1 MTDLTP
7 HYDNCDPIAVIGLA
21 CRFPQAPD
29 SDTFWHNLQ
38 HGVECTTTLS
48 RQTLLDAGIPP
59 EVIDSENFVNRAA
72 LLENAE
78 QFDATLFGYSRQEAE
93 MLDPQQRLFL
103 QTAWHAL
110 EHAGYSPRNVHLKT
124 GVFASSRVST
134 WPSWSQFTMT
144 DVGKVKGLQALMS
157 NDKDYLATRTAYKLN
172 LKGPALTVQTACSSS
187 LVAVHMA
194 CENLRSGECDMA
206 LAGGVAISF
215 PQESG
220 YSYQPGMI
228 FSPDGHCCPFD
239 SQANGTYGGNGVGVV
254 TLKRL
259 SDALRDGDPIMA
271 VLRGSA
277 INNDGNEKVGFTAP
291 SVNGQ
296 RNVITEAL
304 QLADVSI
311 DDVGMIEAHGTGT
324 PLGDPIEVD
333 ALRSIFSDRSSAIPP
348 CYLGSVKSNIGHLD
362 TAAGIASLIK
372 TVLSVWHGY
381 IPPTINVQQP
391 NPALRL
397 EESPFRLAIQGQHWT
412 QELRTAGVS
421 SFGIGGT
428 NCHIVVQSLPE
439 ELHHRRINHSQA
451 HAQVPSQTAPLLLS
465 AASESS
471 LRQLA
476 QRYAMALNSTPENHA
491 DLAWTALQGRDLSL
505 PWRLALTLTPLDVD
519 KNAEKSAAK
528 SAASLSAFANH
539 SPTPDIFSGQAKSE
553 SKQLW
558 QFSGQGCQW
567 SGMGKAMY
575 VNSPV
580 FSAMLDRC
588 CAACASELA
597 LPLKA
602 VMFGEHDDALAT
614 TEYAQPAIV
623 AHQIALAA
631 HWRALGLKPDYVL
644 GHSVGEFAAAVV
656 AGIFTP
662 EQVMPLVTVRGKL
675 MQKCAQGGAMLAVF
689 ANEEDILPFTR
700 SLALDQAVCNGPQHW
715 VWAGTETEIDT
726 LAQRLEQQQIRCQ
739 RLNVACAA
747 HSAMLDS
754 VLDAFSLHC
763 NGLRPASG
771 EIPLVSTLT
780 TNIATSEQL
789 GSPDYWRNHMRQ
801 TVRYYQSIEFVR
813 LQGVALFVEFGA
825 DAQLTGIGRRVGL
838 PQETWIACAQR
849 QSSPET
855 VQQTALMQLYCAGV
869 QLDWQRLFPLTGAKC
884 HAPLY
889 PFDKQHYSFAA
900 AKSVQLTANANT
912 GPDINSLIDPAIEQN
927 SDAAILR
934 ALYTDALIYQ
944 CHGREAEQGF
954 SAIDTIR
961 AGRLQP
967 CWCPLLEQLLTYCVQ
982 QGYYQ
987 EVSGPIVSGPTVS
1000 GPTASAQTISQMY
1013 RPHHALPYARRR
1025 LLEANL
1031 LTDFPALIYAGERL
1045 FALLSGRADLPRQ
1058 CLSIKKQV
1066 MTKSWLPAPQ
1076 PCPDTH
1082 YALHW
1087 RTINIVDNA
1096 DKQKSSATYTFCS
1109 STTLRSSTASD
1120 TIANHWRQ
1128 AGINLQPES
1137 GNTLL
1142 LLQGNDVAE
1151 LCDQVISELKRDETA
1166 PLTVITCCAQPET
1179 TLSKENINPAQYAVW
1194 ALLRVAVEEYPHR
1207 RIQAID
1213 MADIND
1219 ADALSL
1225 ALGYLNEHDH
1235 EYKHRHE
1242 NHRWLRVRGNQVS
1255 VPVLQCQPLALSQQP
1270 MSIPHQGWH
1279 IVTGGMG
1286 GIGQISIRWLLA
1298 HGARKIA
1305 VFARR
1310 QNADWDAFVQALSL
1324 NNECEIRWINVD
1336 VTDTPALLNAVQTL
1350 AQEDCIAGAIHAAGI
1365 ADHTRLAELEHPR
1378 LSQMLSVKAQSAS
1391 ALQAALQQHNAH
1403 YLLLH
1408 ASAASMLGAQGQ
1420 GAYAIANACLESLAL
1435 TAPESLTVKTLIV
1448 KTLVWGVWGGIG
1460 MASDRRLVEKLA
1472 QDGMLPFST
1481 NEGIWHLN
1489 QSLHTSSPCYL
1500 AMRLDERHPDIL
1512 RRLQADITH
1521 VAEKPASSPSAEVSV
1536 DNSLY
1541 QDSKQRII
1549 WLRQHIATLL
1559 RLEQPERL
1567 EPQQDLLQFGLDS
1580 LLFLELNTVIH
1591 QQFGFRLTAGL
1602 AYQNM
1607 TLEGLDALI
1616 GDALPEQPVAFSQS
1630 EIMID
1635 STRHHEP
1642 FPLTPIQH
1650 AYWIGRTQA
1659 IDFGGVACHVLF
1671 EWDLELDSFDIPRFE
1686 KAWNALIQRHGML
1699 RMIVDEDGQQR
1710 ILPETPWYSL
1720 SQDDLRTLDDT
1731 TGEQALAQRRHT
1743 LSYQVPSAEQWPL
1756 FEISVSLLPN
1766 ERCRLHMNLDLLQF
1780 DVQSFRIMMD
1790 DLQRAYHQQQPLA
1803 PQTFT
1808 FRDYVMAE
1816 QAQRESKE
1824 WRASWAYWQEQLLS
1838 LPPAPR
1844 LPLNPQLPERS
1855 QPQFTTYEGRL
1866 AQSDWQLLK
1875 QSWKKWG
1882 VTPSAG
1888 LLTLFAHT
1896 LEWYSRH
1903 PLFTLNLTFFNR
1915 QPFHPEVQELI
1926 GDFTS
1931 VMLMDFDLRKTT
1943 SLRASM
1949 EKTQSLLWQR
1959 LSHSHVNGVEVLRE
1973 LGRQQ
1978 SGEAQSR
1985 QPLTPV
1991 VFTSMLGMAQE
2002 GVAIKQS
2009 ITQLLG
2015 DPVFV
2020 LSQTP
2025 QVWLDH
2031 QVMEVDGD
2039 LLFNWYCMDDV
2050 LEPGVIET
2058 LFAAYNALLV
2068 QIAQAA
2074 QTAQIC
2080 HQPERIENYDLHTPP
2095 VGHTRYDFW
2104 PQHPELHQ
2112 AEQHLRSKP
2121 EIRLAEIQ
2129 PRQDDTQ
2136 SYNLW
2141 LVAEDNLS
2149 LSLPEPLA
2157 INTGVLPLPTLAEQ
2171 QAFEHS
2177 WQHIE
2182 QQAFLGLGQTLLR
2195 HNLFTSSKKCH
2206 SREEIEQRLQL
2217 APQYQRLL
2225 TQWLALLSK
2234 QGFIEKVGDG
2244 YCCLQPL
2251 SQIPAP
2257 TAKLDDAVWCQ
2268 TISRYVASCINQHDT
2283 LLAGRTNALELLFT
2297 DKQTTA
2303 SLYSENPALRCL
2315 NQTAAEIV
2323 RQLSQTSEHFTV
2335 LEVGAGTGATSEKVL
2350 KHNAQAI
2357 DSYHF
2362 TDVSPLFLDDA
2373 RQLLN
2378 HYGETVKF
2386 ALFDINQ
2393 HIDFAQHPESGYDLI
2408 MAVNVLHDAIHLKN
2422 TLKRL
2427 SRLLKPG
2434 GWLLIIES
2442 TKRESAMQLASVGFI
2457 EGINAWADDRGDDH
2471 GDGYGNSALLELAG
2485 WRKCLEKSGYRVSL
2499 EWPGQD
2505 GPELHQQLI
2514 LAQAE
2519 QQARLNVSEIATQ
2532 FSTLP
2537 YSLHIQQQE
2546 QLPLAALP
2554 PSFRLNIVTA
2564 KENMVQPLTTE
2575 TVPSETADDQLPD
2588 IEQQVMALWNSLLP
2602 QSIQRHS
2609 DFFQSGGDSLIAT
2622 RMVVQLRRQG
2632 YGQANLQ
2639 QLFEHPKLS
2648 EFCRTLRV
2656 VETNSVAL
2664 ATPHQTE
2671 PASEQMLPL
2680 TPLQYAYWLGESQL
2694 FQFGNGIAHFY
2705 AELAIDGLDLPR
2717 FTTAWNRVINH
2728 HAQLRGYVKDGQYHI
2743 LPEVPCY
2750 TPTVIDCRS
2759 MMPNERETQLNNARD
2774 ILRIQGVPS
2783 DNWPL
2788 FDLTLY
2794 HTDDRT
2800 HLLHLTID
2808 LLVADGKSLTL
2819 ILRDLHHCYQ
2829 QPDWQPEPPVAT
2841 IGDYIQALEN
2851 EKTEETWQQSR
2862 QYWLDRLPSLPDA
2875 PVLPLKDHQSQQLDQ
2890 QCLTGYISPQQWQR
2904 LQQRAAEHRVSPS
2917 QVMLTL
2923 FAHILSVWSNSEHF
2937 TINVLHGNR
2946 LLMPQHCDI
2955 LVGNLS
2961 TTSLLEVDLRNISG
2975 FSDAASRI
2983 QRQWFADLLH
2993 ALFDGQLVLREKN
3006 QHRHN
3011 LNAGMPIVFND
3022 TTGTAGKGPSGL
3034 GTLNLFGAQT
3044 PHVYLDCMLISG
3056 SDGGVTIQWAIL
3068 PQLFQPQVAENMFAH
3083 YQASIVALLEPN
3095 YQWSTPLPEW
3105 LPANDHAL
3113 CQNSNSTKSDFPSH
3127 TLCSLIAQAVN
3138 QYPQHIAVVD
3148 ASRQIDYRTLWS
3160 QSLSLAAHLQ
3170 AQENQTSSLIGIVME
3185 KGWEQVVAVIA
3196 ILLAGRAYLP
3206 IDASYP
3212 QQRIHQLLASGEV
3225 NTVLTQ
3231 PKFAQQ
3237 IGWPDNVQ
3245 VISLDETLLNNLPVT
3260 REPRLSVRPEDL
3272 AYVIFT
3278 SGSTGKPKGVMI
3290 DHQGAINTILDIN
3303 QRIALNE
3310 RDSVLAISEL
3320 TFDLSVYDLFGTL
3333 SRGAKLVMPSP
3344 GDSKQPDKL
3353 LAWLQQES
3361 VTVWNSV
3368 PAFVQLL
3375 EEYAHSYPHSLHPH
3389 PLNSLRWVLMSGDWI
3404 PINLPAKLYALHPA
3418 LNLLSLGGATEASI
3432 WSIAYPITHVDP
3444 NWRSIPYGK
3453 PLANQTFYVLNAVLS
3468 PCPVWVTGELYIGGQ
3483 GLALGYWADS
3493 EKTEQAFITHPQTGG
3508 RLYRTG
3514 DLGRWLPDGNIEFL
3528 GRNDHQIKIRGYRI
3542 ELGEIEHRLCEH
3554 PAIQQALV
3562 FAHTTS
3568 TGALQLVAGLR
3579 LTDNAPVS
3587 TELLPILPH
3596 WLQQTLPIWMCPQR
3610 FIILDTIPVSD
3621 NGKIDRRTLVTLVE
3635 EAQEVNS
3642 TPSATTLNVTGKT
3655 VLNLW
3660 ESVLEQQGI
3669 NIYESFFTLG
3679 GDSLAAVRLM
3689 VKINQTFN
3697 RQYPLSLL
3705 QTYDTVHSLAEFIE
3719 HQPENTC
3726 QGVILNEGNVEQPA
3740 LFIVHPIGGHLLG
3753 YRHLAADFGA
3763 QRLIGLAFTPAS
3775 LNTDEPSVAAL
3786 AADYINQIR
3795 TLQPKGPYAL
3805 AGWSFG
3811 GLVAYE
3817 MAHQLRVAGESV
3829 SHCIL
3834 IDSFA
3839 PNVRTDLIL
3848 DNTFCHRHFLR
3859 DLQGQFPDLTLDNS
3873 AITTNTETFLQSLH
3887 GALPQSAQIDSS
3899 LTALYAVWHHNLRA
3913 LLGYCPPR
3921 TAQPFCLIRAAQALP
3936 DFMDYLDPTTITS
3949 TDLGWQAFGPVNV
3962 TQLDGDH
3969 YSLFQPK
3976 HVSSLVTCLKNILRS
3991 APTIEPVKEN
4001 I

>member
-29 SDTFWHNLQ
+29 SDIFWHNLQ
-38 HGVECTTTLS
+38 QGIECTTTLS
-48 RQTLLDAGIPP
+48 RQTLLDAGIPA
-59 EVIDSENFVNRAA
+59 EVIESENFVNQAA
-72 LLENAE
+72 ILEDAE

-110 EHAGYSPRNVHLKT
+110 EHAGYSPRNVRLKT

-144 DVGKVKGLQALMS
+144 DIGKVKGLQALMS

-206 LAGGVAISF
+206 LAGGVAVSF

-220 YSYQPGMI
+220 YLYQPGMI
-228 FSPDGHCCPFD
+228 FSPDGHCRPFD

-259 SDALRDGDPIMA
+259 GDALRDGDLIMA

-296 RNVITEAL
+296 RSVITEAL

-324 PLGDPIEVD
+324 PLGDPIEID
-333 ALRSIFSDRSSAIPP
+333 ALRSIFSERSAAVPP
-348 CYLGSVKSNIGHLD
+348 CQLGSVKSNIGHLD

-381 IPPTINVQQP
+381 IPPTINVQHP

-397 EESPFRLAIQGQHWT
+397 EESPFRLAIQGQRWT

-439 ELHHRRINHSQA
+439 ELQRHRVNDSQA
-451 HAQVPSQTAPLLLS
+451 HARNIPLLLS

-471 LRQLA
+471 LCQLA
-476 QRYAMALNSTPENHA
+476 QRYATLLASENPA
-491 DLAWTALQGRDLSL
+491 DLAWTALQGRDLSF
-505 PWRLALTLTPLDVD
+505 PWRLALTLTPQNTA
-519 KNAEKSAAK
+519 KN
-528 SAASLSAFANH
+528 AASLSAFANH
-539 SPTPDIFSGQAKSE
+539 SPTPDIFSGQVKGE

-567 SGMGKAMY
+567 PGMAKAMY
-575 VNSPV
+575 ASSPV

-588 CAACASELA
+588 CAACTSELA

-602 VMFGEHDDALAT
+602 VMFGEHDAALAS

-631 HWRALGLKPDYVL
+631 HWQALGLKPDYVL
-644 GHSVGEFAAAVV
+644 GHSVGEFAAAAV

-662 EQVMPLVTVRGKL
+662 EQVMPMVAVRGKL

-689 ANEEDILPFTR
+689 ANEEDILPLTHP
-700 SLALDQAVCNGPQHW
+700 LALDLAVCNGPQHW

-726 LAQRLEQQQIRCQ
+726 LTQRLEQQQIRCQ
-739 RLNVACAA
+739 RLKVACAA
-747 HSAMLDS
+747 HSAMLEPILEEFS
-754 VLDAFSLHC
+754 QHFSLY
-763 NGLRPASG
+763 NNQLQPVSG
-771 EIPLVSTLT
+771 EIPLISTLT
-780 TNIATSEQL
+780 ADIATAGQL
-789 GSPDYWRNHMRQ
+789 GSPDYWRHHMRQ
-801 TVRYYQSIEFVR
+801 TVRYHQAIEFAR
-813 LQGVALFVEFGA
+813 QQGVALFVEFGA
-825 DAQLTGIGRRVGL
+825 DAQLTGIGRRVSL
-838 PQETWIACAQR
+838 PHETWVASTHR
-849 QSSPET
+849 QGTPET
-855 VQQTALMQLYCAGV
+855 AQQTALMQLYCAGAH
-869 QLDWQRLFPLTGAKC
+869 LDWPRLFPFTGKKC

-889 PFDKQHYSFAA
+889 PFDKQHYSFATTNT
-900 AKSVQLTANANT
+900 VQHNFVQHSSNTNT
-912 GPDINSLIDPAIEQN
+912 GLDINSLLNPAIEQN
-927 SDAAILR
+927 ANAAILR
-934 ALYTDALIYQ
+934 ALYTDALVYQ
-944 CHGREAEQGF
+944 CHGHKAEQGF

-967 CWCPLLEQLLTYCVQ
+967 CWRPLLEQLLDHCVQ

-987 EVSGPIVSGPTVS
+987 EVVGPTVS
-1000 GPTASAQTISQMY
+1000 KMY
-1013 RPHHALPYARRR
+1013 RPHRALPYAKRR

-1031 LTDFPALIYAGERL
+1031 LTDFPALIYVGERL
-1045 FALLSGRADLPRQ
+1045 FAFMSDRADLPRQ
-1058 CLSIKKQV
+1058 LATTP
-1066 MTKSWLPAPQ
+1066 MTTKSWLPVPQ

-1082 YALHW
+1082 YVLHW
-1087 RTINIVDNA
+1087 RTITTRTITTVD
-1096 DKQKSSATYTFCS
+1096 KPIS
-1109 STTLRSSTASD
+1109 STTYDLRSSTAND
-1120 TIANHWRQ
+1120 IITQYWRQ

-1142 LLQGNDVAE
+1142 LLQGDDVVE
-1151 LCDQVISELKRDETA
+1151 LCDQVISELQRDKTTS
-1166 PLTVITCCAQPET
+1166 LTVITCCAQPES
-1179 TLSKENINPAQYAVW
+1179 TLSKESINPAQYAVW

-1207 RIQAID
+1207 HIQAID
-1213 MADIND
+1213 IADVND
-1219 ADALSL
+1219 TDALLL
-1225 ALGYLNEHDH
+1225 ALGYLNEQ
-1235 EYKHRHE
+1235 
-1242 NHRWLRVRGNQVS
+1242 HRWLKVRGNQVT
-1255 VPVLQCQPLALSQQP
+1255 VPVLQRQPLVLSQQP

-1286 GIGQISIRWLLA
+1286 GIGQISIRWLLTQ
-1298 HGARKIA
+1298 GARKVA

-1310 QNADWDAFVQALSL
+1310 KHEDWDAFVHELSL
-1324 NNECEIRWINVD
+1324 SGECEIRWINVD
-1336 VTDTPALLNAVQTL
+1336 VTDKSTLLNAVQSL
-1350 AQEDCIAGAIHAAGI
+1350 AQEDGIAGAIHAAGI
-1365 ADHTRLAELEHPR
+1365 ADHTPLAKLERQH
-1378 LSQMLSVKAQSAS
+1378 LSQMLCVKAQSAS
-1391 ALQAALQQHNAH
+1391 TLQTVLQQHKAQ

-1420 GAYAIANACLESLAL
+1420 SAYAITNACLESLAL
-1435 TAPESLTVKTLIV
+1435 TATDTLTV
-1448 KTLVWGVWGGIG
+1448 KTLVWGVWGGTG

-1472 QDGMLPFST
+1472 QDGMLPFSV
-1481 NEGIWHLN
+1481 NEGIWHFN
-1489 QSLHTSSPCYL
+1489 QSLRTASPCYL

-1512 RRLQADITH
+1512 RRLQTDTAHT
-1521 VAEKPASSPSAEVSV
+1521 VTTPTSALST
-1536 DNSLY
+1536 DNALY
-1541 QDSKQRII
+1541 QDSKQRLH
-1549 WLRQHIATLL
+1549 WLHQHVATLL
-1559 RLEQPERL
+1559 RLEQPEHL
-1567 EPQQDLLQFGLDS
+1567 ETQQDLLQFGLDS

-1591 QQFGFRLTAGL
+1591 QQFGFRLTAEL

-1607 TLEGLDALI
+1607 TLEGLNTLI
-1616 GDALPEQPVAFSQS
+1616 GDALPEQAFVSAQP
-1630 EIMID
+1630 EIIID
-1635 STRHHEP
+1635 SAEHHEP

-1650 AYWIGRTQA
+1650 AYWVGRTQA

-1671 EWDLELDSFDIPRFE
+1671 EWDLVLNSFDILRFE

-1699 RMIVDEDGQQR
+1699 RMIVDEEGQQR
-1710 ILPETPWYSL
+1710 ILSETPWYVL
-1720 SQDDLRTLDDT
+1720 SQDDLRTLNDAAC
-1731 TGEQALAQRRHT
+1731 EQALAQRRHT
-1743 LSYQVPSAEQWPL
+1743 LSYQVPPAEQWPL
-1756 FEISVSLLPN
+1756 FEVSVSLLPN
-1766 ERCRLHMNLDLLQF
+1766 ARCRLHMNLDLLQF
-1780 DVQSFRIMMD
+1780 DVQSFRVMMD

-1803 PQTFT
+1803 PQAFT

-1844 LPLNPQLPERS
+1844 LPLNPQLPLRS

-1866 AQSDWQLLK
+1866 APSDWQTLK

-1949 EKTQSLLWQR
+1949 EKTQALLWQR

-1973 LGRQQ
+1973 LARQQ

-2039 LLFNWYCMDDV
+2039 LLFNWYCMDDI
-2050 LEPGVIET
+2050 LETGIIEA

-2068 QIAQAA
+2068 QVV
-2074 QTAQIC
+2074 QIC
-2080 HQPERIENYDLHTPP
+2080 RQPECLEHYDLHTPP

-2112 AEQHLRSKP
+2112 AEQYLRSQP

-2129 PRQDDTQ
+2129 PHQDDTQ
-2136 SYNLW
+2136 GYHLW

-2149 LSLPEPLA
+2149 LSFPEPSFPKPLV
-2157 INTGVLPLPTLAEQ
+2157 INTEVLPLPTLTEQ
-2171 QAFEHS
+2171 QVFELS

-2182 QQAFLGLGQTLLR
+2182 QQALLGMGQTLLR
-2195 HNLFTSSKKCH
+2195 HNLFTFSQQCH

-2217 APQYQRLL
+2217 APRYQRLL
-2225 TQWLALLSK
+2225 TQWLGLLSK
-2234 QGFIEKVGDG
+2234 QGFIETIAGG
-2244 YCCLQPL
+2244 YRCLQPL

-2268 TISRYVASCINQHDT
+2268 TISRYVATCIDQHNT
-2283 LLAGRTNALELLFT
+2283 LLAGYGNALELLFA

-2315 NQTAAEIV
+2315 NQAAAEIV

-2335 LEVGAGTGATSEKVL
+2335 LEVGAGTGATSKKVL
-2350 KHNAQAI
+2350 KQNSQSI
-2357 DSYHF
+2357 ESYHF

-2373 RQLLN
+2373 RQSLN

-2393 HIDFAQHPESGYDLI
+2393 RIDFSQHPESGYDLI
-2408 MAVNVLHDAIHLKN
+2408 IAVNVLHDAIHLKN

-2427 SRLLKPG
+2427 SRLLKAG

-2442 TKRESAMQLASVGFI
+2442 TKRESAMQLVSVGFI
-2457 EGINAWADDRGDDH
+2457 EGINAWADDRGDNQD
-2471 GDGYGNSALLELAG
+2471 NSALLELAD

-2505 GPELHQQLI
+2505 GPELYQQLI
-2514 LAQAE
+2514 LARSE
-2519 QQARLNVSEIATQ
+2519 QQARLNVGEIAVQ
-2532 FSTLP
+2532 FSALP
-2537 YSLHIQQQE
+2537 YPLHIQQQE

-2554 PSFRLNIVTA
+2554 TMTA
-2564 KENMVQPLTTE
+2564 KDNMTYSVTVEAGQP
-2575 TVPSETADDQLPD
+2575 ETADAQLYD
-2588 IEQQVMALWNSLLP
+2588 IEQQVIDLWNSLLP
-2602 QSIQRHS
+2602 QTIQRHS

-2632 YGQANLQ
+2632 YEQANLQ

-2656 VETNSVAL
+2656 IETNSTTLV
-2664 ATPHQTE
+2664 TPHQTE
-2671 PASEQMLPL
+2671 PASEQILPL
-2680 TPLQYAYWLGESQL
+2680 TALQYAYWLGESQL

-2705 AELAIDGLDLPR
+2705 AELTIDGLDLPR
-2717 FTTAWNRVINH
+2717 FTAAWNRVINH
-2728 HAQLRGYVKDGQYHI
+2728 HGQLRGYVKEGQYHI
-2743 LPEVPCY
+2743 LPAVPCY
-2750 TPTVIDCRS
+2750 TPTVIDCRD
-2759 MMPNERETQLNNARD
+2759 MPQEECETQLNNARNT
-2774 ILRIQGVPS
+2774 LRTQGVPS

-2819 ILRDLHHCYQ
+2819 ILRDLHHWYQ
-2829 QPDWQPEPPVAT
+2829 EPGWQPEPPAAT
-2841 IGDYIQALEN
+2841 IADYIQALEN
-2851 EKTEETWQQSR
+2851 EKAETTWQQSR

-2875 PVLPLKDHQSQQLDQ
+2875 PMLPLKDHQSQQLDQ
-2890 QCLTGYISPQQWQR
+2890 QCLTGYISPQQWQC
-2904 LQQRAAEHRVSPS
+2904 LQQRAAEHRISPS

-2923 FAHILSVWSNSEHF
+2923 FAHILSVWSNNEHF

-2946 LLMPQHCDI
+2946 LLMPQHCDM

-2975 FSDAASRI
+2975 FSNAANRI
-2983 QRQWFADLLH
+2983 QKQWIADLQH

-3056 SDGGVTIQWAIL
+3056 ADGGVTIQWAIL

-3083 YQASIVALLEPN
+3083 YQAGIATLLEPD
-3095 YQWSTPLPEW
+3095 YLWSTPLPDW
-3105 LPANDHAL
+3105 FPTYDRAL
-3113 CQNSNSTKSDFPSH
+3113 CQNSNATTSDFPPH
-3127 TLCSLIAQAVN
+3127 TLCSLIEQAVN
-3138 QYPQHIAVVD
+3138 RYPQHIAVVD
-3148 ASRQIDYRTLWS
+3148 ACCQLDYRTLWS
-3160 QSLSLAAHLQ
+3160 QSLTLAAHLQ
-3170 AQENQTSSLIGIVME
+3170 AQENQTSPLVGVVME
-3185 KGWEQVVAVIA
+3185 KGREQVIAVIA

-3225 NTVLTQ
+3225 DTVLTQ

-3237 IGWPDNVQ
+3237 LNWPDNVQ
-3245 VISLDETLLNNLPVT
+3245 IITLDKTLLNKLPAT
-3260 REPRLSVRPEDL
+3260 SKPSLSVHPEDL

-3278 SGSTGKPKGVMI
+3278 SGSTGTPKGVMI
-3290 DHQGAINTILDIN
+3290 DHQGAVNTILDIN

-3310 RDSVLAISEL
+3310 HDSVLAISEL

-3333 SRGAKLVMPSP
+3333 SCGAKLVMPAA
-3344 GDSKQPDKL
+3344 GDNRQPDKL

-3375 EEYAHSYPHSLHPH
+3375 EEYARSYPHSLH
-3389 PLNSLRWVLMSGDWI
+3389 NLRWVLMSGDWI
-3404 PINLPAKLYALHPA
+3404 PTNLPAKLHTLHPE

-3432 WSIAYPITHVDP
+3432 WSIAYPIGQVDTD
-3444 NWRSIPYGK
+3444 WHSIPYGK
-3453 PLANQTFYVLNAVLS
+3453 PLANQTFHVLNTVLS

-3483 GLALGYWADS
+3483 GLALGYWADA
-3493 EKTEQAFITHPQTGG
+3493 EKTKHAFITHPQTGE

-3579 LTDNAPVS
+3579 LTDNAPLS

-3610 FIILDTIPVSD
+3610 FIILNTIPVSD

-3642 TPSATTLNVTGKT
+3642 IPSAVTLNATEQA
-3655 VLNLW
+3655 VLSLW

-3669 NIYESFFTLG
+3669 SVHESFFTLG
-3679 GDSLAAVRLM
+3679 GDSLAAVQLM

-3719 HQPENTC
+3719 HQPEDTC
-3726 QGVILNEGNVEQPA
+3726 QGVILNEGSTEKSA

-3753 YRHLAADFGA
+3753 YRHLAANFGD
-3763 QRLIGLAFTPAS
+3763 QRLIGLAFSPDN
-3775 LNTDEPSVAAL
+3775 LNTDRPAVAAL

-3795 TLQPKGPYAL
+3795 IFQPKGPYAL

-3817 MAHQLRVAGESV
+3817 MAHQLRATGENV

-3839 PNVRTDLIL
+3839 PNVRPDLIL
-3848 DNTFCHRHFLR
+3848 DDAFCHRHFLL
-3859 DLQGQFPDLTLDNS
+3859 DLQGQFPDLTLDNRTI
-3873 AITTNTETFLQSLH
+3873 AANTETFLQTLH
-3887 GALPQSAQIDSS
+3887 VALPQSAQIDSS
-3899 LTALYAVWHHNLRA
+3899 LLTELYTVWRHNLRA
-3913 LLGYCPPR
+3913 LLDYCPPR
-3921 TAQPFCLIRAAQALP
+3921 TSQPFTLIRATQALP

-3949 TDLGWQAFGPVNV
+3949 MELGWQVFGPVNV
-3962 TQLDGDH
+3962 TQLDGNH
-3969 YSLFQPK
+3969 YSLFQHK
-3976 HVSSLVTCLKNILRS
+3976 HVSSLVICLKNILNS
-3991 APTIEPVKEN
+3991 ALTIEPVKEN

>member
-7 HYDNCDPIAVIGLA
+7 HYDNCDPVAVIGLA
-21 CRFPQAPD
+21 CRFPRAPD
-29 SDTFWHNLQ
+29 SHAFWHNLQ
-38 HGVECTTTLS
+38 HGVECTAALS

-59 EVIDSENFVNRAA
+59 EVIDSENFVNQAA
-72 LLENAE
+72 ILENAE

-110 EHAGYSPRNVHLKT
+110 EHAGYAPRNIHLKT
-124 GVFASSRVST
+124 GVFGSSRVST

-144 DVGKVKGLQALMS
+144 DVGKVKGLQALIS

-187 LVAVHMA
+187 LVAVHTA
-194 CENLRSGECDMA
+194 CENLRAGECDMA
-206 LAGGVAISF
+206 LAGGVAVSF

-220 YSYQPGMI
+220 YLYQPGMI
-228 FSPDGHCCPFD
+228 FSPDGHCRPFD

-296 RNVITEAL
+296 RSVITEAL
-304 QLADVSI
+304 QLADVNI

-333 ALRSIFSDRSSAIPP
+333 ALRSIFADRSVAVSP

-372 TVLSVWHGY
+372 AVLSVWHGY

-397 EESPFRLAIQGQHWT
+397 EQSPFRLATQGQRWT

-439 ELHHRRINHSQA
+439 ELQRRRA
-451 HAQVPSQTAPLLLS
+451 HNSQTSPLLLS

-476 QRYAMALNSTPENHA
+476 QRYATALNDAPEHHA

-505 PWRLALTLTPLDVD
+505 PWRLALTLTPQ
-519 KNAEKSAAK
+519 
-528 SAASLSAFANH
+528 SAASLSTFANNN
-539 SPTPDIFSGQAKSE
+539 PTPNIFSGQVNSE

-575 VNSPV
+575 ASSPV

-588 CAACASELA
+588 CAACTSELA

-602 VMFGEHDDALAT
+602 VMFGEHDAALAT

-623 AHQIALAA
+623 AHQIALAV
-631 HWRALGLKPDYVL
+631 HWQALGLKPDYVL
-644 GHSVGEFAAAVV
+644 GHSVGEFAAAAV

-662 EQVMPLVTVRGKL
+662 EQVMPLAAVRGKL
-675 MQKCAQGGAMLAVF
+675 MQKCSQGGAMLAVF
-689 ANEEDILPFTR
+689 ANEEDILPFTH
-700 SLALDQAVCNGPQHW
+700 SLALDLAVCNGPQHW
-715 VWAGTETEIDT
+715 VWAGTKAEIDI

-754 VLDAFSLHC
+754 VLDAFSQRC
-763 NGLRPASG
+763 NGLQPISG
-771 EIPLVSTLT
+771 EIPLISTLT
-780 TNIATSEQL
+780 ANIATSEQL

-801 TVRYYQSIEFVR
+801 TVRYYQAVEFAR
-813 LQGVALFVEFGA
+813 QQGVALFVEFGA
-825 DAQLTGIGRRVGL
+825 DAQLTGIGRRVSL
-838 PQETWIACAQR
+838 PRETWVAGTQR
-849 QSSPET
+849 QRSPET
-855 VQQTALMQLYCAGV
+855 AQQTALMQLYCAGAH
-869 QLDWQRLFPLTGAKC
+869 LDWQHLFPLTGEKC

-889 PFDKQHYSFAA
+889 PFDEQHYSFPVAESVPLAA
-900 AKSVQLTANANT
+900 NINT
-912 GPDINSLIDPAIEQN
+912 GLDANSLLDPAIEQN
-927 SDAAILR
+927 ADAATLQ
-934 ALYTDALIYQ
+934 ALYTDALVYQ
-944 CHGREAEQGF
+944 CIGRNAEQGF

-967 CWCPLLEQLLTYCVQ
+967 CWRPLLEQLLTYCVQ
-982 QGYYQ
+982 QDYYR
-987 EVSGPIVSGPTVS
+987 EVTGPTTS
-1000 GPTASAQTISQMY
+1000 KMY
-1013 RPHHALPYARRR
+1013 RPHNALPYAKRRS
-1025 LLEANL
+1025 LEASL
-1031 LTDFPALIYAGERL
+1031 LATFPALIYAGERL
-1045 FALLSGRADLPRQ
+1045 FALLSDRADLSCQFVATR
-1058 CLSIKKQV
+1058 S

-1076 PCPDTH
+1076 PCPETH

-1087 RTINIVDNA
+1087 RTINTA
-1096 DKQKSSATYTFCS
+1096 DKQQS
-1109 STTLRSSTASD
+1109 STAYTLRSS
-1120 TIANHWRQ
+1120 IANGEIINHWRQ

-1142 LLQGNDVAE
+1142 LLEGNDVIE
-1151 LCDQVISELKRDETA
+1151 LCDQVISALKDNETA
-1166 PLTVITCCAQPET
+1166 PLTVVTCRAQPET
-1179 TLSKENINPAQYAVW
+1179 TLSKEDINPAQYAVW

-1207 RIQAID
+1207 HIQAID
-1213 MADIND
+1213 IADINNVNS
-1219 ADALSL
+1219 LSL
-1225 ALGYLNEHDH
+1225 ALGYLN
-1235 EYKHRHE
+1235 KH
-1242 NHRWLRVRGNQVS
+1242 NRWLRVRGNQVS
-1255 VPVLQCQPLALSQQP
+1255 VPVLQRQPLPLSQQSPLSQKP

-1286 GIGQISIRWLLA
+1286 GIGQISIRWLLTQ
-1298 HGARKIA
+1298 GARKIA

-1310 QNADWDAFVQALSL
+1310 QNADWDAFVQELSL
-1324 NNECEIRWINVD
+1324 STECEIRWVHVD
-1336 VTDTPALLNAVQTL
+1336 VTDTPTLLNAIQTL
-1350 AQEDCIAGAIHAAGI
+1350 AQEDRIAGAIHAVGI
-1365 ADHTRLAELEHPR
+1365 ADHTRLAELERPR

-1391 ALQAALQQHNAH
+1391 TLQAALQQHHAQ

-1420 GAYAIANACLESLAL
+1420 GAYAITNACLESLAL
-1435 TAPESLTVKTLIV
+1435 TASNQLTVKA
-1448 KTLVWGVWGGIG
+1448 LVWGVWGGIG

-1472 QDGMLPFST
+1472 QDGMLPFSA
-1481 NEGIWHLN
+1481 NEGIWHFN
-1489 QSLHTSSPCYL
+1489 QSLRTAFPCYL
-1500 AMRLDERHPDIL
+1500 AMRLDEHHPDIL
-1512 RRLQADITH
+1512 RRLQADITQT
-1521 VAEKPASSPSAEVSV
+1521 ADKSPPARST
-1536 DNSLY
+1536 DNTLY
-1541 QDSKQRII
+1541 QDSEQRLN
-1549 WLRQHIATLL
+1549 WLRQRVATLL

-1580 LLFLELNTVIH
+1580 LLFLELNAVIH
-1591 QQFGFRLTAGL
+1591 QQFGFRLTAGV

-1607 TLEGLDALI
+1607 TLKGLNELI
-1616 GDALPEQPVAFSQS
+1616 GDALPEQPVGSSQPK
-1630 EIMID
+1630 IMID
-1635 STRHHEP
+1635 SSQRHAP

-1671 EWDLELDSFDIPRFE
+1671 EWDLALDSFDIPRFE

-1699 RMIVDEDGQQR
+1699 RMVVDEDGQQR
-1710 ILPETPWYSL
+1710 ILPETPWYAL
-1720 SQDDLRTLDDT
+1720 SQDDLRTLSNT
-1731 TGEQALAQRRHT
+1731 ACEQTLAQRRHT
-1743 LSYQVPSAEQWPL
+1743 LSYHVPPAEQWPL
-1756 FEISVSLLPN
+1756 FEVSVSLLPN
-1766 ERCRLHMNLDLLQF
+1766 EHCRLHMNLDLLQF

-1790 DLQRAYHQQQPLA
+1790 DLQLAYRQQPLA
-1803 PQTFT
+1803 PQAFT

-1816 QAQRESKE
+1816 QAQRASKE
-1824 WRASWAYWQEQLLS
+1824 WRASWAYWQEQLPS

-1844 LPLNPQLPERS
+1844 LPLNPQLHQRS

-1866 AQSDWQLLK
+1866 AQSDWQILK

-1915 QPFHPEVQELI
+1915 QPFHPEVQNLI

-1949 EKTQSLLWQR
+1949 EKTQALLWQR
-1959 LSHSHVNGVEVLRE
+1959 LSHHHVNGVEVLRE
-1973 LGRQQ
+1973 LGRRQSQQ
-1978 SGEAQSR
+1978 NNKAQSR
-1985 QPLTPV
+1985 QPLTPI
-1991 VFTSMLGMAQE
+1991 VFTSMLGMVQE

-2031 QVMEVDGD
+2031 QVMEVDGN
-2039 LLFNWYCMDDV
+2039 LLFNWYCMNDV
-2050 LEPGVIET
+2050 LEPGVIEA

-2068 QIAQAA
+2068 QI
-2074 QTAQIC
+2074 C
-2080 HQPERIENYDLHTPP
+2080 HPSEHIEHYDLHTPP
-2095 VGHTRYDFW
+2095 AGHTRYDFW
-2104 PQHPELHQ
+2104 
-2112 AEQHLRSKP
+2112 S
-2121 EIRLAEIQ
+2121 
-2129 PRQDDTQ
+2129 
-2136 SYNLW
+2136 
-2141 LVAEDNLS
+2141 
-2149 LSLPEPLA
+2149 
-2157 INTGVLPLPTLAEQ
+2157 
-2171 QAFEHS
+2171 
-2177 WQHIE
+2177 
-2182 QQAFLGLGQTLLR
+2182 
-2195 HNLFTSSKKCH
+2195 
-2206 SREEIEQRLQL
+2206 
-2217 APQYQRLL
+2217 
-2225 TQWLALLSK
+2225 
-2234 QGFIEKVGDG
+2234 
-2244 YCCLQPL
+2244 
-2251 SQIPAP
+2251 
-2257 TAKLDDAVWCQ
+2257 
-2268 TISRYVASCINQHDT
+2268 
-2283 LLAGRTNALELLFT
+2283 
-2297 DKQTTA
+2297 
-2303 SLYSENPALRCL
+2303 
-2315 NQTAAEIV
+2315 
-2323 RQLSQTSEHFTV
+2323 
-2335 LEVGAGTGATSEKVL
+2335 
-2350 KHNAQAI
+2350 
-2357 DSYHF
+2357 
-2362 TDVSPLFLDDA
+2362 
-2373 RQLLN
+2373 
-2378 HYGETVKF
+2378 
-2386 ALFDINQ
+2386 
-2393 HIDFAQHPESGYDLI
+2393 QHPESSYDLI
-2408 MAVNVLHDAIHLKN
+2408 MAGNVLHDGIHL
-2422 TLKRL
+2422 R
-2427 SRLLKPG
+2427 
-2434 GWLLIIES
+2434 
-2442 TKRESAMQLASVGFI
+2442 
-2457 EGINAWADDRGDDH
+2457 
-2471 GDGYGNSALLELAG
+2471 
-2485 WRKCLEKSGYRVSL
+2485 
-2499 EWPGQD
+2499 
-2505 GPELHQQLI
+2505 
-2514 LAQAE
+2514 
-2519 QQARLNVSEIATQ
+2519 
-2532 FSTLP
+2532 
-2537 YSLHIQQQE
+2537 IQQQQ
-2546 QLPLAALP
+2546 QLPL
-2554 PSFRLNIVTA
+2554 IVTT
-2564 KENMVQPLTTE
+2564 KESITTE
-2575 TVPSETADDQLPD
+2575 DDQLHD
-2588 IEQQVMALWNSLLP
+2588 IEQQVITLWCSLLSQP
-2602 QSIQRHS
+2602 IQRHS

-2632 YGQANLQ
+2632 YKQANLQ
-2639 QLFEHPKLS
+2639 QLFEHPKLR
-2648 EFCRTLRV
+2648 EFCRTLRI
-2656 VETNSVAL
+2656 VETNSAPP

-2671 PASEQMLPL
+2671 PAAEQTLPL
-2680 TPLQYAYWLGESQL
+2680 TALQYAYWLGESQL

-2705 AELAIDGLDLPR
+2705 AELAINGLDLPR
-2717 FTTAWNRVINH
+2717 FTTAWHRVISH
-2728 HAQLRGYVKDGQYHI
+2728 HGQLRGYVKDGQYHI

-2750 TPTVIDCRS
+2750 TPTVIDCRN
-2759 MMPNERETQLNNARD
+2759 MMPNEHETQLSNARD
-2774 ILRIQGVPS
+2774 TLRTQGVPS

-2788 FDLTLY
+2788 FNLTLY

-2808 LLVADGKSLTL
+2808 LLVVDGKSLTL
-2819 ILRDLHHCYQ
+2819 ILRDLHHWYQ
-2829 QPDWQPEPPVAT
+2829 EPHWQPEPPAAT
-2841 IGDYIQALEN
+2841 IADYIQALEN
-2851 EKTEETWQQSR
+2851 EKTGETWQQSR

-2890 QCLTGYISPQQWQR
+2890 QSLTGYISPQQWQR
-2904 LQQRAAEHRVSPS
+2904 LQQRAAKHRVSPS

-2923 FAHILSVWSNSEHF
+2923 FAHILSVWSNNAHF
-2937 TINVLHGNR
+2937 TINVLHSNR
-2946 LLMPQHCDI
+2946 LLMPQHCDM

-2961 TTSLLEVDLRNISG
+2961 TTSLLEVDLRNITG
-2975 FSDAASRI
+2975 FGDAVSRI
-2983 QRQWFADLLH
+2983 QRQWLSDLQH

-3006 QHRHN
+3006 QHHHN

-3022 TTGTAGKGPSGL
+3022 TTGIAVKGLSGL

-3044 PHVYLDCMLISG
+3044 PHVYLDCMLIPSTE
-3056 SDGGVTIQWAIL
+3056 GGVTLKWTIL

-3083 YQASIVALLEPN
+3083 YQASIVALLEPD
-3095 YQWSTPLPEW
+3095 YQWSAPLPDW
-3105 LPANDHAL
+3105 LPASDRTL
-3113 CQNSNSTKSDFPSH
+3113 CQNSNATKNIFPPH
-3127 TLCSLIAQAVN
+3127 TLCSLIEQAVN
-3138 QYPQHIAVVD
+3138 RYPQHTAVVD
-3148 ASRQIDYRTLWS
+3148 ASRQIDYHTLWS
-3160 QSLSLAAHLQ
+3160 QSLTLAAHLQ
-3170 AQENQTSSLIGIVME
+3170 AQENQTSSLIGVVME
-3185 KGWEQVVAVIA
+3185 KGWEQVVAVIG

-3225 NTVLTQ
+3225 DTVLTQ
-3231 PKFAQQ
+3231 PKFIQQ
-3237 IGWPDNVQ
+3237 ISWPDNVQ
-3245 VISLDETLLNNLPVT
+3245 VISLDETLLNRLPVNPG
-3260 REPRLSVRPEDL
+3260 EHNLSIHPEDL

-3290 DHQGAINTILDIN
+3290 DHQSAVNTILDIN

-3310 RDSVLAISEL
+3310 YDSVLAISEL
-3320 TFDLSVYDLFGTL
+3320 TFDLSVYDLFGPL
-3333 SRGAKLVMPSP
+3333 SCGAKLVMPAP

-3353 LAWLQQES
+3353 LTWLQQES

-3368 PAFVQLL
+3368 PAFMQLL
-3375 EEYAHSYPHSLHPH
+3375 EEYARSYPHSLD
-3389 PLNSLRWVLMSGDWI
+3389 SLRWILMSGDWI
-3404 PINLPAKLYALHPA
+3404 PTHLPAKLYALHPE

-3432 WSIAYPITHVDP
+3432 WSIAYPIAQVDP

-3453 PLANQTFYVLNAVLS
+3453 PLANQTFYVLNSALS

-3493 EKTEQAFITHPQTGG
+3493 EKTEQAFITHPQTGE

-3514 DLGRWLPDGNIEFL
+3514 DLGRWRPDGNIEFL

-3542 ELGEIEHRLCEH
+3542 ELGEIEHCLCEH
-3554 PAIQQALV
+3554 PEIQQALV

-3596 WLQQTLPIWMCPQR
+3596 WLQQTLPVWMCPQR

-3621 NGKIDRRTLVTLVE
+3621 NGKINRRTLVTLVE
-3635 EAQEVNS
+3635 AAQEVNS
-3642 TPSATTLNVTGKT
+3642 MPSATILNATGQA
-3655 VLNLW
+3655 VLSLW

-3669 NIYESFFTLG
+3669 NVHESFFTLG

-3719 HQPENTC
+3719 HQPEDSC
-3726 QGVILNEGNVEQPA
+3726 QGVILNKGNVEQPA

-3753 YRHLAADFGA
+3753 YRHLAANFNT
-3763 QRLIGLAFTPAS
+3763 QRMIGLAFAPDS
-3775 LNTDEPSVAAL
+3775 LNTDKPSVAAL
-3786 AADYINQIR
+3786 ATNYINQIR
-3795 TLQPKGPYAL
+3795 RFQPKGPYAL

-3817 MAHQLRVAGESV
+3817 MAHQLRAVGESV

-3839 PNVRTDLIL
+3839 PNIRTDLTL
-3848 DNTFCHRHFLR
+3848 NDAFCHRHFLL
-3859 DLQGQFPDLTLDNS
+3859 DLQGQFPDLELDNG
-3873 AITTNTETFLQSLH
+3873 AIAANTETFLQALH
-3887 GALPQSAQIDSS
+3887 AALPQSAQIDSS
-3899 LTALYAVWHHNLRA
+3899 LTALYSVWRHNLSA
-3913 LLGYCPPR
+3913 LLNYCPPQ
-3921 TAQPFCLIRAAQALP
+3921 TSQPFCLIRAVQALP

-3949 TDLGWQAFGPVNV
+3949 RDLGWQAFGPVNV

-3969 YSLFQPK
+3969 YSLFQHK
-3976 HVSSLVTCLKNILRS
+3976 HVGSLVTCLKDILNPVP
-3991 APTIEPVKEN
+3991 AIEPVKEEN

>member
-1 MTDLTP
+1 MTDLKP

-38 HGVECTTTLS
+38 QGIECTTTLS

-59 EVIDSENFVNRAA
+59 EVIDSENFVNQAA
-72 LLENAE
+72 ILEGAE

-110 EHAGYSPRNVHLKT
+110 EHAGYSPRNVRLKT

-144 DVGKVKGLQALMS
+144 DIGKVKGLQALMS

-206 LAGGVAISF
+206 LAGGVAVSF

-220 YSYQPGMI
+220 YLYQPGMI
-228 FSPDGHCCPFD
+228 FSPDGHCRPFD

-296 RNVITEAL
+296 RSVIAEAL

-311 DDVGMIEAHGTGT
+311 DDIGMIEAHGTGT

-333 ALRSIFSDRSSAIPP
+333 ALRSIFSERSAVVPS

-381 IPPTINVQQP
+381 IPPTINVQHP

-397 EESPFRLAIQGQHWT
+397 EESPFRLAIQGQRWT

-428 NCHIVVQSLPE
+428 NCHIVVQSLPK
-439 ELHHRRINHSQA
+439 ELQRHRVNDSQA
-451 HAQVPSQTAPLLLS
+451 HAQNTPLLLS

-476 QRYAMALNSTPENHA
+476 QRYATVLTSGNHA
-491 DLAWTALQGRDLSL
+491 DLAITALQGRDLSF
-505 PWRLALTLTPLDVD
+505 PWRLALALTPQNTA
-519 KNAEKSAAK
+519 KN
-528 SAASLSAFANH
+528 AASLSAFASH
-539 SPTPDIFSGQAKSE
+539 SPAPDIFSRQVKGE

-567 SGMGKAMY
+567 PGMGKAMY
-575 VNSPV
+575 DSSPV

-588 CAACASELA
+588 CAACISELT

-602 VMFGEHDDALAT
+602 VMFGEHEAALAT

-623 AHQIALAA
+623 AHQIALAT
-631 HWRALGLKPDYVL
+631 HWRALGLKPDYIL
-644 GHSVGEFAAAVV
+644 GHSVGEFAAVV
-656 AGIFTP
+656 IAGIFTP
-662 EQVMPLVTVRGKL
+662 EQVMPMVAVRGKL

-689 ANEEDILPFTR
+689 AKEEDILPLTH
-700 SLALDQAVCNGPQHW
+700 SLALDLAVCNGPQHW
-715 VWAGTETEIDT
+715 IWAGTKTEIDILT
-726 LAQRLEQQQIRCQ
+726 QRLEQQQIRFQ
-739 RLNVACAA
+739 HLNVACAA
-747 HSAMLDS
+747 HSAMLEPILEEFS
-754 VLDAFSLHC
+754 QRFSLY
-763 NGLRPASG
+763 GSQLQPVSG
-771 EIPLVSTLT
+771 EIPLISTLT
-780 TNIATSEQL
+780 ADIATTEQL
-789 GSPDYWRNHMRQ
+789 GSPDYWRHHIRQ
-801 TVRYYQSIEFVR
+801 TVRYHQAIEFAR
-813 LQGVALFVEFGA
+813 QQGVALFVEFGA
-825 DAQLTGIGRRVGL
+825 DAQLTGIGRRISL
-838 PQETWIACAQR
+838 PHETWVASTHR
-849 QSSPET
+849 QSTPEMA
-855 VQQTALMQLYCAGV
+855 QQTALMQLYCAGAH
-869 QLDWQRLFPLTGAKC
+869 LDWPRLFPVAGAKC

-889 PFDKQHYSFAA
+889 PFDKQHYSFSATNA
-900 AKSVQLTANANT
+900 RQQNLVQHSADTNT
-912 GPDINSLIDPAIEQN
+912 GIDINFLLDPAIEQN
-927 SDAAILR
+927 TNATILR

-944 CHGREAEQGF
+944 CHGPKTEQGF

-967 CWCPLLEQLLTYCVQ
+967 CWRPLLEQLLNHCVQ

-987 EVSGPIVSGPTVS
+987 QIVGPT
-1000 GPTASAQTISQMY
+1000 ISKMY
-1013 RPHHALPYARRR
+1013 RPHRALPYAKRR

-1045 FALLSGRADLPRQ
+1045 FALMSDRADLPRQ
-1058 CLSIKKQV
+1058 LA
-1066 MTKSWLPAPQ
+1066 TTPTTRKSWLLTPQ

-1082 YALHW
+1082 YVLHW
-1087 RTINIVDNA
+1087 RTITTVDKPNTA
-1096 DKQKSSATYTFCS
+1096 GKPRS
-1109 STTLRSSTASD
+1109 STTYTLRLSTAND
-1120 TIANHWRQ
+1120 TIAQHWRQ

-1142 LLQGNDVAE
+1142 LLQGDDVVE
-1151 LCDQVISELKRDETA
+1151 LCDQVTSELKRDETTS
-1166 PLTVITCCAQPET
+1166 LTVITCCAQPES
-1179 TLSKENINPAQYAVW
+1179 TLSKEDINPAQYAVW
-1194 ALLRVAVEEYPHR
+1194 ALLRVAVEEYPHCH
-1207 RIQAID
+1207 IQAID
-1213 MADIND
+1213 IADIND
-1219 ADALSL
+1219 TDALLL
-1225 ALGYLNEHDH
+1225 ALGYLNEQ
-1235 EYKHRHE
+1235 
-1242 NHRWLRVRGNQVS
+1242 HRWLKVRGNQVS
-1255 VPVLQCQPLALSQQP
+1255 VPILQRQPLMLSQQP

-1286 GIGQISIRWLLA
+1286 GIGQISIRWLLSQ
-1298 HGARKIA
+1298 GARKIA

-1310 QNADWDAFVQALSL
+1310 KHEDWDAFVQALSL
-1324 NNECEIRWINVD
+1324 SDECEIRWINVD
-1336 VTDTPALLNAVQTL
+1336 VTDTSTLLNAVQSL
-1350 AQEDCIAGAIHAAGI
+1350 AQEDGIAGAIHAAGI
-1365 ADHTRLAELEHPR
+1365 ADHTPLAKLDRQH
-1378 LSQMLSVKAQSAS
+1378 LSQMLCVKAQSAS
-1391 ALQAALQQHNAH
+1391 TLQTVLQQQKAQ

-1420 GAYAIANACLESLAL
+1420 SAYAIANAYLESLAL
-1435 TAPESLTVKTLIV
+1435 TATDPSMTNTLMV

-1472 QDGMLPFST
+1472 QDGMLPFSA

-1489 QSLHTSSPCYL
+1489 QSLRTASPCYL
-1500 AMRLDERHPDIL
+1500 AMRLDERHPGIL
-1512 RRLQADITH
+1512 RRLQADIPHTTTT
-1521 VAEKPASSPSAEVSV
+1521 PTSALST
-1536 DNSLY
+1536 DNALY
-1541 QDSKQRII
+1541 QDSKQRLH

-1591 QQFGFRLTAGL
+1591 QQFGFRLTAEL
-1602 AYQNM
+1602 SYQNM
-1607 TLEGLDALI
+1607 TLEGLNALI
-1616 GDALPEQPVAFSQS
+1616 GDALPEQASVPTQP
-1630 EIMID
+1630 EIIID
-1635 STRHHEP
+1635 RVQHHEP

-1650 AYWIGRTQA
+1650 AYWVGRTQA

-1671 EWDLELDSFDIPRFE
+1671 EWDLALSSFDIPRFE

-1710 ILPETPWYSL
+1710 ILSETPWYVL
-1720 SQDDLRTLDDT
+1720 SQDDLRKLNDT
-1731 TGEQALAQRRHT
+1731 TCEQALAQRRHT
-1743 LSYQVPSAEQWPL
+1743 LSYQVPPAEQWPL
-1756 FEISVSLLPN
+1756 FEVSVSLLPN

-1803 PQTFT
+1803 PQIFT

-1824 WRASWAYWQEQLLS
+1824 WRASWAYWQEQLFS

-1844 LPLNPQLPERS
+1844 LPLNPQLPQRS

-1866 AQSDWQLLK
+1866 AQSDWQVLK
-1875 QSWKKWG
+1875 QSWTKWG

-1949 EKTQSLLWQR
+1949 EKTQALLWQR

-1978 SGEAQSR
+1978 SDEAQNR
-1985 QPLTPV
+1985 QLLTPV
-1991 VFTSMLGMAQE
+1991 VFTSMLGMAQD
-2002 GVAIKQS
+2002 GIAIKQS

-2039 LLFNWYCMDDV
+2039 MLFNWYCMDDV
-2050 LEPGVIET
+2050 LEAGVIEA
-2058 LFAAYNALLV
+2058 LFTAYNALLV
-2068 QIAQAA
+2068 QVV
-2074 QTAQIC
+2074 QIFR
-2080 HQPERIENYDLHTPP
+2080 HPERLEHYDLHTPP
-2095 VGHTRYDFW
+2095 VGHTRYKFW
-2104 PQHPELHQ
+2104 SQHPALHQ
-2112 AEQHLRSKP
+2112 AEQYLRSQP

-2149 LSLPEPLA
+2149 LSLPKSSFSEPLV

-2171 QAFEHS
+2171 QEFECS
-2177 WQHIE
+2177 WQYIE
-2182 QQAFLGLGQTLLR
+2182 QQALLGLGQTLLR
-2195 HNLFTSSKKCH
+2195 HNLFTFSQQYH

-2217 APQYQRLL
+2217 APRYQRLL
-2225 TQWLALLSK
+2225 TQWLELLSK
-2234 QGFIEKVGDG
+2234 QGFIEKIAGG
-2244 YCCLQPL
+2244 YRCLQPL

-2257 TAKLDDAVWCQ
+2257 TTKLADAIWCQ
-2268 TISRYVASCINQHDT
+2268 TISRYVATCIDQHDT
-2283 LLAGRTNALELLFT
+2283 LLAGRGNALELLFA

-2323 RQLSQTSEHFTV
+2323 RQLSQTAEHFTV
-2335 LEVGAGTGATSEKVL
+2335 LEVGAGTGATSKTVL
-2350 KHNAQAI
+2350 KQNAQSI
-2357 DSYHF
+2357 ESYHF

-2373 RQLLN
+2373 RQSFN

-2386 ALFDINQ
+2386 ALFDINRR
-2393 HIDFAQHPESGYDLI
+2393 IDFSQHPESGYDLI
-2408 MAVNVLHDAIHLKN
+2408 MAVNVLHDAIHLRN

-2427 SRLLKPG
+2427 SRLLKAG

-2457 EGINAWADDRGDDH
+2457 EGINAWADDRGDDQ
-2471 GDGYGNSALLELAG
+2471 GNSALLELAD
-2485 WRKCLEKSGYRVSL
+2485 WRNCLEKSGYQVSL

-2514 LAQAE
+2514 LARSE
-2519 QQARLNVSEIATQ
+2519 QQARLNVGEITAQ

-2554 PSFRLNIVTA
+2554 TMTMKDSIAQSVTVEA
-2564 KENMVQPLTTE
+2564 RQP
-2575 TVPSETADDQLPD
+2575 ETADDQLRD
-2588 IEQQVMALWNSLLP
+2588 IEQQVIELWNSLLP
-2602 QSIQRHS
+2602 QTIQRYS

-2632 YGQANLQ
+2632 YEQANLQ
-2639 QLFEHPKLS
+2639 QLFEQPKLS

-2656 VETNSVAL
+2656 IGTNSTTLVK
-2664 ATPHQTE
+2664 PHQTE
-2671 PASEQMLPL
+2671 PASEQILPL
-2680 TPLQYAYWLGESQL
+2680 TALQYAYWLGESQL

-2717 FTTAWNRVINH
+2717 FTAAWNQVISH
-2728 HAQLRGYVKDGQYHI
+2728 HGQLRGYVKEGQYHI

-2750 TPTVIDCRS
+2750 TPTIIDCRD
-2759 MMPNERETQLNNARD
+2759 MTQEECETQLNNARNT
-2774 ILRIQGVPS
+2774 LRTQGVPS

-2819 ILRDLHHCYQ
+2819 ILRDLHHWYQ
-2829 QPDWQPEPPVAT
+2829 EPDWQPEPSAIT
-2841 IGDYIQALEN
+2841 ITDYIQTLEN
-2851 EKTEETWQQSR
+2851 EKTGEAWQQSR
-2862 QYWLDRLPSLPDA
+2862 QYWLDRLPSIPDA
-2875 PVLPLKDHQSQQLDQ
+2875 PVLPLKDHQSQLLDQ
-2890 QCLTGYISPQQWQR
+2890 QCLTGYISAQQWQR

-2946 LLMPQHCDI
+2946 LLMPQHCDM

-2961 TTSLLEVDLRNISG
+2961 TTSLLEVDLRNTTG
-2975 FSDAASRI
+2975 FSDAVSRI
-2983 QRQWFADLLH
+2983 QKQWLADLQH

-3056 SDGGVTIQWAIL
+3056 TEGGVTIQWAIL
-3068 PQLFQPQVAENMFAH
+3068 PQLFQPQVAENMFDH
-3083 YQASIVALLEPN
+3083 YQASIVALLEPD
-3095 YQWSTPLPEW
+3095 YQWSAPLPDW
-3105 LPANDHAL
+3105 LPASDRTL
-3113 CQNSNSTKSDFPSH
+3113 CQNSNATKNIFPPH
-3127 TLCSLIAQAVN
+3127 TLCSLIEQAVN
-3138 QYPQHIAVVD
+3138 CYPQHIAVVD
-3148 ASRQIDYRTLWS
+3148 ACCQLDYRTLWS
-3160 QSLSLAAHLQ
+3160 QSLTLAVHLQ
-3170 AQENQTSSLIGIVME
+3170 AQENQTSPLVSVVME
-3185 KGWEQVVAVIA
+3185 KGREQVIAVIA

-3212 QQRIHQLLASGEV
+3212 QQRIHQLLALGEV
-3225 NTVLTQ
+3225 DTVLTQ

-3237 IGWPDNVQ
+3237 LNWPDNIQ
-3245 VISLDETLLNNLPVT
+3245 IISLDETLLNNLPT
-3260 REPRLSVRPEDL
+3260 TNKPSLSVRPEDL

-3278 SGSTGKPKGVMI
+3278 SGSTGTPKGVMI
-3290 DHQGAINTILDIN
+3290 DHQSAVNTILDIN
-3303 QRIALNE
+3303 QRIALSE
-3310 RDSVLAISEL
+3310 HDSVLAISEL

-3333 SRGAKLVMPSP
+3333 SCGAKLVMPAA
-3344 GDSKQPDKL
+3344 GDNRQPDKL
-3353 LAWLQQES
+3353 LTWLQQES

-3375 EEYAHSYPHSLHPH
+3375 EEYARSYPHSLH
-3389 PLNSLRWVLMSGDWI
+3389 NLRWILMSGDWI
-3404 PINLPAKLYALHPA
+3404 PTNLPAKLHTLHPE

-3432 WSIAYPITHVDP
+3432 WSIAYPIVQVEP

-3453 PLANQTFYVLNAVLS
+3453 PLYNQTFYVLNTALS
-3468 PCPVWVTGELYIGGQ
+3468 SCPVWVIGELYIGGQ
-3483 GLALGYWADS
+3483 GLALGYWADA
-3493 EKTEQAFITHPQTGG
+3493 EKTKHAFITHPQTGE

-3542 ELGEIEHRLCEH
+3542 ELGEIEHLLCEH

-3579 LTDNAPVS
+3579 LTDNAPLS
-3587 TELLPILPH
+3587 SELLPMLPH

-3635 EAQEVNS
+3635 ETQEVNS
-3642 TPSATTLNVTGKT
+3642 IPSTVTLNTTGQA
-3655 VLNLW
+3655 VLSLW
-3660 ESVLEQQGI
+3660 ESVLEQQDI
-3669 NIYESFFTLG
+3669 NVHESFFTLG

-3719 HQPENTC
+3719 HQPEDTY
-3726 QGVILNEGNVEQPA
+3726 QGVILNEGGTEKPA

-3753 YRHLAADFGA
+3753 YRHLAANFGD
-3763 QRLIGLAFTPAS
+3763 QRLIGLAFAPDN
-3775 LNTDEPSVAAL
+3775 LNTDRPAVAAL

-3795 TLQPKGPYAL
+3795 SFQPKGPYTL

-3817 MAHQLRVAGESV
+3817 MAHQLRTAGENV

-3839 PNVRTDLIL
+3839 PNVRPDLIL
-3848 DNTFCHRHFLR
+3848 DNTFCHRHFLL
-3859 DLQGQFPDLTLDNS
+3859 DLQGQFPELALDNRTI
-3873 AITTNTETFLQSLH
+3873 AANTETFLQTLH
-3887 GALPQSAQIDSS
+3887 EALPQSANIDSS
-3899 LTALYAVWHHNLRA
+3899 LTELYTIWRHNLRA
-3913 LLGYCPPR
+3913 LLDYCPPR
-3921 TAQPFCLIRAAQALP
+3921 TSQPFVLIRAAQALP

-3949 TDLGWQAFGPVNV
+3949 MELGWQVFGPVNV
-3962 TQLDGDH
+3962 TQLDGNH
-3969 YSLFQPK
+3969 YSLFQHK
-3976 HVSSLVTCLKNILRS
+3976 HVSSLVICLKNILNS
-3991 APTIEPVKEN
+3991 TLTIEPVKEN

>member
-1 MTDLTP
+1 MTHLTP

-38 HGVECTTTLS
+38 HGVECTKTLS
-48 RQTLLDAGIPP
+48 RQTLLDAGISP
-59 EVIDSENFVNRAA
+59 ELIESENFVNQAA
-72 LLENAE
+72 ILENAE
-78 QFDATLFGYSRQEAE
+78 QFDASLFGYSRQEAE

-110 EHAGYSPRNVHLKT
+110 EHAGYAPRHVPLKT
-124 GVFASSRVST
+124 GVFGSSRIST
-134 WPSWSQFTMT
+134 WPSWSQFAMT
-144 DVGKVKGLQALMS
+144 DAGKVKGLQALMS

-206 LAGGVAISF
+206 LAGGVAVSF

-220 YSYQPGMI
+220 YLYQPGMI
-228 FSPDGHCCPFD
+228 FSPDGHCRPFD
-239 SQANGTYGGNGVGVV
+239 SQANGTYGGNGVGIVV
-254 TLKRL
+254 LKRL

-291 SVNGQ
+291 SVKGQ
-296 RNVITEAL
+296 HRVISEAL

-333 ALRSIFSDRSSAIPP
+333 ALRTVFSDRSGSVPP

-372 TVLSVWHGY
+372 AVLAVWQGY
-381 IPPTINVQQP
+381 IPPTLNVQQP

-397 EESPFRLAIQGQHWT
+397 QESPFRLATQGQRWT

-428 NCHIVVQSLPE
+428 NCHIVVQSLPT
-439 ELHHRRINHSQA
+439 ELHRRRINHS
-451 HAQVPSQTAPLLLS
+451 PTAPLLLS
-465 AASESS
+465 AASEAS

-476 QRYAMALNSTPENHA
+476 QRYATALNNTPEHDT

-505 PWRLALTLTPLDVD
+505 PWRLALTLSPQDSE
-519 KNAEKSAAK
+519 KNVE
-528 SAASLSAFANH
+528 SLSAFANNIA
-539 SPTPDIFSGQAKSE
+539 TPNIFSGQTKNE
-553 SKQLW
+553 NKQLW

-567 SGMGKAMY
+567 AGMGKAMY
-575 VNSPV
+575 ASSPV

-588 CAACASELA
+588 CAACATELA

-602 VMFGEHDDALAT
+602 VMFGEHDADLAT

-656 AGIFTP
+656 AGILTP
-662 EQVMPLVTVRGKL
+662 EQVMPLVAVRGKL
-675 MQKCAQGGAMLAVF
+675 MQSCSQGGAMLAIF
-689 ANEEDILPFTR
+689 ANEEDISPFTD
-700 SLALDQAVCNGPQHW
+700 SLSLDLAVCNGPQHW
-715 VWAGTETEIDT
+715 VWAGKETEIAILT
-726 LAQRLEQQQIRCQ
+726 QRLEQQQIRYQ
-739 RLNVACAA
+739 HLDVACAA
-747 HSAMLDS
+747 HSAMLEP
-754 VLDAFSLHC
+754 VLAEFSLYC
-763 NGLRPASG
+763 SRLQPASG
-771 EIPLVSTLT
+771 EIPLISTLT
-780 TNIATSEQL
+780 ANLAEDEQL
-789 GSPDYWRNHMRQ
+789 GAPDYWRNHMRH
-801 TVRYYQSIEFVR
+801 TVRYHQAIEFAR
-813 LQGVALFVEFGA
+813 QQGVALFMEFGA
-825 DAQLTGIGRRVGL
+825 DAPLTGIGRRASL
-838 PQETWIACAQR
+838 PQETWIASAYR
-849 QSSPET
+849 QSSPEAD
-855 VQQTALMQLYCAGV
+855 QQTALMQLYCAGA
-869 QLDWQRLFPLTGAKC
+869 QLDWPHLFPFTGVKC

-889 PFDKQHYSFAA
+889 PFDEQHYRFSATELPVS
-900 AKSVQLTANANT
+900 KTEPLLANT
-912 GPDINSLIDPAIEQN
+912 KLDVNSLLDPAIEQN
-927 SDAAILR
+927 ADAAILR

-967 CWCPLLEQLLTYCVQ
+967 CWRALLEQLLSHCVQ

-987 EVSGPIVSGPTVS
+987 EISAPTVS
-1000 GPTASAQTISQMY
+1000 KIY
-1013 RPHHALPYARRR
+1013 RPYRALPYARRR
-1025 LLEANL
+1025 LLEAGL
-1031 LTDFPALIYAGERL
+1031 FTAFPALIYAGERL
-1045 FALLSGRADLPRQ
+1045 FALLSDRADLPRQ
-1058 CLSIKKQV
+1058 SV
-1066 MTKSWLPAPQ
+1066 ASRSVTKTWLPAPQ

-1087 RTINIVDNA
+1087 RTINTANIPG
-1096 DKQKSSATYTFCS
+1096 S
-1109 STTLRSSTASD
+1109 STRYTLRSSTANGGV
-1120 TIANHWRQ
+1120 INHWRH
-1128 AGINLQPES
+1128 GIHLQPEN
-1137 GNTLL
+1137 GNRLL
-1142 LLQGNDVAE
+1142 LLEGNEVTE

-1166 PLTVITCCAQPET
+1166 PLTVVTCCAQPGS
-1179 TLSKENINPAQYAVW
+1179 TLLKEDINPAQYAIW

-1213 MADIND
+1213 IADIYD
-1219 ADALSL
+1219 TDALSL
-1225 ALGYLNEHDH
+1225 ALGYLDARNYGH
-1235 EYKHRHE
+1235 
-1242 NHRWLRVRGNQVS
+1242 HRWLRVRGNQIA
-1255 VPVLQCQPLALSQQP
+1255 VPVLQRQSLSQPLSQQP
-1270 MSIPHQGWH
+1270 ISIPHQGWH
-1279 IVTGGMG
+1279 IITGGMG
-1286 GIGQISIRWLLA
+1286 GIGRISIRWLLTQ
-1298 HGARKIA
+1298 GARKIA

-1310 QNADWDAFVQALSL
+1310 KHADWDDFVQELSL
-1324 NNECEIRWINVD
+1324 SSECEIRWINLD
-1336 VTDTPALLNAVQTL
+1336 VTDTPALLNAVQAL
-1350 AQEDCIAGAIHAAGI
+1350 AQEDRIAGAIHAAGI
-1365 ADHTRLAELEHPR
+1365 ADHTPLAELERQH
-1378 LSQMLSVKAQSAS
+1378 LSHVLSVKAHSAT
-1391 ALQAALQQHNAH
+1391 ALQTALQQHHAQ

-1435 TAPESLTVKTLIV
+1435 TAPNQLMV

-1481 NEGIWHLN
+1481 NEGIWHLH
-1489 QSLHTSSPCYL
+1489 QSLYTVSPCYL
-1500 AMRLDERHPDIL
+1500 AMRLDEHHPDIS
-1512 RRLQADITH
+1512 RRLQTDVPPIIA
-1521 VAEKPASSPSAEVSV
+1521 KSASSLPA
-1536 DNSLY
+1536 DNTRYL
-1541 QDSKQRII
+1541 DSEQRLN
-1549 WLRQHIATLL
+1549 WLRQRIATLL

-1567 EPQQDLLQFGLDS
+1567 DPRQDLLQFGLDS
-1580 LLFLELNTVIH
+1580 LLFLELNAAIH

-1607 TLEGLDALI
+1607 TPEGLNTLI
-1616 GDALPEQPVAFSQS
+1616 GEALPEQPVISSQP
-1630 EIMID
+1630 EIIVD
-1635 STRHHEP
+1635 SSQRHAP

-1671 EWDLELDSFDIPRFE
+1671 EWDLALDSFDIPRFE
-1686 KAWNALIQRHGML
+1686 QAWNALIQRHGML

-1710 ILPETPWYSL
+1710 ILPETPWYVL
-1720 SQDDLRTLDDT
+1720 SQADLRTRDDT
-1731 TGEQALAQRRHT
+1731 ACEQALAQRRHT
-1743 LSYQVPSAEQWPL
+1743 LSYQVPPAEQWPL
-1756 FEISVSLLPN
+1756 FDVSVSLLPN

-1790 DLQRAYHQQQPLA
+1790 DLQLAYHQQPLV
-1803 PQTFT
+1803 PQAFT

-1816 QAQRESKE
+1816 HAQRESKE

-1844 LPLNPQLPERS
+1844 LPLESRLSQPQLSQRN
-1855 QPQFTTYEGRL
+1855 QPQFTTYEGRV
-1866 AQSDWQLLK
+1866 AQSDWQHLK
-1875 QSWKKWG
+1875 QCWKKWG

-1949 EKTQSLLWQR
+1949 EKTQALLWQR

-1973 LGRQQ
+1973 LGRQKN
-1978 SGEAQSR
+1978 GETQSR

-1991 VFTSMLGMAQE
+1991 VFTSMLGMAQD

-2050 LEPGVIET
+2050 LEAGVIES
-2058 LFAAYNALLV
+2058 LFAAYDALLV
-2068 QIAQAA
+2068 
-2074 QTAQIC
+2074 QIC
-2080 HQPERIENYDLHTPP
+2080 HQPERMAYYDLHTPP
-2095 VGHTRYDFW
+2095 SGHTRYDFW
-2104 PQHPELHQ
+2104 PQHPELRQ
-2112 AEQHLRSKP
+2112 AEHYLRTKP

-2136 SYNLW
+2136 GYNLW
-2141 LVAEDNLS
+2141 LVAEDHLP
-2149 LSLPEPLA
+2149 LSLPEPRV
-2157 INTGVLPLPTLAEQ
+2157 INTDTLPLPTLAEQ
-2171 QAFEHS
+2171 QAFERS

-2182 QQAFLGLGQTLLR
+2182 QQALFGLSQTLLR
-2195 HNLFTSSKKCH
+2195 HNLFTAAQHYH

-2225 TQWLALLSK
+2225 TQWLTLFNN
-2234 QGFIEKVGDG
+2234 QGFIEKNADG
-2244 YCCLQPL
+2244 YRCLQPL
-2251 SQIPAP
+2251 SHVPVP

-2268 TISRYVASCINQHDT
+2268 TISRYVSTCIEQHDS
-2283 LLAGRTNALELLFT
+2283 LLAGRGNALELLFAE
-2297 DKQTTA
+2297 KQITT

-2315 NQTAAEIV
+2315 NQAAAEIV
-2323 RQLSQTSEHFTV
+2323 RQLSQTSEHFSV

-2350 KHNAQAI
+2350 AHNAHAI
-2357 DSYHF
+2357 QSYHF

-2393 HIDFAQHPESGYDLI
+2393 RIDFSQHPASGYDLI
-2408 MAVNVLHDAIHLKN
+2408 MAVNVLHDAIHLRN
-2422 TLKRL
+2422 TLRRL
-2427 SRLLKPG
+2427 SRLLKAG
-2434 GWLLIIES
+2434 GGLLIIES
-2442 TKRESAMQLASVGFI
+2442 TKRESAMQLTSVGFI
-2457 EGINAWADDRGDDH
+2457 EGINAWVDDRGGDH
-2471 GDGYGNSALLELAG
+2471 GNSALMELAG
-2485 WRKCLEKSGYRVSL
+2485 WRQCLTQSGYRVAL
-2499 EWPGQD
+2499 EWPGQN

-2514 LAQAE
+2514 LARAE
-2519 QQARLNVSEIATQ
+2519 QQARLNISEIAAR

-2546 QLPLAALP
+2546 QLPLM
-2554 PSFRLNIVTA
+2554 VTA
-2564 KENMVQPLTTE
+2564 KESMVQPLITKTGQPETE
-2575 TVPSETADDQLPD
+2575 DAPLHD
-2588 IEQQVMALWNSLLP
+2588 IEQQVIALWRSLLP

-2632 YGQANLQ
+2632 YEQASLQ
-2639 QLFEHPKLS
+2639 QLFEHPELS

-2656 VETNSVAL
+2656 AEPRSAPL
-2664 ATPHQTE
+2664 AIPPQTE
-2671 PASEQMLPL
+2671 PASEQILPL
-2680 TPLQYAYWLGESQL
+2680 TALQYAYWLGESQL

-2705 AELAIDGLDLPR
+2705 AELAINGLDLPR
-2717 FTTAWNRVINH
+2717 FTAAWNRVISH
-2728 HAQLRGYVKDGQYHI
+2728 HAQLRGYVKEGQYRI
-2743 LPEVPCY
+2743 LPEVPRY
-2750 TPTVIDCRS
+2750 TPTVIDCRDMLS
-2759 MMPNERETQLNNARD
+2759 DEREAQLDHARNT
-2774 ILRIQGVPS
+2774 LRTQGVPS

-2794 HTDDRT
+2794 HTDDQAY
-2800 HLLHLTID
+2800 LLHLTID

-2819 ILRDLHHCYQ
+2819 ILRDLHHGYQ
-2829 QPDWQPEPPVAT
+2829 EPDWQPEPPAAT

-2875 PVLPLKDHQSQQLDQ
+2875 PVLPLQDHPSQQLDQ
-2890 QCLTGYISPQQWQR
+2890 QCLTGHISPQQWQR
-2904 LQQRAAEHRVSPS
+2904 LQQRAAEYRVSPS

-2923 FAHILSVWSNSEHF
+2923 FAHVLSTWSNNEHF

-2946 LLMPQHCDI
+2946 LLMPQYCDT

-2961 TTSLLEVDLRNISG
+2961 TTSLLEVDLRNITG
-2975 FSDAASRI
+2975 FSDAVSRI
-2983 QRQWFADLLH
+2983 QRQWLADLQH
-2993 ALFDGQLVLREKN
+2993 ALFDGQRVLREKN

-3056 SDGGVTIQWAIL
+3056 AEGGVTLQWAIL

-3083 YQASIVALLEPN
+3083 YQACVVALLEPD
-3095 YQWSTPLPEW
+3095 YPWSTPLPDW
-3105 LPANDHAL
+3105 LPTNDRAL
-3113 CQNSNSTKSDFPSH
+3113 CQNSNATKTVFPSH
-3127 TLCSLIAQAVN
+3127 TLCSLIEQAVN
-3138 QYPQHIAVVD
+3138 RYPQRTAVVD
-3148 ASRQIDYRTLWS
+3148 TSRQIDYRTLWS
-3160 QSLSLAAHLQ
+3160 HSLTLAAHLQ
-3170 AQENQTSSLIGIVME
+3170 AQENQASSLIGVVME
-3185 KGWEQVVAVIA
+3185 KGWEQVVAVLA
-3196 ILLAGRAYLP
+3196 IVLAGRAYLP

-3212 QQRIHQLLASGEV
+3212 QQRSHQLLASGQV
-3225 NTVLTQ
+3225 DTVLTQ

-3237 IGWPDNVQ
+3237 MNWPEHVC
-3245 VISLDETLLNNLPVT
+3245 VISLDETWLNNLPVT
-3260 REPRLSVRPEDL
+3260 EEQRLSVQPEDL

-3290 DHQGAINTILDIN
+3290 DHRGAVNTILDIN

-3310 RDSVLAISEL
+3310 HDSVLAISEL

-3333 SRGAKLVMPSP
+3333 SCGAKLVIPAP
-3344 GDSKQPDKL
+3344 GDTKQPDKL

-3361 VTVWNSV
+3361 VNVWNSV

-3375 EEYAHSYPHSLHPH
+3375 EEYARSYSPSPY
-3389 PLNSLRWVLMSGDWI
+3389 PLNSLRWILMSGDWI
-3404 PINLPAKLYALHPA
+3404 PTPLPAKLSALHPA

-3432 WSIAYPITHVDP
+3432 WSIAYPIAQVDP
-3444 NWRSIPYGK
+3444 HWCSIPYGK
-3453 PLANQTFYVLNAVLS
+3453 PLANQTFYVLNSALS
-3468 PCPVWVTGELYIGGQ
+3468 PCPVWVTGELYIGGS
-3483 GLALGYWADS
+3483 GLALGYWNDT
-3493 EKTEQAFITHPQTGG
+3493 EKTQQAFIIHPQTGE

-3514 DLGRWLPDGNIEFL
+3514 DLGRWRPDGNIEFL

-3542 ELGEIEHRLCEH
+3542 EPGEIEHRLCEH
-3554 PAIQQALV
+3554 PAIQQAIV

-3568 TGALQLVAGLR
+3568 NGALQLVAGLR
-3579 LTDNAPVS
+3579 LTGTAPVS
-3587 TELLPILPH
+3587 AELLPILPH
-3596 WLQQTLPIWMCPQR
+3596 WLQQTLPVWMCPQR

-3621 NGKIDRRTLVTLVE
+3621 NGKIDRRTLMTLVE
-3635 EAQEVNS
+3635 KAQEGDSAPSV
-3642 TPSATTLNVTGKT
+3642 TLSATGQT

-3660 ESVLEQQGI
+3660 ESVLEQQNI
-3669 NIYESFFTLG
+3669 NIHESFFTLG

-3689 VKINQTFN
+3689 VQINQTVN

-3719 HQPENTC
+3719 HQPENIC
-3726 QGVILNEGNVEQPA
+3726 QGVVLNKGNIEQATVEESTIEQA
-3740 LFIVHPIGGHLLG
+3740 TLFIVHPIGGHLLG
-3753 YRHLAADFGA
+3753 YRHLAANFDA
-3763 QRLIGLAFTPAS
+3763 LRLIGLAFAPES
-3775 LNTDEPSVAAL
+3775 MNTDKPSVVAL
-3786 AADYINQIR
+3786 ATDYIRQIR
-3795 TLQPKGPYAL
+3795 KFQPTGPYAL

-3817 MAHQLRVAGESV
+3817 MAHQLRAAGESV
-3829 SHCIL
+3829 SDCIL

-3839 PNVRTDLIL
+3839 PNIRTGLTL
-3848 DNTFCHRHFLR
+3848 DDAFCHRHFLL
-3859 DLQGQFPDLTLDNS
+3859 DLQGQFPGLELNNS
-3873 AITTNTETFLQSLH
+3873 AIAANTDTFLQALLK
-3887 GALPQSAQIDSS
+3887 ALPQSAQIDES
-3899 LTALYAVWHHNLRA
+3899 LAELYAIWQHNLRA
-3913 LLGYCPPR
+3913 LLDYCPPR
-3921 TAQPFCLIRAAQALP
+3921 TSQPFCLIRAKQALP
-3936 DFMDYLDPTTITS
+3936 DFMDYLDPTTLTA
-3949 TDLGWQAFGPVNV
+3949 TDLGWRAFGPVNV

-3969 YSLFQPK
+3969 YSLFHK
-3976 HVSSLVTCLKNILRS
+3976 HVGSLVACLKNILS
-3991 APTIEPVKEN
+3991 SVPTVEPVKEN

>member
-29 SDTFWHNLQ
+29 SETFWYNLQ

-59 EVIDSENFVNRAA
+59 EVIDSEYFVNQAA
-72 LLENAE
+72 ILENAE

-110 EHAGYSPRNVHLKT
+110 EHAGYAPRNVRLKT
-124 GVFASSRVST
+124 GVFGSSRVST

-144 DVGKVKGLQALMS
+144 NVGQVKGLQALIS

-194 CENLRSGECDMA
+194 CENLRAGECDMA
-206 LAGGVAISF
+206 LAGGVAVSF

-220 YSYQPGMI
+220 YLYQPGMI
-228 FSPDGHCCPFD
+228 FSPDGHCRPFD

-296 RNVITEAL
+296 RRVITEAL

-333 ALRSIFSDRSSAIPP
+333 ALRSIFSDRNVTIPP

-372 TVLSVWHGY
+372 TVLSVWHSY

-397 EESPFRLAIQGQHWT
+397 EESPFRLATQGQRWT

-439 ELHHRRINHSQA
+439 ELHHRRVHNPQIS
-451 HAQVPSQTAPLLLS
+451 PLLLS
-465 AASESS
+465 AASEVS

-476 QRYAMALNSTPENHA
+476 QRYAAALHAKPEHYA

-505 PWRLALTLTPLDVD
+505 TWRLALTLTPQ
-519 KNAEKSAAK
+519 SAT
-528 SAASLSAFANH
+528 SLSAFASN
-539 SPTPDIFSGQAKSE
+539 SPTPNIFSGQVNSE
-553 SKQLW
+553 NKQLW

-567 SGMGKAMY
+567 AGMGKAMY
-575 VNSPV
+575 AGSPV
-580 FSAMLDRC
+580 FAAMLDRC
-588 CAACASELA
+588 CAACTSELA

-602 VMFGEHDDALAT
+602 VMFGEHDAALAT

-656 AGIFTP
+656 AGVFTP
-662 EQVMPLVTVRGKL
+662 EQMMPLVAIRGKL
-675 MQKCAQGGAMLAVF
+675 MQSCSQEGAMLAVF
-689 ANEEDILPFTR
+689 ANKEDILPFTR
-700 SLALDQAVCNGPQHW
+700 SLALDLAVCNGPQHW
-715 VWAGTETEIDT
+715 VWAGTKTEIDT

-739 RLNVACAA
+739 RINIACAA
-747 HSAMLDS
+747 HSAMLDPI
-754 VLDAFSLHC
+754 LETFSLRC
-763 NGLRPASG
+763 RQLQPTSG
-771 EIPLVSTLT
+771 EIPLISTLT
-780 TNIATSEQL
+780 ANIATYEQL

-801 TVRYYQSIEFVR
+801 TVRYYQAIEFAR
-813 LQGVALFVEFGA
+813 QQGVALFVEFGA
-825 DAQLTGIGRRVGL
+825 DAPLTGIGRRVSL
-838 PQETWIACAQR
+838 PQETWVASAHR
-849 QSSPET
+849 QGSPET
-855 VQQTALMQLYCAGV
+855 VQQTALMQLYCAGAH
-869 QLDWQRLFPLTGAKC
+869 LDWQHLFPFTGSKC

-889 PFDKQHYSFAA
+889 PFDKQHYSYPVD
-900 AKSVQLTANANT
+900 KSVQHSANINT
-912 GPDINSLIDPAIEQN
+912 GLDVNSLLDPAIEQHP
-927 SDAAILR
+927 DAAILR
-934 ALYTDALIYQ
+934 ALYTDTLVYQ
-944 CHGREAEQGF
+944 CHGRNAEQGF

-967 CWCPLLEQLLTYCVQ
+967 CWRFLLEQLLTYSVQ

-987 EVSGPIVSGPTVS
+987 EVFGPTVS
-1000 GPTASAQTISQMY
+1000 KMY
-1013 RPHHALPYARRR
+1013 RPLRALPYAKRRSLESH
-1025 LLEANL
+1025 LLAA
-1031 LTDFPALIYAGERL
+1031 FPALIYAGERL
-1045 FALLSGRADLPRQ
+1045 FALLSDRADLPRQ
-1058 CLSIKKQV
+1058 VVATQPI
-1066 MTKSWLPAPQ
+1066 TKSWLPAPQ

-1087 RTINIVDNA
+1087 RTINTAN
-1096 DKQKSSATYTFCS
+1096 KPGS
-1109 STTLRSSTASD
+1109 STAYTLRSSTAND
-1120 TIANHWRQ
+1120 EIIHHWRQ

-1137 GNTLL
+1137 GNTIL
-1142 LLQGNDVAE
+1142 LLQGNDVVE

-1166 PLTVITCCAQPET
+1166 TLTVITCCAQPES
-1179 TLSKENINPAQYAVW
+1179 TLSKADINPAQYAVW

-1207 RIQAID
+1207 HIQAID
-1213 MADIND
+1213 IADIND
-1219 ADALSL
+1219 AAALSL
-1225 ALGYLNEHDH
+1225 AFGYLDKRHHEH
-1235 EYKHRHE
+1235 
-1242 NHRWLRVRGNQVS
+1242 NCWLRVRGNQVS
-1255 VPVLQCQPLALSQQP
+1255 VPVLQRQPLALSQQP

-1286 GIGQISIRWLLA
+1286 GIGQISIRWLLTQ
-1298 HGARKIA
+1298 GVRKVA

-1310 QNADWDAFVQALSL
+1310 KNTDWDAFVQELSL
-1324 NNECEIRWINVD
+1324 SIECEIRWINVD
-1336 VTDTPALLNAVQTL
+1336 VTDTPALLDAVQTL
-1350 AQEDCIAGAIHAAGI
+1350 AQEDDIAGAIHAAGI
-1365 ADHTRLAELEHPR
+1365 ADHTRLTELGRPH
-1378 LSQMLSVKAQSAS
+1378 LSQMLSVKAHSAS
-1391 ALQAALQQHNAH
+1391 ALQAVLQQHNAR

-1435 TAPESLTVKTLIV
+1435 TAPNQLTVKA
-1448 KTLVWGVWGGIG
+1448 LVWGVWSGIG

-1472 QDGMLPFST
+1472 QDGMLPFSV
-1481 NEGIWHLN
+1481 NEGIWHFN
-1489 QSLHTSSPCYL
+1489 QSLRTTSPCYL
-1500 AMRLDERHPDIL
+1500 AMRLDEHHPDIL

-1521 VAEKPASSPSAEVSV
+1521 MAATSASSPSA
-1536 DNSLY
+1536 DNTLY
-1541 QDSKQRII
+1541 QDSEQRLN
-1549 WLRQHIATLL
+1549 WLRQRVATLL
-1559 RLEQPERL
+1559 RLEQPDHL
-1567 EPQQDLLQFGLDS
+1567 KLQQDLLQFGLDS
-1580 LLFLELNTVIH
+1580 LLFLDLNTVIH
-1591 QQFGFRLTAGL
+1591 QQFGIRLTAEQ
-1602 AYQNM
+1602 AYKNM
-1607 TLEGLDALI
+1607 TLEGLNALI
-1616 GDALPEQPVAFSQS
+1616 GDALPEQSAVSSQP
-1630 EIMID
+1630 EFIID
-1635 STRHHEP
+1635 SSQRHAP

-1671 EWDLELDSFDIPRFE
+1671 EWDLALNNFDIQRFE

-1699 RMIVDEDGQQR
+1699 RMVVDEEGQQR
-1710 ILPETPWYSL
+1710 ILPETPWYAL
-1720 SQDDLRTLDDT
+1720 SQDDLRVLDDT
-1731 TGEQALAQRRHT
+1731 ACEQALAQRRHT
-1743 LSYQVPSAEQWPL
+1743 LSYQVPPAEQWPL
-1756 FEISVSLLPN
+1756 FEVSISLLPN

-1790 DLQRAYHQQQPLA
+1790 DLQLAYRQQPLA
-1803 PQTFT
+1803 PQAFT

-1824 WRASWAYWQEQLLS
+1824 WRASWSYWQEQLPSLS
-1838 LPPAPR
+1838 PAPK
-1844 LPLNPQLPERS
+1844 LPLNPQLPQRS

-1866 AQSDWQLLK
+1866 AQSDWQILK

-1882 VTPSAG
+1882 VTSSAG

-1915 QPFHPEVQELI
+1915 QPFHPEVQNLI

-1949 EKTQSLLWQR
+1949 EKTQALLWQR
-1959 LSHSHVNGVEVLRE
+1959 LSHNHVNGVEVLRE

-1978 SGEAQSR
+1978 NGESQSR

-2050 LEPGVIET
+2050 LEPGVIEA

-2068 QIAQAA
+2068 QI
-2074 QTAQIC
+2074 C
-2080 HQPERIENYDLHTPP
+2080 RQPEHMECYDLHIPP
-2095 VGHTRYDFW
+2095 AGYTRYDFW
-2104 PQHPELHQ
+2104 PQHPELRQ
-2112 AEQHLRSKP
+2112 AEQNLRAKP
-2121 EIRLAEIQ
+2121 EIRLAEIR
-2129 PRQDDTQ
+2129 PHQDETQ
-2136 SYNLW
+2136 GYNLW

-2149 LSLPEPLA
+2149 LSLPEPLI
-2157 INTGVLPLPTLAEQ
+2157 INTDVLPLPTLTEQ
-2171 QAFEHS
+2171 QSFERS

-2182 QQAFLGLGQTLLR
+2182 QQALFGLSQTLLR
-2195 HNLFTSSKKCH
+2195 HSLFTYPQQCH
-2206 SREEIEQRLQL
+2206 AREEIEQRLQL
-2217 APQYQRLL
+2217 APQYRRLL
-2225 TQWLALLSK
+2225 TQWLTLLTHH
-2234 QGFIEKVGDG
+2234 GLIEKTADG
-2244 YCCLQPL
+2244 YRCLQPL
-2251 SQIPAP
+2251 SHMPAP

-2268 TISRYVASCINQHDT
+2268 TISRYVATCIEQHDT
-2283 LLAGRTNALELLFT
+2283 LLAGRSNALELLFA

-2315 NQTAAEIV
+2315 NQAAAEIIQ
-2323 RQLSQTSEHFTV
+2323 QLSQTSEHFTI

-2350 KHNAQAI
+2350 KHNAQSIA
-2357 DSYHF
+2357 SYHF

-2393 HIDFAQHPESGYDLI
+2393 RIDFSQHPESGYDLI

-2422 TLKRL
+2422 TLQRL

-2457 EGINAWADDRGDDH
+2457 EGINAWSDDRGD
-2471 GDGYGNSALLELAG
+2471 SALLELTD

-2514 LAQAE
+2514 LARAE
-2519 QQARLNVSEIATQ
+2519 QQARLNISEIAAQ

-2546 QLPLAALP
+2546 QLPLTALP
-2554 PSFRLNIVTA
+2554 LIVTA
-2564 KENMVQPLTTE
+2564 KESMVQPLTTE
-2575 TVPSETADDQLPD
+2575 TAQPETEDDQLHD
-2588 IEQQVMALWNSLLP
+2588 IEQQVIALWNSLLP
-2602 QSIQRHS
+2602 QPIQRYS

-2632 YGQANLQ
+2632 YEQANLQ

-2648 EFCRTLRV
+2648 EFCRTLKV
-2656 VETNSVAL
+2656 VETNS
-2664 ATPHQTE
+2664 ATLTTLHSTESHSTESHAAE
-2671 PASEQMLPL
+2671 PASEQILPL
-2680 TPLQYAYWLGESQL
+2680 TALQYAYWLGESEL

-2705 AELAIDGLDLPR
+2705 AELAINGLDLPR

-2743 LPEVPCY
+2743 LPEVSCY
-2750 TPTVIDCRS
+2750 TPTVIDCRD
-2759 MMPNERETQLNNARD
+2759 MMPNERETQLDNARD
-2774 ILRIQGVPS
+2774 ILRTQGVPS

-2819 ILRDLHHCYQ
+2819 ILRDLHHWYQ
-2829 QPDWQPEPPVAT
+2829 EPNWQPAPPAAT
-2841 IGDYIQALEN
+2841 IGDYIQALED
-2851 EKTEETWQQSR
+2851 EKVGETWQQSR
-2862 QYWLDRLPSLPDA
+2862 QYWLDRLPLLPDA

-2890 QCLTGYISPQQWQR
+2890 QCLTGYINPQQWQR

-2923 FAHILSVWSNSEHF
+2923 FAHILSVWSNNEHF

-2946 LLMPQHCDI
+2946 LLMPQHCDM

-2961 TTSLLEVDLRNISG
+2961 TTSLLEVDLRNIAG
-2975 FSDAASRI
+2975 FSDAVSRI
-2983 QRQWFADLLH
+2983 QKQWLADLQH

-3056 SDGGVTIQWAIL
+3056 SDGGVTLQWAIL

-3083 YQASIVALLEPN
+3083 YQASVIALLEPD
-3095 YQWSTPLPEW
+3095 YQWNAPLPDW
-3105 LPANDHAL
+3105 LPASDRTL
-3113 CQNSNSTKSDFPSH
+3113 CQNSNATKNSFPPH
-3127 TLCSLIAQAVN
+3127 TLCSLIEQAVN
-3138 QYPQHIAVVD
+3138 RYPQHIAVVD
-3148 ASRQIDYRTLWS
+3148 TARQIDYRTLWS
-3160 QSLSLAAHLQ
+3160 QSLALAAHLQ
-3170 AQENQTSSLIGIVME
+3170 AQENQTSSLVGVVME
-3185 KGWEQVVAVIA
+3185 KGWEQVVAVLA

-3212 QQRIHQLLASGEV
+3212 QQRIHQLLTSGEV
-3225 NTVLTQ
+3225 DTVLTQ

-3237 IGWPDNVQ
+3237 MSGSDAVQ
-3245 VISLDETLLNNLPVT
+3245 VISLDETLLNGLPVNT
-3260 REPRLSVRPEDL
+3260 GEQSLFAHPEDL

-3290 DHQGAINTILDIN
+3290 DHQGAVNTILDIN

-3310 RDSVLAISEL
+3310 HDSVLAISEL

-3333 SRGAKLVMPSP
+3333 SCGAKLVMPSP
-3344 GDSKQPDKL
+3344 GDSRQPDKL
-3353 LAWLQQES
+3353 LAWLQQEA

-3375 EEYAHSYPHSLHPH
+3375 EEYARSYPHSL
-3389 PLNSLRWVLMSGDWI
+3389 NSLRWILMSGDWV
-3404 PINLPAKLYALHPA
+3404 PTHLPARLYALHPE

-3432 WSIAYPITHVDP
+3432 WSIAYPIAQVDP

-3453 PLANQTFYVLNAVLS
+3453 PLANQTFYVLNPSLS

-3483 GLALGYWADS
+3483 GLAQGYWADS
-3493 EKTEQAFITHPQTGG
+3493 EKTEQAFITHPQTGE

-3514 DLGRWLPDGNIEFL
+3514 DLGRWRPDGNIEFL

-3554 PAIQQALV
+3554 PDIQQALV

-3579 LTDNAPVS
+3579 LTGDTPVS
-3587 TELLPILPH
+3587 TELLPVLPH
-3596 WLQQTLPIWMCPQR
+3596 WLQQTLPVWMCPQR
-3610 FIILDTIPVSD
+3610 FIILDAIPVSD

-3635 EAQEVNS
+3635 KAQEINS
-3642 TPSATTLNVTGKT
+3642 VPLTATLNATGQA
-3655 VLNLW
+3655 VLSLW
-3660 ESVLEQQGI
+3660 ESVLEQQAI
-3669 NIYESFFTLG
+3669 NVHESFFTLG

-3689 VKINQTFN
+3689 VKINQAFN

-3705 QTYDTVHSLAEFIE
+3705 QTYDTVQSLAEFIE

-3726 QGVILNEGNVEQPA
+3726 QSVILNKGNTEQPA

-3753 YRHLAADFGA
+3753 YRHLAANFNS
-3763 QRLIGLAFTPAS
+3763 QCIVGLAFAPDS
-3775 LNTDEPSVAAL
+3775 LNIGEPSVAAL
-3786 AADYINQIR
+3786 AANYINQIR
-3795 TLQPKGPYAL
+3795 TFQPKGPYAL

-3817 MAHQLRVAGESV
+3817 MAHQLRTAGESV

-3839 PNVRTDLIL
+3839 PNVRTDLTL
-3848 DNTFCHRHFLR
+3848 NDTFCHRHFLL
-3859 DLQGQFPDLTLDNS
+3859 DLQGQFPDLKLDNS
-3873 AITTNTETFLQSLH
+3873 AIAANTEAFLQALH
-3887 GALPQSAQIDSS
+3887 EALPQSAQIDGS
-3899 LTALYAVWHHNLRA
+3899 LTALYAVWRHNLSA
-3913 LLGYCPPR
+3913 LLGYCPPQ
-3921 TAQPFCLIRAAQALP
+3921 TSQPFCLIRAAQALP
-3936 DFMDYLDPTTITS
+3936 DFMDYLDPTTLTA

-3969 YSLFQPK
+3969 YSLFQHK
-3976 HVSSLVTCLKNILRS
+3976 HVGSLVACLKDILSS
-3991 APTIEPVKEN
+3991 APTIAPVKEN

>member
-21 CRFPQAPD
+21 CRFPQASD
-29 SDTFWHNLQ
+29 SNAFWHNLQ
-38 HGVECTTTLS
+38 HGVECTATLS

-59 EVIDSENFVNRAA
+59 EVIDSENFVNQAA
-72 LLENAE
+72 ILENAE

-110 EHAGYSPRNVHLKT
+110 EHAGYAPRNVRLKT
-124 GVFASSRVST
+124 GVFGSSRVST

-144 DVGKVKGLQALMS
+144 DVGKVKGLQALIS

-194 CENLRSGECDMA
+194 CENLRAGECDMA
-206 LAGGVAISF
+206 LAGGVAVSF

-220 YSYQPGMI
+220 YLYQPGMI
-228 FSPDGHCCPFD
+228 FSPDGHCRPFD

-259 SDALRDGDPIMA
+259 NDALRDGDPIMA

-296 RNVITEAL
+296 RSVITEAL

-333 ALRSIFSDRSSAIPP
+333 ALRNIFAERNVAVPP

-372 TVLSVWHGY
+372 AVLSVWHGY

-397 EESPFRLAIQGQHWT
+397 EQSPFRLATQGQRWT
-412 QELRTAGVS
+412 QELRTVGVS

-439 ELHHRRINHSQA
+439 ELHRRRTHNPQA
-451 HAQVPSQTAPLLLS
+451 SPLLLS

-476 QRYAMALNSTPENHA
+476 QRYATALNDAPEHHA

-505 PWRLALTLTPLDVD
+505 PWRLAITLTPQS
-519 KNAEKSAAK
+519 AE
-528 SAASLSAFANH
+528 SLSAFANTSFANN
-539 SPTPDIFSGQAKSE
+539 SPTPNIFSGQVNSA

-567 SGMGKAMY
+567 SGMGEAMY
-575 VNSPV
+575 ACSPV
-580 FSAMLDRC
+580 FAAMLDRC

-602 VMFGEHDDALAT
+602 VMFGEHDAALVT

-631 HWRALGLKPDYVL
+631 HWQALGLKPDYVL

-662 EQVMPLVTVRGKL
+662 EQVMPLVAVRGKL
-675 MQKCAQGGAMLAVF
+675 MQKCSQGGAMLAIF
-689 ANEEDILPFTR
+689 ANEEDILPFTH
-700 SLALDQAVCNGPQHW
+700 SLALDLAVCNGPQHW
-715 VWAGTETEIDT
+715 VWAGTEAEIDI
-726 LAQRLEQQQIRCQ
+726 LAQRLEQQQIHCQ

-754 VLDAFSLHC
+754 VLDTFSQRC
-763 NGLRPASG
+763 NGLQPTLG
-771 EIPLVSTLT
+771 EIPLISTLT
-780 TNIATSEQL
+780 ANIATSEQL

-801 TVRYYQSIEFVR
+801 TVRYYQAVEFAR
-813 LQGVALFVEFGA
+813 QQGVALFVEFGA
-825 DAQLTGIGRRVGL
+825 DAQLTGIGRRFRL
-838 PQETWIACAQR
+838 PQETWIAGAQR

-855 VQQTALMQLYCAGV
+855 AQQTALMQLYCAGV
-869 QLDWQRLFPLTGAKC
+869 HLDWQHLFPITGVKC

-889 PFDKQHYSFAA
+889 PFDEQHYSFPA
-900 AKSVQLTANANT
+900 AKSVPHSANVNT
-912 GPDINSLIDPAIEQN
+912 GLDVNFLLDPAIEQN
-927 SDAAILR
+927 ADAVILR
-934 ALYTDALIYQ
+934 ALYTDTLVYQ
-944 CHGREAEQGF
+944 CHGRDAEQGF

-967 CWCPLLEQLLTYCVQ
+967 CWRPLLEQLLTDCVQ
-982 QGYYQ
+982 QGYYR
-987 EVSGPIVSGPTVS
+987 EVS
-1000 GPTASAQTISQMY
+1000 GPTASKMY
-1013 RPHHALPYARRR
+1013 CPDSTLPYAKRRSLEAR
-1025 LLEANL
+1025 LLAA
-1031 LTDFPALIYAGERL
+1031 FPALIYAGERL
-1045 FALLSGRADLPRQ
+1045 FALLSDRADLPRQ
-1058 CLSIKKQV
+1058 IV
-1066 MTKSWLPAPQ
+1066 AARPMTKSWLPAPQ
-1076 PCPDTH
+1076 PCPETH

-1087 RTINIVDNA
+1087 RTINTVD
-1096 DKQKSSATYTFCS
+1096 KPRSSMAY
-1109 STTLRSSTASD
+1109 TLRSSTAND
-1120 TIANHWRQ
+1120 EMINRWRQ
-1128 AGINLQPES
+1128 TGINLQPES

-1142 LLQGNDVAE
+1142 LLEGNDVVK
-1151 LCDQVISELKRDETA
+1151 LCDQVISALKCDETA

-1179 TLSKENINPAQYAVW
+1179 TLSKEDINPAQYAVW

-1207 RIQAID
+1207 HIQAID
-1213 MADIND
+1213 LADIND
-1219 ADALSL
+1219 ADSLSL
-1225 ALGYLNEHDH
+1225 ALGYLNKHNHEHQ
-1235 EYKHRHE
+1235 
-1242 NHRWLRVRGNQVS
+1242 RWLRVRGNQVS
-1255 VPVLQCQPLALSQQP
+1255 VPVLQHQPLLLSQQP

-1286 GIGQISIRWLLA
+1286 GIGQISIRWLLTQ
-1298 HGARKIA
+1298 GARKIA

-1310 QNADWDAFVQALSL
+1310 QNADWAAFIQELSL
-1324 NNECEIRWINVD
+1324 STECEIRWINVD
-1336 VTDTPALLNAVQTL
+1336 VTDTPALLNAIQTL
-1350 AQEDCIAGAIHAAGI
+1350 AQEDRIAGAIHAAGV
-1365 ADHTRLAELEHPR
+1365 ADHTRLAELEYPR

-1391 ALQAALQQHNAH
+1391 TLQTALVQHNAQ

-1435 TAPESLTVKTLIV
+1435 TASNQLIV

-1460 MASDRRLVEKLA
+1460 MARDRRLVEKLA
-1472 QDGMLPFST
+1472 QDGMLPFSI
-1481 NEGIWHLN
+1481 NEGIWHFN
-1489 QSLHTSSPCYL
+1489 QSLRTASPCYL
-1500 AMRLDERHPDIL
+1500 AIRLDEHHPDIL
-1512 RRLQADITH
+1512 RRLQADITTTTH
-1521 VAEKPASSPSAEVSV
+1521 TLSHSA
-1536 DNSLY
+1536 DNTLY
-1541 QDSKQRII
+1541 QDKEERLN
-1549 WLRQHIATLL
+1549 WLRQRVASLL

-1567 EPQQDLLQFGLDS
+1567 APQQDLLQCGLDS
-1580 LLFLELNTVIH
+1580 LLFLELNAVIH

-1607 TLEGLDALI
+1607 TLAGLNALI
-1616 GDALPEQPVAFSQS
+1616 GDALPEQPIVSAQP

-1635 STRHHEP
+1635 SSQRHAP

-1671 EWDLELDSFDIPRFE
+1671 EWDLALDSFDIPRFE

-1699 RMIVDEDGQQR
+1699 RMVVDEDGQQR
-1710 ILPETPWYSL
+1710 ILPETPWYAL

-1731 TGEQALAQRRHT
+1731 ACEQALAQRRHT
-1743 LSYQVPSAEQWPL
+1743 LSYHVPPAEQWPL
-1756 FEISVSLLPN
+1756 FEVSISLLPN

-1790 DLQRAYHQQQPLA
+1790 DLQLAYRQQPLT
-1803 PQTFT
+1803 PQAFT

-1844 LPLNPQLPERS
+1844 LPLNPQLSQRG

-1866 AQSDWQLLK
+1866 AQSDWQILK

-1915 QPFHPEVQELI
+1915 QPFHPEVQDLI

-1949 EKTQSLLWQR
+1949 EKTQALLWQR
-1959 LSHSHVNGVEVLRE
+1959 LSHNHVNGVEVLRE

-1978 SGEAQSR
+1978 NGEAQSR

-2050 LEPGVIET
+2050 LEPGVIEA
-2058 LFAAYNALLV
+2058 LFAAYNALLM
-2068 QIAQAA
+2068 
-2074 QTAQIC
+2074 QIC
-2080 HQPERIENYDLHTPP
+2080 RQPERIEHYDLHTPP
-2095 VGHTRYDFW
+2095 FGHMRYDFW
-2104 PQHPELHQ
+2104 PQHPELRQ
-2112 AEQHLRSKP
+2112 AEQHLRAKP

-2129 PRQDDTQ
+2129 PHQDEAQ
-2136 SYNLW
+2136 GYHLW

-2149 LSLPEPLA
+2149 LSLPEPLV
-2157 INTGVLPLPTLAEQ
+2157 INTNVLPLPALTEQ
-2171 QAFEHS
+2171 QAFERS

-2182 QQAFLGLGQTLLR
+2182 QQALLGLGQTLLR
-2195 HNLFTSSKKCH
+2195 HNLFTSPQQSH

-2225 TQWLALLSK
+2225 TQWLTLLNK
-2234 QGFIEKVGDG
+2234 QGFIEKTADG
-2244 YCCLQPL
+2244 YRCLQPL
-2251 SQIPAP
+2251 SHIPAP

-2268 TISRYVASCINQHDT
+2268 TISRYVATCIRQHDT
-2283 LLAGRTNALELLFT
+2283 LLAGRGNALELLFA

-2335 LEVGAGTGATSEKVL
+2335 LEVGAGTGATSAKVL
-2350 KHNAQAI
+2350 AHNAQAI
-2357 DSYHF
+2357 ENYHF

-2393 HIDFAQHPESGYDLI
+2393 HIDFSQHPESGYDLI
-2408 MAVNVLHDAIHLKN
+2408 MAVNVLHDAIHLRN
-2422 TLKRL
+2422 TLQRL

-2457 EGINAWADDRGDDH
+2457 EGINAWTDDRGD
-2471 GDGYGNSALLELAG
+2471 SALLELAD
-2485 WRKCLEKSGYRVSL
+2485 WRQCLEKSGYRVSL

-2514 LAQAE
+2514 LARAE
-2519 QQARLNVSEIATQ
+2519 QQARLNVREIAAQ

-2546 QLPLAALP
+2546 QLPLP
-2554 PSFRLNIVTA
+2554 VTT
-2564 KENMVQPLTTE
+2564 KESIVQPLTTE
-2575 TVPSETADDQLPD
+2575 IGQPETEDDQLHD
-2588 IEQQVMALWNSLLP
+2588 IEQQVIALWSSLLP
-2602 QSIQRHS
+2602 QPIKRQS

-2632 YGQANLQ
+2632 YEQANLQ
-2639 QLFEHPKLS
+2639 QLFEHPKLN
-2648 EFCRTLRV
+2648 EFCRTLRI
-2656 VETNSVAL
+2656 VETNSATL
-2664 ATPHQTE
+2664 ATPHQAEE
-2671 PASEQMLPL
+2671 PASKQTLPL
-2680 TPLQYAYWLGESQL
+2680 TALQYAYWLGESQL

-2705 AELAIDGLDLPR
+2705 AELAINGLDLPR

-2750 TPTVIDCRS
+2750 TPTVIDYRN
-2759 MMPNERETQLNNARD
+2759 MMPNERETQLDNARNT
-2774 ILRIQGVPS
+2774 LRTQGVPS

-2788 FDLTLY
+2788 FDLTLH

-2800 HLLHLTID
+2800 YLLHLTID

-2819 ILRDLHHCYQ
+2819 ILRDLHHWYQ
-2829 QPDWQPEPPVAT
+2829 EPNWQPEPPAAT

-2851 EKTEETWQQSR
+2851 EKTGEAWQQSR
-2862 QYWLDRLPSLPDA
+2862 RYWLDRLPSLPDA

-2946 LLMPQHCDI
+2946 LLMPQHCDT

-2961 TTSLLEVDLRNISG
+2961 TTSLLEVDLRNITSFG
-2975 FSDAASRI
+2975 DAVSRI
-2983 QRQWFADLLH
+2983 QRQWLADLQH

-3056 SDGGVTIQWAIL
+3056 AEGGVTLQWAIL

-3083 YQASIVALLEPN
+3083 YQASVAALLEPD
-3095 YQWSTPLPEW
+3095 YQWSTPLPDW
-3105 LPANDHAL
+3105 LPASDRTL
-3113 CQNSNSTKSDFPSH
+3113 CQHSNATKEVFPPH
-3127 TLCSLIAQAVN
+3127 TLCSLLEQAVN
-3138 QYPQHIAVVD
+3138 RYPQHTAVVD
-3148 ASRQIDYRTLWS
+3148 ASRQLDYRTLWS
-3160 QSLSLAAHLQ
+3160 QSLTLAAHLQ
-3170 AQENQTSSLIGIVME
+3170 AQENQTSSLIGVVME

-3225 NTVLTQ
+3225 DTVLTQ

-3237 IGWPDNVQ
+3237 MSWPDNVQ
-3245 VISLDETLLNNLPVT
+3245 VISLDETLLNRVPVNPS
-3260 REPRLSVRPEDL
+3260 EQSLSARPEDL

-3278 SGSTGKPKGVMI
+3278 SGSTGKPKGVVI
-3290 DHQGAINTILDIN
+3290 DHQSAVNTILDIN

-3310 RDSVLAISEL
+3310 HDSVLAISEL

-3333 SRGAKLVMPSP
+3333 SCGAKLVMPSP
-3344 GDSKQPDKL
+3344 GDSRQPDKL
-3353 LAWLQQES
+3353 LTWLQQES
-3361 VTVWNSV
+3361 VTIWNSV

-3375 EEYAHSYPHSLHPH
+3375 EEYARSYPHSLD
-3389 PLNSLRWVLMSGDWI
+3389 SLRWILMSGDWI
-3404 PINLPAKLYALHPA
+3404 PTNLPTKLYALHPE

-3432 WSIAYPITHVDP
+3432 WSIAYPIAQVDP

-3453 PLANQTFYVLNAVLS
+3453 PLANQTFYVLNSALS

-3493 EKTEQAFITHPQTGG
+3493 EKTEHAFITHPQTGE

-3514 DLGRWLPDGNIEFL
+3514 DLGRWRPDGNIEFL

-3554 PAIQQALV
+3554 PEIQQALV

-3568 TGALQLVAGLR
+3568 NGALQLVAGLR
-3579 LTDNAPVS
+3579 LTDNALVS
-3587 TELLPILPH
+3587 TELFSVLPH
-3596 WLQQTLPIWMCPQR
+3596 WLQQTLPVWMCPQR
-3610 FIILDTIPVSD
+3610 FITLDTIPVSD
-3621 NGKIDRRTLVTLVE
+3621 NGKIDRRTLVTLIE
-3635 EAQEVNS
+3635 TAQEVNS
-3642 TPSATTLNVTGKT
+3642 TPSAVALNATGQA
-3655 VLNLW
+3655 VLSLW
-3660 ESVLEQQGI
+3660 ESVLEQSGI
-3669 NIYESFFTLG
+3669 NVHESFFTLG

-3719 HQPENTC
+3719 HQPENAC
-3726 QGVILNEGNVEQPA
+3726 PSVILNKGNVEQPA

-3753 YRHLAADFGA
+3753 YRHLAANFNA
-3763 QRLIGLAFTPAS
+3763 QRMIGLAFSPDS
-3775 LNTDEPSVAAL
+3775 LNTDKPSVAAL

-3795 TLQPKGPYAL
+3795 RFQPKGPYAL

-3817 MAHQLRVAGESV
+3817 MAHQLRAAGESI

-3839 PNVRTDLIL
+3839 PNVRTDLTL
-3848 DNTFCHRHFLR
+3848 DDAFCHRHFLL
-3859 DLQGQFPDLTLDNS
+3859 DLQGQFPGLELDNS
-3873 AITTNTETFLQSLH
+3873 AIAASTETFLQALH
-3887 GALPQSAQIDSS
+3887 EALPQSAQIDSS
-3899 LTALYAVWHHNLRA
+3899 LTALYSVWHHNLSA
-3913 LLGYCPPR
+3913 LLNYCPPQ
-3921 TAQPFCLIRAAQALP
+3921 TSQPFCLIRAVQALP

-3949 TDLGWQAFGPVNV
+3949 RDLGWQSFGPVNV

-3969 YSLFQPK
+3969 YSLFQHK
-3976 HVSSLVTCLKNILRS
+3976 HVGSLVTCLKDILNS
-3991 APTIEPVKEN
+3991 VPTTEPVKEN

>member
-7 HYDNCDPIAVIGLA
+7 HYDNCDPIAVIGIA

-29 SDTFWHNLQ
+29 SDIFWHNLQ

-59 EVIDSENFVNRAA
+59 EIIDSDNFVNQAA
-72 LLENAE
+72 ILEDAE

-110 EHAGYSPRNVHLKT
+110 EHAGYSPRHVRLKT

-206 LAGGVAISF
+206 LAGGVAVSF

-220 YSYQPGMI
+220 YLYQPGMI
-228 FSPDGHCCPFD
+228 FSPDGHCRPFD

-296 RNVITEAL
+296 RSVITEAL

-311 DDVGMIEAHGTGT
+311 DDIGMIEAHGTGT

-333 ALRSIFSDRSSAIPP
+333 ALRNIFSDRRVAVPP

-397 EESPFRLAIQGQHWT
+397 EESPFRLATQGQHWT
-412 QELRTAGVS
+412 QALRTAGVS

-439 ELHHRRINHSQA
+439 ELRHHPVNDTQA
-451 HAQVPSQTAPLLLS
+451 QAQTVPLLLS

-471 LRQLA
+471 LHQLA
-476 QRYAMALNSTPENHA
+476 QRYATALANTPENYA
-491 DLAWTALQGRDLSL
+491 DLARTALQGRDLTL
-505 PWRLALTLTPLDVD
+505 PWRLALTLTPQNTA
-519 KNAEKSAAK
+519 KN
-528 SAASLSAFANH
+528 AASLAAFADNG
-539 SPTPDIFSGQAKSE
+539 PTADIFSGQARNE
-553 SKQLW
+553 NKQLW

-575 VNSPV
+575 ASSSV

-588 CAACASELA
+588 CAACASELV

-602 VMFGEHDDALAT
+602 VMFGEHDEALAT

-631 HWRALGLKPDYVL
+631 HWRSLGLKSDYVL

-662 EQVMPLVTVRGKL
+662 EQVMPLVAVRGKL
-675 MQKCAQGGAMLAVF
+675 MQKCARGGAMLAVF
-689 ANEEDILPFTR
+689 ANDEDILPFTR
-700 SLALDQAVCNGPQHW
+700 SLALDLAVCNGPQHW
-715 VWAGTETEIDT
+715 VWAGTETEIII

-739 RLNVACAA
+739 HLNIACAA
-747 HSAMLDS
+747 HSAMLEPI
-754 VLDAFSLHC
+754 LGEFSQRFSQYSSQLQ
-763 NGLRPASG
+763 PVSG
-771 EIPLVSTLT
+771 EIPLISTLT
-780 TNIATSEQL
+780 ADIATTEQL

-801 TVRYYQSIEFVR
+801 TVRYYQAIEFAR
-813 LQGVALFVEFGA
+813 QQGVALFVEFGA
-825 DAQLTGIGRRVGL
+825 DAQLTGIGRRVSL
-838 PQETWIACAQR
+838 PQETWIAGAHR
-849 QSSPET
+849 QSTPET
-855 VQQTALMQLYCAGV
+855 AQQTALMQLYCAGAH
-869 QLDWQRLFPLTGAKC
+869 LDWQRLFPLAGIKC

-900 AKSVQLTANANT
+900 AKSAQHSVNTNT
-912 GPDINSLIDPAIEQN
+912 GLDVNSLLDPAIEHN
-927 SDAAILR
+927 SDAVILR
-934 ALYTDALIYQ
+934 ALYTDALVYQ
-944 CHGREAEQGF
+944 CHGHEAEQGF
-954 SAIDTIR
+954 SVTDTIR

-967 CWCPLLEQLLTYCVQ
+967 CWHLLLEQLLNHCVQ

-987 EVSGPIVSGPTVS
+987 EVSGPTVNK
-1000 GPTASAQTISQMY
+1000 MY
-1013 RPHHALPYARRR
+1013 RPHRVLPYTKRRS
-1025 LLEANL
+1025 LEANL
-1031 LTDFPALIYAGERL
+1031 LTAFPALIYAGERL
-1045 FALLSGRADLPRQ
+1045 FALMSDRVDLPRQ
-1058 CLSIKKQV
+1058 LVASPATNSIA
-1066 MTKSWLPAPQ
+1066 TKAWFPAPQ

-1082 YALHW
+1082 YVLHW
-1087 RTINIVDNA
+1087 RTISIA
-1096 DKQKSSATYTFCS
+1096 DKQRSSSAY
-1109 STTLRSSTASD
+1109 TLRLSTASEA
-1120 TIANHWRQ
+1120 IAQHWCQ

-1137 GNTLL
+1137 ENTLL
-1142 LLQGNDVAE
+1142 LLQGHDVVE
-1151 LCDQVISELKRDETA
+1151 LCDQVIGELKRNTA
-1166 PLTVITCCAQPET
+1166 TSLTVITCSAQPES
-1179 TLSKENINPAQYAVW
+1179 TLSKEQINPAQYAVW
-1194 ALLRVAVEEYPHR
+1194 ALLRVAVEEYPHC

-1213 MADIND
+1213 IAGIKDTG
-1219 ADALSL
+1219 ALSL
-1225 ALGYLNEHDH
+1225 ALDYLDEQ
-1235 EYKHRHE
+1235 
-1242 NHRWLRVRGNQVS
+1242 HRWLKVRGNQLS
-1255 VPVLQCQPLALSQQP
+1255 VPVLQRQPLPLSQQP
-1270 MSIPHQGWH
+1270 ILIPHQGWH

-1298 HGARKIA
+1298 QGARKIA

-1310 QNADWDAFVQALSL
+1310 KYADWDTFVQKLSL
-1324 NNECEIRWINVD
+1324 SSECEIRWVHVD
-1336 VTDTPALLNAVQTL
+1336 VTDTSALLSAVQTL
-1350 AQEDCIAGAIHAAGI
+1350 AQEEGIAGAIHATGI
-1365 ADHTRLAELEHPR
+1365 ADHTPLAKLERQH
-1378 LSQMLSVKAQSAS
+1378 LGQMLSVKAFSAATLQT
-1391 ALQAALQQHNAH
+1391 ALEQHNAQ

-1420 GAYAIANACLESLAL
+1420 GAYAIANACLEALAL
-1435 TAPESLTVKTLIV
+1435 TASSPLVVKTW
-1448 KTLVWGVWGGIG
+1448 VWGVWGGIG

-1472 QDGMLPFST
+1472 QDGMLPFSA

-1489 QSLHTSSPCYL
+1489 QSLSTTSPCYL
-1500 AMRLDERHPDIL
+1500 AMRLNERHPDIL
-1512 RRLQADITH
+1512 RRLQSGIAAHTTTHTITTASASLLPAD
-1521 VAEKPASSPSAEVSV
+1521 
-1536 DNSLY
+1536 NLLY
-1541 QDSKQRII
+1541 QDSQPRLK
-1549 WLRQHIATLL
+1549 WLRQRVATLL

-1567 EPQQDLLQFGLDS
+1567 EPQQDLLQCGLDS
-1580 LLFLELNTVIH
+1580 LLFLELNTVLH
-1591 QQFGFRLTAGL
+1591 QQFGFRLTAEL

-1607 TLEGLDALI
+1607 TLEGLNALI
-1616 GDALPEQPVAFSQS
+1616 GDALPEQAPASPQP
-1630 EIMID
+1630 EIVIN
-1635 STRHHEP
+1635 STQHHEP

-1650 AYWIGRTQA
+1650 AYWVGRTQA

-1671 EWDLELDSFDIPRFE
+1671 EWDLALNSFDIPRFE

-1710 ILPETPWYSL
+1710 ILPETPWYVL
-1720 SQDDLRTLDDT
+1720 SQDDLRTLHDAAR
-1731 TGEQALAQRRHT
+1731 EQALAQRRHT
-1743 LSYQVPSAEQWPL
+1743 LSYQVPPAEQWPL
-1756 FEISVSLLPN
+1756 FEVSVSLLPDA
-1766 ERCRLHMNLDLLQF
+1766 RCRLHMNLDLLQF
-1780 DVQSFRIMMD
+1780 DVQSFRIMMN

-1803 PQTFT
+1803 PQAFT

-1838 LPPAPR
+1838 LPPASR
-1844 LPLNPQLPERS
+1844 LPLNPQLPQRS

-1866 AQSDWQLLK
+1866 AQSDWRILK

-1949 EKTQSLLWQR
+1949 EKTQALLWQR

-1973 LGRQQ
+1973 LGRQH
-1978 SGEAQSR
+1978 SGETQNR

-2050 LEPGVIET
+2050 LEPGVIEA
-2058 LFAAYNALLV
+2058 LFAAYNALLMQVV
-2068 QIAQAA
+2068 QI
-2074 QTAQIC
+2074 C
-2080 HQPERIENYDLHTPP
+2080 RPPERIEHYDLHTPP

-2104 PQHPELHQ
+2104 QQHCELHQ
-2112 AEQHLRSKP
+2112 AEQYLRSQP

-2129 PRQDDTQ
+2129 PRQENTQ
-2136 SYNLW
+2136 HYNVW
-2141 LVAEDNLS
+2141 LVAEDNPS
-2149 LSLPEPLA
+2149 LSLPEPQV
-2157 INTGVLPLPTLAEQ
+2157 INTKILPLPTSAEQ
-2171 QAFEHS
+2171 QAFERS
-2177 WQHIE
+2177 WQYIE
-2182 QQAFLGLGQTLLR
+2182 QQALWGLGQTLLR
-2195 HNLFTSSKKCH
+2195 HHLFTSAQECH

-2217 APQYQRLL
+2217 APRYQRLL
-2225 TQWLALLSK
+2225 TQWLTLLNN
-2234 QGFIEKVGDG
+2234 QGFIEKTADG
-2244 YCCLQPL
+2244 YRCLQPL

-2257 TAKLDDAVWCQ
+2257 AAKLDDAVWCQ
-2268 TISRYVASCINQHDT
+2268 AISRYVATCIDQHDP
-2283 LLAGRTNALELLFT
+2283 LLAGRGNALELLFA

-2315 NQTAAEIV
+2315 NQTAAEII
-2323 RQLSQTSEHFTV
+2323 RQLSQTSEHFTM

-2350 KHNAQAI
+2350 KHNAPFI
-2357 DSYHF
+2357 ESYNF

-2373 RQLLN
+2373 RQLLG

-2393 HIDFAQHPESGYDLI
+2393 RIDFSQHPESGYDLI
-2408 MAVNVLHDAIHLKN
+2408 MAVNVLHDAIHLRN

-2427 SRLLKPG
+2427 SRLLKSG

-2457 EGINAWADDRGDDH
+2457 EGINAWADDRGDDQ
-2471 GDGYGNSALLELAG
+2471 GNSALLELAD
-2485 WRKCLEKSGYRVSL
+2485 WRRCLEKSGYRVSL

-2514 LAQAE
+2514 LARSE
-2519 QQARLNVSEIATQ
+2519 QQARLNISEIAVQ
-2532 FSTLP
+2532 LSALP
-2537 YSLHIQQQE
+2537 YSLHILQQE

-2554 PSFRLNIVTA
+2554 IMTA
-2564 KENMVQPLTTE
+2564 KEDMLQPLAMTTGQPE
-2575 TVPSETADDQLPD
+2575 ITDDQFYD
-2588 IEQQVMALWNSLLP
+2588 IEQQVIALWNSLLP

-2632 YGQANLQ
+2632 YEQANLQ

-2656 VETNSVAL
+2656 VETHSATPI
-2664 ATPHQTE
+2664 TPHQAE
-2671 PASEQMLPL
+2671 PASEQILPL
-2680 TPLQYAYWLGESQL
+2680 TALQYAYWLGESQL

-2705 AELAIDGLDLPR
+2705 AELSIDGLDLTR

-2728 HAQLRGYVKDGQYHI
+2728 HGQLRGYVKEGQYHI

-2750 TPTVIDCRS
+2750 TPTIIDCRD
-2759 MMPNERETQLNNARD
+2759 MTQDERETQLNNARD
-2774 ILRIQGVPS
+2774 TLRTQGVPS
-2783 DNWPL
+2783 DSWPL

-2819 ILRDLHHCYQ
+2819 ILRDLHHWYQ
-2829 QPDWQPEPPVAT
+2829 KSDWQPEPQTAT
-2841 IGDYIQALEN
+2841 IADYIQALED
-2851 EKTEETWQQSR
+2851 EKTGEIWQQSR
-2862 QYWLDRLPSLPDA
+2862 QYWLDRLSSLPDA
-2875 PVLPLKDHQSQQLDQ
+2875 PVLPLKDHQSQQLNQ
-2890 QCLTGYISPQQWQR
+2890 QCLTGYISQQQWQR

-2923 FAHILSVWSNSEHF
+2923 FAHILSVWSNNAHF

-2946 LLMPQHCDI
+2946 LLMSQHCDM

-2961 TTSLLEVDLRNISG
+2961 TTSLLEVDLRNTLG
-2975 FSDAASRI
+2975 FSDAVNRI
-2983 QRQWFADLLH
+2983 QKQWLADLQH

-3034 GTLNLFGAQT
+3034 GSLNLFGAQT

-3056 SDGGVTIQWAIL
+3056 AEGGVTLQWAIL

-3083 YQASIVALLEPN
+3083 YQSCITALLEPDYVWN
-3095 YQWSTPLPEW
+3095 TPLPDW
-3105 LPANDHAL
+3105 LPTDDRAL
-3113 CQNSNSTKSDFPSH
+3113 CLSSNTTKSDFPSH
-3127 TLCSLIAQAVN
+3127 TLCSLIEQAVN
-3138 QYPQHIAVVD
+3138 RYPQHIAIVD
-3148 ASRQIDYRTLWS
+3148 ACRQIDYRTLWS
-3160 QSLSLAAHLQ
+3160 QSLTLAAHLQ
-3170 AQENQTSSLIGIVME
+3170 AQENHSSSLIGVVME
-3185 KGWEQVVAVIA
+3185 KGWEQVIAVLA

-3225 NTVLTQ
+3225 DIVLTQ
-3231 PKFAQQ
+3231 PEFARQ
-3237 IGWPDNVQ
+3237 INWPDHVQ
-3245 VISLDETLLNNLPVT
+3245 IIPLDETLLNNLPVT
-3260 REPRLSVRPEDL
+3260 NEPGLSVRPEDL

-3290 DHQGAINTILDIN
+3290 NHQGAVNTILDIN
-3303 QRIALNE
+3303 QRITLNE
-3310 RDSVLAISEL
+3310 YDSVLAISEL

-3333 SRGAKLVMPSP
+3333 SRGAKLVIPAP
-3344 GDSKQPDKL
+3344 GDTRQPDKL
-3353 LAWLQQES
+3353 LTWLQQES

-3375 EEYAHSYPHSLHPH
+3375 EEYARSYPHSLH
-3389 PLNSLRWVLMSGDWI
+3389 SLRWVLMSGDWI
-3404 PINLPAKLYALHPA
+3404 PTNLPAKLYALHPE

-3432 WSIAYPITHVDP
+3432 WSIAYPIAQVDP

-3453 PLANQTFYVLNAVLS
+3453 PLANQTFYVLNATLS

-3483 GLALGYWADS
+3483 GLALGYWADT
-3493 EKTEQAFITHPQTGG
+3493 EKTEQAFITHPETGE

-3514 DLGRWLPDGNIEFL
+3514 DLGRWLPNGNIEFL

-3568 TGALQLVAGLR
+3568 AGALQLVAGLR
-3579 LTDNAPVS
+3579 VTDNAPMPA
-3587 TELLPILPH
+3587 ELLPILPH

-3621 NGKIDRRTLVTLVE
+3621 NGKIDRRTLITLVE
-3635 EAQEVNS
+3635 KAQEVNS
-3642 TPSATTLNVTGKT
+3642 APSAILSPTGHS
-3655 VLNLW
+3655 VLSLW

-3669 NIYESFFTLG
+3669 NVHESFFTLG

-3719 HQPENTC
+3719 YQPENTC
-3726 QGVILNEGNVEQPA
+3726 QGVILNEGNPEKPA

-3753 YRHLAADFGA
+3753 YRHLAANFGN
-3763 QRLIGLAFTPAS
+3763 QRLIGLAFTPDS
-3775 LNTDEPSVAAL
+3775 LNTDKPSVATL

-3795 TLQPKGPYAL
+3795 TFQPEGPYAL

-3817 MAHQLRVAGESV
+3817 MAHQLRAGGESV

-3839 PNVRTDLIL
+3839 PNVRTDLTL
-3848 DNTFCHRHFLR
+3848 DDTFCHRHFLL
-3859 DLQGQFPDLTLDNS
+3859 DLQGQFPDLEIDNN
-3873 AITTNTETFLQSLH
+3873 AIAANTEVFLQALH
-3887 GALPQSAQIDSS
+3887 EALPKSAQIDSS
-3899 LTALYAVWHHNLRA
+3899 LTELYNVWHHNLRA
-3913 LLGYCPPR
+3913 LLDYCPPR
-3921 TAQPFCLIRAAQALP
+3921 IPQPFSLIRATQALP

-3949 TDLGWQAFGPVNV
+3949 VDLGWQAFGPVTM
-3962 TQLDGDH
+3962 TQLEGDH
-3969 YSLFQPK
+3969 YSLFQHK
-3976 HVSSLVTCLKNILRS
+3976 HVSSLVTCLKNILGS
-3991 APTIEPVKEN
+3991 VPTIEPVKEN

>member
-38 HGVECTTTLS
+38 HGVECTVPLA

-59 EVIDSENFVNRAA
+59 EVIESENFVNRAA
-72 LLENAE
+72 ILEKAE
-78 QFDATLFGYSRQEAE
+78 QFDASLFGYSRQEAE

-110 EHAGYSPRNVHLKT
+110 EHAGYAPRHVPLKT
-124 GVFASSRVST
+124 GVFGSSRVST
-134 WPSWSQFTMT
+134 WPSWSQFSMT
-144 DVGKVKGLQALMS
+144 DVGKVKGLQALIS

-194 CENLRSGECDMA
+194 CENLRAGECDMA
-206 LAGGVAISF
+206 LAGGVAVSF

-220 YSYQPGMI
+220 YLYQPGMI
-228 FSPDGHCCPFD
+228 FSPDGHCRPFD

-259 SDALRDGDPIMA
+259 NDALRDSDPIMA

-296 RNVITEAL
+296 RNVIIEAL

-333 ALRSIFSDRSSAIPP
+333 ALRSIFSDRSVAVPP
-348 CYLGSVKSNIGHLD
+348 CYLGSVKSNMGHLD

-372 TVLSVWHGY
+372 AVLSVWHGY

-397 EESPFRLAIQGQHWT
+397 EQSPFRLATQGQRWT
-412 QELRTAGVS
+412 QALRTAGVS

-428 NCHIVVQSLPE
+428 NCHVVVQSLPE
-439 ELHHRRINHSQA
+439 ELRRHRVH
-451 HAQVPSQTAPLLLS
+451 HAQTSPLLLS
-465 AASESS
+465 ANSEFS

-476 QRYAMALNSTPENHA
+476 QRYAAALNGAPEHHA
-491 DLAWTALQGRDLSL
+491 DLAWTALQGRDFSL
-505 PWRLALTLTPLDVD
+505 PWRLALALTPQ
-519 KNAEKSAAK
+519 SAAN
-528 SAASLSAFANH
+528 LSAFANKK
-539 SPTPDIFSGQAKSE
+539 PTQNVFSGQINSE

-575 VNSPV
+575 ASSSV

-602 VMFGEHDDALAT
+602 VMFGEHDAALAT

-631 HWRALGLKPDYVL
+631 HWQALGLTPDYVL

-656 AGIFTP
+656 AGILTP
-662 EQVMPLVTVRGKL
+662 EQVMPLVAVRGKL
-675 MQKCAQGGAMLAVF
+675 MQSCSQGGAMLAVF
-689 ANEEDILPFTR
+689 ANEEEVLPFVH
-700 SLALDQAVCNGPQHW
+700 SLALDLAVCNGPQHW
-715 VWAGTETEIDT
+715 VWAGTETEIAT
-726 LAQRLEQQQIRCQ
+726 LAQHLEQQQIRCQ

-747 HSAMLDS
+747 HSAMLDG
-754 VLDAFSLHC
+754 VLEAFSLHC
-763 NGLRPASG
+763 SQLQPALG
-771 EIPLVSTLT
+771 EIPLISTLT
-780 TNIATSEQL
+780 ANIATAEQL
-789 GSPDYWRNHMRQ
+789 ASPDYWRNHMRQ
-801 TVRYYQSIEFVR
+801 TVRYYPAVEFAR
-813 LQGVALFVEFGA
+813 QQGVALFMEMGA
-825 DAQLTGIGRRVGL
+825 DAQLTGIGRRVSL
-838 PQETWIACAQR
+838 PQETWIAGVQR

-855 VQQTALMQLYCAGV
+855 AQQTALMQLYCAGV
-869 QLDWQRLFPLTGAKC
+869 HLDWPHLFSLTGEKC

-889 PFDKQHYSFAA
+889 PFDEQHYRFPAT
-900 AKSVQLTANANT
+900 KSVQSTTNINAGLDVNA
-912 GPDINSLIDPAIEQN
+912 LLDPAIEQN
-927 SDAAILR
+927 PDAATLR
-934 ALYTDALIYQ
+934 ELYTDALIYQ
-944 CHGREAEQGF
+944 CHGRDTEQGF

-967 CWCPLLEQLLTYCVQ
+967 CWRPLLEQLLIYCVQ
-982 QGYYQ
+982 QGYYR
-987 EVSGPIVSGPTVS
+987 EVS
-1000 GPTASAQTISQMY
+1000 GPTASKMY
-1013 RPHHALPYARRR
+1013 RPDRPLPYAKRR
-1025 LLEANL
+1025 LLEARL
-1031 LTDFPALIYAGERL
+1031 LTVFPALIYAGERL
-1045 FALLSGRADLPRQ
+1045 FALLSDRCDLPRQ
-1058 CLSIKKQV
+1058 FVSTQAA
-1066 MTKSWLPAPQ
+1066 TNSWLPAPQ

-1087 RTINIVDNA
+1087 RTINIADNPR
-1096 DKQKSSATYTFCS
+1096 S
-1109 STTLRSSTASD
+1109 STVYTLRSSTAND
-1120 TIANHWRQ
+1120 EIVNHWRQ
-1128 AGINLQPES
+1128 AGIHLQPES
-1137 GNTLL
+1137 ENILL
-1142 LLQGNDVAE
+1142 LLTGSDVLE
-1151 LCDQVISELKRDETA
+1151 LCDQVITELKRDEATS
-1166 PLTVITCCAQPET
+1166 LTVVTCGAQPET
-1179 TLSKENINPAQYAVW
+1179 TLSPENINPAQYAVW

-1213 MADIND
+1213 IADIND
-1219 ADALSL
+1219 ADTLSL
-1225 ALGYLNEHDH
+1225 ALGYLSEHS
-1235 EYKHRHE
+1235 
-1242 NHRWLRVRGNQVS
+1242 RWLRIRGNQVS
-1255 VPVLQCQPLALSQQP
+1255 VPVLQRQSLLLSQQS

-1298 HGARKIA
+1298 QGARRIA

-1310 QNADWDAFVQALSL
+1310 QHADWDTFVQALSL
-1324 NNECEIRWINVD
+1324 NTECEIRWIKVD

-1350 AQEDCIAGAIHAAGI
+1350 AQADGIAGAIHAAGI
-1365 ADHTRLAELEHPR
+1365 ADHTRLAELEPQR
-1378 LSQMLSVKAQSAS
+1378 LSQMLSVKALSAS
-1391 ALQAALQQHNAH
+1391 ALQIALKQHNAH

-1408 ASAASMLGAQGQ
+1408 SSAASMLGAQGQ
-1420 GAYAIANACLESLAL
+1420 GAYAVANAYLESLAL
-1435 TAPESLTVKTLIV
+1435 TAPSPLMV
-1448 KTLVWGVWGGIG
+1448 KTLVWGVWGGVG
-1460 MASDRRLVEKLA
+1460 MARDRRLVEKLA
-1472 QDGMLPFST
+1472 QDGMLPFSV
-1481 NEGIWHLN
+1481 NEGIWHFN
-1489 QSLHTSSPCYL
+1489 QSLRSASPCYL
-1500 AMRLDERHPDIL
+1500 AIRLDEHHPDIS
-1512 RRLQADITH
+1512 RRLQADTDH
-1521 VAEKPASSPSAEVSV
+1521 RHPVATLSPSHSV
-1536 DNSLY
+1536 DNTLY
-1541 QDSKQRII
+1541 QDSEERLN
-1549 WLRQHIATLL
+1549 WLRQRIATLL

-1567 EPQQDLLQFGLDS
+1567 ESQQDLLQFGLDS
-1580 LLFLELNTVIH
+1580 LLFLELNAVIH
-1591 QQFGFRLTAGL
+1591 QQFGFRLTAEL

-1607 TLEGLDALI
+1607 TLEGLNRLI
-1616 GDALPEQPVAFSQS
+1616 ADALPEQPVACSQP
-1630 EIMID
+1630 EIIID
-1635 STRHHEP
+1635 NAQRHAP

-1671 EWDLELDSFDIPRFE
+1671 EWDLNLGSFDIPRFE

-1699 RMIVDEDGQQR
+1699 RMVVDEDGQQR
-1710 ILPETPWYSL
+1710 ILPETPWYVL
-1720 SQDDLRTLDDT
+1720 SQDDLRMLDET
-1731 TGEQALAQRRHT
+1731 ACQQALVQRRHT
-1743 LSYQVPSAEQWPL
+1743 LSYQVPPAEQWPL
-1756 FEISVSLLPN
+1756 FEVSVSLLPN
-1766 ERCRLHMNLDLLQF
+1766 ARCRLHMNLDLLQF

-1790 DLQRAYHQQQPLA
+1790 DLQRTYHQQPLI
-1803 PQTFT
+1803 PQVFT

-1816 QAQRESKE
+1816 QAQRASKE
-1824 WRASWAYWQEQLLS
+1824 WQASWAYWQEQLPS

-1844 LPLNPQLPERS
+1844 LPLNLQLPQRS

-1866 AQSDWQLLK
+1866 AQSDWQMLK
-1875 QSWKKWG
+1875 QRWQQWG

-1915 QPFHPEVQELI
+1915 QPFHPEVQDLI

-1931 VMLMDFDLRKTT
+1931 VMLMDFDLRKAT

-1949 EKTQSLLWQR
+1949 EKTQALLWQR
-1959 LSHSHVNGVEVLRE
+1959 LSHNYVNGVEVLRE

-1978 SGEAQSR
+1978 NGESQSR

-2050 LEPGVIET
+2050 LAPGVIEA

-2068 QIAQAA
+2068 QI
-2074 QTAQIC
+2074 C
-2080 HQPERIENYDLHTPP
+2080 RRPDHIEHYDLHIPP
-2095 VGHTRYDFW
+2095 SGHARYDFW
-2104 PQHPELHQ
+2104 PQQPELRQ
-2112 AEQHLRSKP
+2112 AEQYLRAKP

-2136 SYNLW
+2136 GYNLW
-2141 LVAEDNLS
+2141 LVAENNLP
-2149 LSLPEPLA
+2149 LQLPELQA
-2157 INTGVLPLPTLAEQ
+2157 INTDVLPLPELTEQ
-2171 QAFEHS
+2171 QAFERS

-2182 QQAFLGLGQTLLR
+2182 QQALFGLSQTLLR
-2195 HNLFTSSKKCH
+2195 HNLFTYPQQCH
-2206 SREEIEQRLQL
+2206 SRTEIEQRLQL

-2225 TQWLALLSK
+2225 TQWLTLLSN
-2234 QGFIEKVGDG
+2234 QGLIEKTADG
-2244 YCCLQPL
+2244 YRCLQPL
-2251 SQIPAP
+2251 NRVPAP

-2268 TISRYVASCINQHDT
+2268 TISRYIATCIEQHDA
-2283 LLAGRTNALELLFT
+2283 LLAGRGNALELLFA
-2297 DKQTTA
+2297 DKQITA

-2323 RQLSQTSEHFTV
+2323 RQLSQVSEHFTV
-2335 LEVGAGTGATSEKVL
+2335 LEVGAGTGATSAKVL
-2350 KHNAQAI
+2350 EHNAQ
-2357 DSYHF
+2357 SLERYHF
-2362 TDVSPLFLDDA
+2362 TDISPLFLDDA

-2393 HIDFAQHPESGYDLI
+2393 RIDFSQHPESGYDLI
-2408 MAVNVLHDAIHLKN
+2408 LAVNVLHDATHLRN
-2422 TLKRL
+2422 TLQRL
-2427 SRLLKPG
+2427 SRLLKTG

-2457 EGINAWADDRGDDH
+2457 EGINAWSDDRGD
-2471 GDGYGNSALLELAG
+2471 SALMALAD
-2485 WRKCLEKSGYRVSL
+2485 WRKCLEKSGYRISL

-2514 LAQAE
+2514 LARAE
-2519 QQARLNVSEIATQ
+2519 RQARLNVSEIAAQ

-2537 YSLHIQQQE
+2537 YSLHVQQQE
-2546 QLPLAALP
+2546 QLPLL
-2554 PSFRLNIVTA
+2554 VTA
-2564 KENMVQPLTTE
+2564 EERVAQSSITE
-2575 TVPSETADDQLPD
+2575 TVQPETADNQFHD
-2588 IEQQVMALWNSLLP
+2588 IEQQVIALWCSLLP
-2602 QSIQRHS
+2602 QPIQRHS

-2632 YGQANLQ
+2632 YEQANLQ

-2648 EFCRTLRV
+2648 EFCRTLRTIET
-2656 VETNSVAL
+2656 VETTP
-2664 ATPHQTE
+2664 ATQAIPLE
-2671 PASEQMLPL
+2671 AKPASEQTLPL
-2680 TPLQYAYWLGESQL
+2680 TALQYAYWLGESQL

-2705 AELAIDGLDLPR
+2705 AELAINDLDLPR
-2717 FTTAWNRVINH
+2717 FTAAWNLVVNH

-2743 LPEVPCY
+2743 LSEVPCY
-2750 TPTVIDCRS
+2750 TPTVIDCRN
-2759 MMPNERETQLNNARD
+2759 MMPAQRETKLADARD
-2774 ILRIQGVPS
+2774 ILRTKGVPS

-2794 HTDDRT
+2794 RTDDRT

-2819 ILRDLHHCYQ
+2819 ILRDLQRGYQ
-2829 QPDWQPEPPVAT
+2829 EPNWQPEPLAAT
-2841 IGDYIQALEN
+2841 ISDYIQALED
-2851 EKTEETWQQSR
+2851 EKTGDAWQQSR
-2862 QYWLDRLPSLPDA
+2862 QYWLNRLPYLPDA
-2875 PVLPLKDHQSQQLDQ
+2875 PVLPLKDHQSQELNQ

-2904 LQQRAAEHRVSPS
+2904 LQQRAAEYRASPS

-2923 FAHILSVWSNSEHF
+2923 FTHILAVWSNSEHF

-2946 LLMPQHCDI
+2946 LLMSQHCDT

-2961 TTSLLEVDLRNISG
+2961 TTSLLEVDLRNSTG
-2975 FSDAASRI
+2975 FSDAVSRI
-2983 QRQWFADLLH
+2983 QKQWLADLQQ

-3006 QHRHN
+3006 QHRYN

-3022 TTGTAGKGPSGL
+3022 TTGTAGQGPSGL

-3056 SDGGVTIQWAIL
+3056 SEGGVIIQWAIL

-3083 YQASIVALLEPN
+3083 YQASVAALLEPD
-3095 YQWSTPLPEW
+3095 YQWNAPLPEW
-3105 LPANDHAL
+3105 LPANDRIL
-3113 CQNSNSTKSDFPSH
+3113 CQNSNATKNVFPPH
-3127 TLCSLIAQAVN
+3127 TLCSLIEQAVN
-3138 QYPQHIAVVD
+3138 RYPQRTAVVD
-3148 ASRQIDYRTLWS
+3148 AYRQIDYRTLWS
-3160 QSLSLAAHLQ
+3160 QSLALAAHLQ
-3170 AQENQTSSLIGIVME
+3170 AQENQHSSLIGVVME
-3185 KGWEQVVAVIA
+3185 KGWEQIVAVIA

-3212 QQRIHQLLASGEV
+3212 QQRIDQLLVSGEV
-3225 NTVLTQ
+3225 DTVLTQ

-3237 IGWPDNVQ
+3237 MSWPDGLQ
-3245 VISLDETLLNNLPVT
+3245 IISLDELLLNRLPKNT
-3260 REPRLSVRPEDL
+3260 GEQRLSAHIEDL

-3290 DHQGAINTILDIN
+3290 DHQGAVNTILDIN

-3310 RDSVLAISEL
+3310 HDSVLAISEL

-3333 SRGAKLVMPSP
+3333 SCGAKLVIPAL
-3344 GDSKQPDKL
+3344 GDSRQPDKL
-3353 LAWLQQES
+3353 LTWLQQES

-3375 EEYAHSYPHSLHPH
+3375 EEYARDYPHS
-3389 PLNSLRWVLMSGDWI
+3389 LNSLRWVLMSGDWI
-3404 PINLPAKLYALHPA
+3404 PTSLPERLSALHPA

-3432 WSIAYPITHVDP
+3432 WSIAYPIAQVDP
-3444 NWRSIPYGK
+3444 NWCSIPYGK
-3453 PLANQTFYVLNAVLS
+3453 PLANQTFYVLNATLS

-3483 GLALGYWADS
+3483 GLALGYWDGL
-3493 EKTEQAFITHPQTGG
+3493 EKTAQAFITHPQTGE

-3514 DLGRWLPDGNIEFL
+3514 DLGRWRPDGNIEFL

-3542 ELGEIEHRLCEH
+3542 ELGEIEYRLCEH
-3554 PAIQQALV
+3554 PDIQQALA

-3579 LTDNAPVS
+3579 LSDEAPLS
-3587 TELLPILPH
+3587 TELLPVLPH
-3596 WLQQTLPIWMCPQR
+3596 WLQQTLPVWMCPQR
-3610 FIILDTIPVSD
+3610 FIILDAIPVSD
-3621 NGKIDRRTLVTLVE
+3621 NGKIDRRALATLVE
-3635 EAQEVNS
+3635 EAAQEVNLAS
-3642 TPSATTLNVTGKT
+3642 SVALSVTAQA

-3660 ESVLEQQGI
+3660 QSVLEQQAI
-3669 NIYESFFTLG
+3669 SAHESFFTLG

-3719 HQPENTC
+3719 HQPENPY
-3726 QGVILNEGNVEQPA
+3726 QGVILNQGNVEQPA

-3753 YRHLAADFGA
+3753 YRHLAANFGD
-3763 QRLIGLAFTPAS
+3763 QRMIGLAFSPDNLTT
-3775 LNTDEPSVAAL
+3775 NTPSVAAL
-3786 AADYINQIR
+3786 AADYISQIR
-3795 TLQPKGPYAL
+3795 AFQPQGPYAL

-3817 MAHQLRVAGESV
+3817 MAHQLRAMGERV
-3829 SHCIL
+3829 SQCIL

-3839 PNVRTDLIL
+3839 PNVRSDLTL
-3848 DNTFCHRHFLR
+3848 NETFCHRHFLL
-3859 DLQGQFPDLTLDNS
+3859 DLQGQFPGLTLDDHVI
-3873 AITTNTETFLQSLH
+3873 AADTETFLNTLH
-3887 GALPQSAQIDSS
+3887 AALPQSAQIDSS
-3899 LTALYAVWHHNLRA
+3899 LTALYDVWRHNLNA
-3913 LLGYCPPR
+3913 LLDYCPPQ
-3921 TAQPFCLIRAAQALP
+3921 TSQPFWLIRAAQALP
-3936 DFMDYLDPTTITS
+3936 DFMDYLDPTTIAS
-3949 TDLGWQAFGPVNV
+3949 IDLGWQAFGPVHV
-3962 TQLDGDH
+3962 TQLAGDH
-3969 YSLFQPK
+3969 YTLFQHQ
-3976 HVSSLVTCLKNILRS
+3976 HVGSLVTCMKDILNS
-3991 APTIEPVKEN
+3991 VSTTNLVKEN

>member
-38 HGVECTTTLS
+38 QGIECTTILS
-48 RQTLLDAGIPP
+48 RQILLDAGISP
-59 EVIDSENFVNRAA
+59 EIIDSENFVNQAA
-72 LLENAE
+72 ILEDAE

-110 EHAGYSPRNVHLKT
+110 EHAGYSPRNVRLKT

-144 DVGKVKGLQALMS
+144 DIGKVKGLQALMS

-206 LAGGVAISF
+206 LAGGVAVSF

-220 YSYQPGMI
+220 YLYQPGMI
-228 FSPDGHCCPFD
+228 FSPDGHCRPFD

-259 SDALRDGDPIMA
+259 SDALRDSDPIMA

-296 RNVITEAL
+296 RNVIAEAL

-333 ALRSIFSDRSSAIPP
+333 ALRSIFSERSTAVPP

-439 ELHHRRINHSQA
+439 ELQRHRVNDSQV
-451 HAQVPSQTAPLLLS
+451 HAQNTPLLLS

-476 QRYAMALNSTPENHA
+476 QRYATVLTSENHA
-491 DLAWTALQGRDLSL
+491 DLARTALQGRDLSF
-505 PWRLALTLTPLDVD
+505 PWRLALTLTPQNTA
-519 KNAEKSAAK
+519 KNAV
-528 SAASLSAFANH
+528 SLSTFANH
-539 SPTPDIFSGQAKSE
+539 SPTPDILSGHARSE
-553 SKQLW
+553 NKQLW

-567 SGMGKAMY
+567 PGMGKTMY
-575 VNSPV
+575 ASSPV

-588 CAACASELA
+588 CAACISELA

-602 VMFGEHDDALAT
+602 VMFGEHEAALAT

-631 HWRALGLKPDYVL
+631 HWRALGLKPDYIL
-644 GHSVGEFAAAVV
+644 GHSVGEFAAVV
-656 AGIFTP
+656 IAGILTP
-662 EQVMPLVTVRGKL
+662 EQVMPMVTVRGKL

-689 ANEEDILPFTR
+689 ANEEDILPLTH
-700 SLALDQAVCNGPQHW
+700 SLALDLAVCNGPQHW
-715 VWAGTETEIDT
+715 IWAGTETEIDILT
-726 LAQRLEQQQIRCQ
+726 QRLEQQQIRYQ

-747 HSAMLDS
+747 HSAMLEPILEEFS
-754 VLDAFSLHC
+754 QRFSLYDSQ
-763 NGLRPASG
+763 LQPVSG
-771 EIPLVSTLT
+771 EIPLISTLT
-780 TNIATSEQL
+780 ADIVTTEQL
-789 GSPDYWRNHMRQ
+789 GSPDYWCHHMRQ
-801 TVRYYQSIEFVR
+801 TVRYHQAIEFAR
-813 LQGVALFVEFGA
+813 QQGVALFVEFGA
-825 DAQLTGIGRRVGL
+825 DAQLTGIGRRISL
-838 PQETWIACAQR
+838 PHETWVASTHR
-849 QSSPET
+849 QSTPEMA
-855 VQQTALMQLYCAGV
+855 QQAALMQLYCAGAH
-869 QLDWQRLFPLTGAKC
+869 LDWPRLFPVTGAKC

-889 PFDKQHYSFAA
+889 PFDKQHYSFSA
-900 AKSVQLTANANT
+900 ANAGQYHLVQHSANTNT
-912 GPDINSLIDPAIEQN
+912 GLDINFLLDPAIEQN
-927 SDAAILR
+927 TDAAILR

-944 CHGREAEQGF
+944 CHGPKTEQGF

-967 CWCPLLEQLLTYCVQ
+967 CWRPLLEQLLNHCVQ

-987 EVSGPIVSGPTVS
+987 KIVGPT
-1000 GPTASAQTISQMY
+1000 ISKMY
-1013 RPHHALPYARRR
+1013 RPHRALPYAKRR

-1031 LTDFPALIYAGERL
+1031 LTDFPALIYVGERL
-1045 FALLSGRADLPRQ
+1045 FALMSDRADLPRQ
-1058 CLSIKKQV
+1058 LSTTPTT
-1066 MTKSWLPAPQ
+1066 TKSWLLTPQ

-1082 YALHW
+1082 YVLHW
-1087 RTINIVDNA
+1087 RTITTVDKPNTA
-1096 DKQKSSATYTFCS
+1096 GKPRFSTTY
-1109 STTLRSSTASD
+1109 TLRSSTASD
-1120 TIANHWRQ
+1120 TIAQHWRQ
-1128 AGINLQPES
+1128 AGINLQPKS

-1142 LLQGNDVAE
+1142 LLQGDDVVE
-1151 LCDQVISELKRDETA
+1151 LCDQVINELRRDETTS
-1166 PLTVITCCAQPET
+1166 LIVVTCCAQPES
-1179 TLSKENINPAQYAVW
+1179 TLSKEDINPAQYAVW
-1194 ALLRVAVEEYPHR
+1194 ALLRVAVEEYPHCH
-1207 RIQAID
+1207 IQAID
-1213 MADIND
+1213 IADIND
-1219 ADALSL
+1219 TDALLL
-1225 ALGYLNEHDH
+1225 ALGYLNEQ
-1235 EYKHRHE
+1235 
-1242 NHRWLRVRGNQVS
+1242 HRWLKVRGNQIS
-1255 VPVLQCQPLALSQQP
+1255 VPVLQRQPLVLSQQP

-1298 HGARKIA
+1298 QGARKVA

-1310 QNADWDAFVQALSL
+1310 KHEDWDDFIQELSL
-1324 NNECEIRWINVD
+1324 SGECEIRWINVD
-1336 VTDTPALLNAVQTL
+1336 VTDTSTLLNTVQSL
-1350 AQEDCIAGAIHAAGI
+1350 AQEDGIAGAIHAAGI
-1365 ADHTRLAELEHPR
+1365 ADQTPLAKLDRQH
-1378 LSQMLSVKAQSAS
+1378 LSQMLCVKAQSAS
-1391 ALQAALQQHNAH
+1391 TLQTVLQQQKAQ

-1408 ASAASMLGAQGQ
+1408 SSAASMLGAQGQ
-1420 GAYAIANACLESLAL
+1420 SAYAITNAYLESLAL
-1435 TAPESLTVKTLIV
+1435 TANDPLMTNTLMV

-1472 QDGMLPFST
+1472 QDGMLPFNA

-1489 QSLHTSSPCYL
+1489 QSLRTASPCYL
-1500 AMRLDERHPDIL
+1500 AMRLDERHPGIL

-1521 VAEKPASSPSAEVSV
+1521 TTTTPISALST
-1536 DNSLY
+1536 DNALY
-1541 QDSKQRII
+1541 QDSKQRLH
-1549 WLRQHIATLL
+1549 WLRQHVATLL

-1580 LLFLELNTVIH
+1580 LLFLELNTMIH
-1591 QQFGFRLTAGL
+1591 QQFGFRLTAEL

-1607 TLEGLDALI
+1607 TLKGLNALI
-1616 GDALPEQPVAFSQS
+1616 GDALPEQASVPAQP
-1630 EIMID
+1630 EIVID
-1635 STRHHEP
+1635 SAQHHEP

-1650 AYWIGRTQA
+1650 AYWVGRTQA

-1671 EWDLELDSFDIPRFE
+1671 EWDLTLNSFDIPRFE
-1686 KAWNALIQRHGML
+1686 KAWNALIERHGML

-1710 ILPETPWYSL
+1710 ILSETPWYVL
-1720 SQDDLRTLDDT
+1720 SQDDLRTLNDT
-1731 TGEQALAQRRHT
+1731 TCEQALAQRRHT
-1743 LSYQVPSAEQWPL
+1743 LSYQVPPAEQWPL
-1756 FEISVSLLPN
+1756 FEVSVSLLPN
-1766 ERCRLHMNLDLLQF
+1766 GRCRLHMNLDLLQF

-1824 WRASWAYWQEQLLS
+1824 WRASWAYWQEQLFS

-1844 LPLNPQLPERS
+1844 LPLNPQLPQRS
-1855 QPQFTTYEGRL
+1855 QPQFTTYEGWL
-1866 AQSDWQLLK
+1866 AQSDWQVLK

-1931 VMLMDFDLRKTT
+1931 VILMDFDLRKTA

-1949 EKTQSLLWQR
+1949 EKTQALLWQR
-1959 LSHSHVNGVEVLRE
+1959 LSHSHINGVEVLRE

-1978 SGEAQSR
+1978 SGEAQNR
-1985 QPLTPV
+1985 QPLSPV

-2039 LLFNWYCMDDV
+2039 MLFNWYCMDDV
-2050 LEPGVIET
+2050 LEAGVIEA
-2058 LFAAYNALLV
+2058 LFAAYNALLIQIV
-2068 QIAQAA
+2068 QL
-2074 QTAQIC
+2074 C
-2080 HQPERIENYDLHTPP
+2080 RHPERLEHYDLHTPP
-2095 VGHTRYDFW
+2095 AGHTRYDFW
-2104 PQHPELHQ
+2104 SQHPALHQ
-2112 AEQHLRSKP
+2112 AEQYLRAQP

-2136 SYNLW
+2136 GYNLW

-2149 LSLPEPLA
+2149 LSLPEPLFSEPLV
-2157 INTGVLPLPTLAEQ
+2157 INTEVLPLPTLVEQ
-2171 QAFEHS
+2171 QGFERS

-2182 QQAFLGLGQTLLR
+2182 QQALLGLGQTLLR
-2195 HNLFTSSKKCH
+2195 HNLFTSSQQYH

-2217 APQYQRLL
+2217 APRYQRLL
-2225 TQWLALLSK
+2225 TQWLGLLSK
-2234 QGFIEKVGDG
+2234 QGFIEKIAGG
-2244 YCCLQPL
+2244 YRCLQPL

-2268 TISRYVASCINQHDT
+2268 TISRYVATCIDQHDT
-2283 LLAGRTNALELLFT
+2283 LLAGRGNALELLFA

-2303 SLYSENPALRCL
+2303 SLYSENPALCCL

-2335 LEVGAGTGATSEKVL
+2335 LEVGAGTGATSKTVL
-2350 KHNAQAI
+2350 KQNAQSI
-2357 DSYHF
+2357 ESYHF

-2373 RQLLN
+2373 RQSLN

-2393 HIDFAQHPESGYDLI
+2393 RIDFSQHPESGYDLI

-2427 SRLLKPG
+2427 SRLLKAG

-2457 EGINAWADDRGDDH
+2457 EGINAWADDRSDDQ
-2471 GDGYGNSALLELAG
+2471 GNSALLELAD

-2514 LAQAE
+2514 LAQSE
-2519 QQARLNVSEIATQ
+2519 QQARLNVGEITVQ
-2532 FSTLP
+2532 FSALP

-2554 PSFRLNIVTA
+2554 TMTA
-2564 KENMVQPLTTE
+2564 KDNMVQPV
-2575 TVPSETADDQLPD
+2575 TVEAGQPETADDQLHD
-2588 IEQQVMALWNSLLP
+2588 IEQHVIELWNSLLP
-2602 QSIQRHS
+2602 QTIQRYS

-2632 YGQANLQ
+2632 YEQANLQ
-2639 QLFEHPKLS
+2639 QLFEHPKLN

-2656 VETNSVAL
+2656 IETNSTTLVK
-2664 ATPHQTE
+2664 PHQTE
-2671 PASEQMLPL
+2671 PASEQILPL
-2680 TPLQYAYWLGESQL
+2680 TALQYAYWLGESQL

-2705 AELAIDGLDLPR
+2705 AELTIDGLDLPR
-2717 FTTAWNRVINH
+2717 FTAAWNRVINH
-2728 HAQLRGYVKDGQYHI
+2728 HGQLRGYVKEGQYHI

-2750 TPTVIDCRS
+2750 NPTVINYRD
-2759 MMPNERETQLNNARD
+2759 MTQEERETQLNNARNT
-2774 ILRIQGVPS
+2774 LRTQGVPS

-2819 ILRDLHHCYQ
+2819 ILRDLHHWYQ
-2829 QPDWQPEPPVAT
+2829 EPDWQPEPSAT
-2841 IGDYIQALEN
+2841 TITDYIQALEN
-2851 EKTEETWQQSR
+2851 EKIGEAWQQSR
-2862 QYWLDRLPSLPDA
+2862 QYWLDRLPSIPDA

-2890 QCLTGYISPQQWQR
+2890 QCLTGYISAQQWQC

-2946 LLMPQHCDI
+2946 LLMPQHCDM

-2961 TTSLLEVDLRNISG
+2961 TTSLLEVDLRNITG
-2975 FSDAASRI
+2975 FGDAVSRI
-2983 QRQWFADLLH
+2983 QRQWLADLQH

-3022 TTGTAGKGPSGL
+3022 TTSTAGKGPSGL

-3056 SDGGVTIQWAIL
+3056 AEGGVTIQWAIL
-3068 PQLFQPQVAENMFAH
+3068 PQLFQPQVAENMFDH
-3083 YQASIVALLEPN
+3083 YQASIVALLEPD
-3095 YQWSTPLPEW
+3095 YQWSAPLPDW
-3105 LPANDHAL
+3105 LPASDRTL
-3113 CQNSNSTKSDFPSH
+3113 CQNSNATKNVFPPH
-3127 TLCSLIAQAVN
+3127 TLCSLIEQAVN
-3138 QYPQHIAVVD
+3138 CYPQHIAVVD
-3148 ASRQIDYRTLWS
+3148 ACCQLDYRTLWS
-3160 QSLSLAAHLQ
+3160 QSLTLAAHLQ
-3170 AQENQTSSLIGIVME
+3170 AQENQTSPLVSVVME
-3185 KGWEQVVAVIA
+3185 KGREQVIAVIA

-3212 QQRIHQLLASGEV
+3212 QQRIHQLLELGEV
-3225 NTVLTQ
+3225 DTVLTQ
-3231 PKFAQQ
+3231 PKLAQQ
-3237 IGWPDNVQ
+3237 LDWPDNVQ
-3245 VISLDETLLNNLPVT
+3245 IISLDETLLNNLPT
-3260 REPRLSVRPEDL
+3260 TNKPSLSVRPEDL

-3278 SGSTGKPKGVMI
+3278 SGSTGTPKGVMI
-3290 DHQGAINTILDIN
+3290 DHQSVVNTILDIN

-3310 RDSVLAISEL
+3310 HDSVLAISEL

-3333 SRGAKLVMPSP
+3333 SCGAKLVMPAA
-3344 GDSKQPDKL
+3344 GDNRQPDKL
-3353 LAWLQQES
+3353 LTWLQQES

-3375 EEYAHSYPHSLHPH
+3375 EEYARSYPHSLH
-3389 PLNSLRWVLMSGDWI
+3389 NLRWILMSGDWI
-3404 PINLPAKLYALHPA
+3404 PTNLPAKLHTLHPE

-3432 WSIAYPITHVDP
+3432 WSIAYPIVQVEP

-3453 PLANQTFYVLNAVLS
+3453 PLANQTFYVLNTALS

-3483 GLALGYWADS
+3483 GLALGYWADT
-3493 EKTEQAFITHPQTGG
+3493 EKTKHAFITHPQTGEQ
-3508 RLYRTG
+3508 LYRTG

-3542 ELGEIEHRLCEH
+3542 ELGEIEHLLCEH
-3554 PAIQQALV
+3554 PAIQQAIV

-3568 TGALQLVAGLR
+3568 TGTLQLVAGLR
-3579 LTDNAPVS
+3579 LTDNAPLS
-3587 TELLPILPH
+3587 SELLPILPH

-3621 NGKIDRRTLVTLVE
+3621 NGKIDRRTLVTLIE
-3635 EAQEVNS
+3635 ETQEVNS
-3642 TPSATTLNVTGKT
+3642 IPSAVTLNTTGQA
-3655 VLNLW
+3655 VLSLW
-3660 ESVLEQQGI
+3660 ESVLEQQNI
-3669 NIYESFFTLG
+3669 NVHESFFTLG

-3726 QGVILNEGNVEQPA
+3726 QGVILNEGSTEKPA

-3753 YRHLAADFGA
+3753 YRHLAANFGD
-3763 QRLIGLAFTPAS
+3763 QRLIGLAFAPDN
-3775 LNTDEPSVAAL
+3775 LNTDRPAVAAL

-3795 TLQPKGPYAL
+3795 TFQPQGPYAL

-3817 MAHQLRVAGESV
+3817 MAHQLRAAGENV

-3839 PNVRTDLIL
+3839 PNVRPDLIL
-3848 DNTFCHRHFLR
+3848 DDTFCHRHFLL
-3859 DLQGQFPDLTLDNS
+3859 DLQGQFPDLALDNRTI
-3873 AITTNTETFLQSLH
+3873 AANTETFLQTLYE
-3887 GALPQSAQIDSS
+3887 ALPQYAQIDSS
-3899 LTALYAVWHHNLRA
+3899 LTELYTVWRHNLRA
-3913 LLGYCPPR
+3913 LLDYCPPR
-3921 TAQPFCLIRAAQALP
+3921 TSQPFVLVRAAQALP

-3949 TDLGWQAFGPVNV
+3949 MELGWQVFGPVNV
-3962 TQLDGDH
+3962 TQLDGNH
-3969 YSLFQPK
+3969 YSLFQHK
-3976 HVSSLVTCLKNILRS
+3976 NVNSLVICLKNILNS
-3991 APTIEPVKEN
+3991 ALTIEPVKEN

>member
-38 HGVECTTTLS
+38 HGIECTTALS
-48 RQTLLDAGIPP
+48 RQTLLDAGIPT
-59 EVIDSENFVNRAA
+59 EIIDSENFVNQAA
-72 LLENAE
+72 ILEDAE

-93 MLDPQQRLFL
+93 ILDPQQRLFL

-110 EHAGYSPRNVHLKT
+110 EHAGYSPRNVRLKT

-172 LKGPALTVQTACSSS
+172 LKGPALTIQTACSSS

-206 LAGGVAISF
+206 LAGGVAVSF

-220 YSYQPGMI
+220 YVYQPGMI
-228 FSPDGHCCPFD
+228 FSPDGHCRPFD
-239 SQANGTYGGNGVGVV
+239 SQANGTYGGNGVGVI

-259 SDALRDGDPIMA
+259 SDALRDGDPVMA

-296 RNVITEAL
+296 RRVITEAL

-311 DDVGMIEAHGTGT
+311 DDIGMLEAHGTGT

-333 ALRSIFSDRSSAIPP
+333 ALRSIFTDRNRAIPP

-381 IPPTINVQQP
+381 IPPTLNVLRP

-397 EESPFRLAIQGQHWT
+397 EESPFRLATQGQHWT

-439 ELHHRRINHSQA
+439 ELHHRRVEHSHTHSHTHSQ
-451 HAQVPSQTAPLLLS
+451 TTPLLLS

-476 QRYAMALNSTPENHA
+476 QSYATALASENHA

-505 PWRLALTLTPLDVD
+505 PWRLALALTPQHTA
-519 KNAEKSAAK
+519 KN
-528 SAASLSAFANH
+528 AASLSDFANHTFANHTFANH
-539 SPTPDIFSGQAKSE
+539 SPIPDIFSGQAKSD

-567 SGMGKAMY
+567 SGMGKTLYAS
-575 VNSPV
+575 SPV

-588 CAACASELA
+588 CAACAPELA

-602 VMFGEHDDALAT
+602 VMFGEHDAALAT

-662 EQVMPLVTVRGKL
+662 EQVMPLVAVRGRL
-675 MQKCAQGGAMLAVF
+675 MQKCAHAQRGAMLAVF

-700 SLALDQAVCNGPQHW
+700 SLILDLAVCNGPQHW
-715 VWAGTETEIDT
+715 VWAGTEAEIDT

-739 RLNVACAA
+739 RLNVGCAA

-754 VLDAFSLHC
+754 VLDEFSQSLSQH
-763 NGLRPASG
+763 NRQLQPVSG
-771 EIPLVSTLT
+771 EIPLISTLT
-780 TNIATSEQL
+780 ANIATHEQL
-789 GSPDYWRNHMRQ
+789 ASPDYWRNHMRQ
-801 TVRYYQSIEFVR
+801 TVRYYQAIEFARQQNVS
-813 LQGVALFVEFGA
+813 LFVEFGA
-825 DAQLTGIGRRVGL
+825 DAQLTGIGRRLSL
-838 PQETWIACAQR
+838 PQETWIAGTHR
-849 QSSPET
+849 QSSPEMT
-855 VQQTALMQLYCAGV
+855 QQTVLMQLYCAGV
-869 QLDWQRLFPLTGAKC
+869 HLDWQHIFPLTGVKC

-889 PFDKQHYSFAA
+889 PFDKQHYSLPTAR
-900 AKSVQLTANANT
+900 SVPHSVSANS
-912 GPDINSLIDPAIEQN
+912 GLDINILLDPAIEQN
-927 SDAAILR
+927 SGAAILR
-934 ALYTDALIYQ
+934 ALYTDALVYQ

-967 CWCPLLEQLLTYCVQ
+967 CWRPLLEQLLAYCVQ
-982 QGYYQ
+982 QGYYR
-987 EVSGPIVSGPTVS
+987 EVC
-1000 GPTASAQTISQMY
+1000 GPTASKMY
-1013 RPHHALPYARRR
+1013 RPHRALPYARRR
-1025 LLEANL
+1025 SLETTL
-1031 LTDFPALIYAGERL
+1031 LTDFPALIHAGERL
-1045 FALLSGRADLPRQ
+1045 FPLMSDRADLPRQ
-1058 CLSIKKQV
+1058 LPASL
-1066 MTKSWLPAPQ
+1066 TKTSWLPAPQ

-1087 RTINIVDNA
+1087 RTINLA
-1096 DKQKSSATYTFCS
+1096 DKPRSSAEY
-1109 STTLRSSTASD
+1109 TLRSSAASD
-1120 TIANHWRQ
+1120 TMTQHWRQ

-1137 GNTLL
+1137 GNIIL
-1142 LLQGNDVAE
+1142 LLQGDDVAE

-1166 PLTVITCCAQPET
+1166 PLTVITCRAQPET
-1179 TLSKENINPAQYAVW
+1179 TLSKEDINPAQYAVW

-1207 RIQAID
+1207 CIQAID
-1213 MADIND
+1213 IADIND
-1219 ADALSL
+1219 TDALSL
-1225 ALGYLNEHDH
+1225 ALDSLDEQ
-1235 EYKHRHE
+1235 
-1242 NHRWLRVRGNQVS
+1242 HRWLKVRGNQVA
-1255 VPVLQCQPLALSQQP
+1255 VPVLQRQPLQLSQQP

-1298 HGARKIA
+1298 QGARKIA

-1310 QNADWDAFVQALSL
+1310 KHADWDAFVHELSL
-1324 NNECEIRWINVD
+1324 SKECEIRWINVD
-1336 VTDTPALLNAVQTL
+1336 VTDTSVLLSAVQTL
-1350 AQEDCIAGAIHAAGI
+1350 AQDDGIAGAIHAAGI
-1365 ADHTRLAELEHPR
+1365 ADHTPLAKLERQH
-1378 LSQMLSVKAQSAS
+1378 LSQMLSVKARSAATLQT
-1391 ALQAALQQHNAH
+1391 ALLQHKAQ

-1420 GAYAIANACLESLAL
+1420 GAYAITNAYLESLAL
-1435 TAPESLTVKTLIV
+1435 TAPESLMVKTW
-1448 KTLVWGVWGGIG
+1448 VWGVWGGIG

-1472 QDGMLPFST
+1472 QDGMLPFNA

-1489 QSLHTSSPCYL
+1489 QSLRTVSPCYL
-1500 AMRLDERHPDIL
+1500 AMRLDEHHPDIL
-1512 RRLQADITH
+1512 RRLQTDATYTGTH
-1521 VAEKPASSPSAEVSV
+1521 TGTHTATTPASVLSA
-1536 DNSLY
+1536 DNALY
-1541 QDSKQRII
+1541 LDSQQRLN
-1549 WLRQHIATLL
+1549 WLRQSVAALL

-1591 QQFGFRLTAGL
+1591 QQFGFRLTAGS

-1607 TLEGLDALI
+1607 TLAGLNALI
-1616 GDALPEQPVAFSQS
+1616 GDGLPEQPVVSPQPES
-1630 EIMID
+1630 IID
-1635 STRHHEP
+1635 RSLHHAP

-1671 EWDLELDSFDIPRFE
+1671 EWDLSLNSFDIPRFE

-1710 ILPETPWYSL
+1710 ILPETPWYAL
-1720 SQDDLRTLDDT
+1720 SQDDLRTLNDAAC
-1731 TGEQALAQRRHT
+1731 EQALAQRRHT
-1743 LSYQVPSAEQWPL
+1743 LSYQVPPAEQWPL
-1756 FEISVSLLPN
+1756 FEVSVSLLPN
-1766 ERCRLHMNLDLLQF
+1766 KRCRLHMNLDLLQF
-1780 DVQSFRIMMD
+1780 DVQSFRIMMN
-1790 DLQRAYHQQQPLA
+1790 DLQLAYRQQQPLA
-1803 PQTFT
+1803 PQSFT

-1816 QAQRESKE
+1816 QAQHESKE
-1824 WRASWAYWQEQLLS
+1824 WRVSWAYWQEQLLS

-1844 LPLNPQLPERS
+1844 LPLNPQLPQRS
-1855 QPQFTTYEGRL
+1855 QPQFTTHEGRL
-1866 AQSDWQLLK
+1866 ARSDWQLLK

-1943 SLRASM
+1943 SLRSSM

-1978 SGEAQSR
+1978 SGETHSR

-2050 LEPGVIET
+2050 LEPGVIEA
-2058 LFAAYNALLV
+2058 LFAAYNALL
-2068 QIAQAA
+2068 
-2074 QTAQIC
+2074 AQIC
-2080 HQPERIENYDLHTPP
+2080 RQTEYPEHEYPEHEYPEHIEHYDLHTPP
-2095 VGHTRYDFW
+2095 AGHTRYDFW
-2104 PQHPELHQ
+2104 PQHPELRQ
-2112 AEQHLRSKP
+2112 AEQSLRAKP

-2129 PRQDDTQ
+2129 PCRDNSQG
-2136 SYNLW
+2136 YNLW

-2157 INTGVLPLPTLAEQ
+2157 IDTRVLPLPTLAEQ
-2171 QAFEHS
+2171 HAFECS

-2182 QQAFLGLGQTLLR
+2182 QQALLGLGQTLLR
-2195 HNLFTSSKKCH
+2195 HQLFTSPQQCH

-2225 TQWLALLSK
+2225 SQWLVLLNQ
-2234 QGFIEKVGDG
+2234 QGFIEKTAEG
-2244 YCCLQPL
+2244 YRCLQSL
-2251 SQIPAP
+2251 SQIPDP
-2257 TAKLDDAVWCQ
+2257 TAKLDDAAWCQ
-2268 TISRYVASCINQHDT
+2268 TISRYVATCINQHDT
-2283 LLAGRTNALELLFT
+2283 LLAGHGNALELLFA

-2315 NQTAAEIV
+2315 NQTAAEII
-2323 RQLSQTSEHFTV
+2323 RQLSQTAAPFSM

-2350 KHNAQAI
+2350 KHNAQSI
-2357 DSYHF
+2357 ENYHF
-2362 TDVSPLFLDDA
+2362 TDISPLFLDDA
-2373 RQLLN
+2373 RQLLD

-2393 HIDFAQHPESGYDLI
+2393 RIDFSQHPESGYDLI
-2408 MAVNVLHDAIHLKN
+2408 MAVNVLHDAIHLRN

-2427 SRLLKPG
+2427 SRLLKSG

-2457 EGINAWADDRGDDH
+2457 EGINAWADERGDDH
-2471 GDGYGNSALLELAG
+2471 GNSALLELAG
-2485 WRKCLEKSGYRVSL
+2485 WRKCLEKSGYQVSL
-2499 EWPGQD
+2499 EWPGEN

-2514 LAQAE
+2514 LARAE
-2519 QQARLNVSEIATQ
+2519 QQARLNVSEIATL
-2532 FSTLP
+2532 FSSLP

-2554 PSFRLNIVTA
+2554 IVTA
-2564 KENMVQPLTTE
+2564 KESAGQPLITQTNQPETE
-2575 TVPSETADDQLPD
+2575 NNQLHD
-2588 IEQQVMALWNSLLP
+2588 IEQQVIALWNSLLAQP
-2602 QSIQRHS
+2602 IQRHS

-2632 YGQANLQ
+2632 YEQANLQ

-2648 EFCRTLRV
+2648 EFCRTLLRV
-2656 VETNSVAL
+2656 VETHSV
-2664 ATPHQTE
+2664 TPTTSHQTELHQTE
-2671 PASEQMLPL
+2671 PASEQILPL
-2680 TPLQYAYWLGESQL
+2680 TALQYAYWLGESQL

-2705 AELAIDGLDLPR
+2705 AELAIKELDLPR
-2717 FTTAWNRVINH
+2717 FTAAWNRVINH
-2728 HAQLRGYVKDGQYHI
+2728 HEQLRGYVKEGQYHI

-2750 TPTVIDCRS
+2750 TPTVIDCRD
-2759 MMPNERETQLNNARD
+2759 MTPDERETQLNIARD
-2774 ILRIQGVPS
+2774 TLRTQGVPS
-2783 DNWPL
+2783 DSWPL
-2788 FDLTLY
+2788 FDLTMH
-2794 HTDDRT
+2794 HTDDRAY
-2800 HLLHLTID
+2800 LLHLTTD

-2819 ILRDLHHCYQ
+2819 ILRDLYHWYQ
-2829 QPDWQPEPPVAT
+2829 NADWQPEPKTVT

-2851 EKTEETWQQSR
+2851 EKTGETWQQSR

-2875 PVLPLKDHQSQQLDQ
+2875 PVLPLKDHQSQQLNQ
-2890 QCLTGYISPQQWQR
+2890 LCLTGYISPQQWQR

-2923 FAHILSVWSNSEHF
+2923 FAHILSVWSNNAHF

-2946 LLMPQHCDI
+2946 LLMPQHCDR

-2975 FSDAASRI
+2975 FSDAVGRI
-2983 QRQWFADLLH
+2983 QRQWLADLQH

-3022 TTGTAGKGPSGL
+3022 TTGTAGKGPTGL

-3044 PHVYLDCMLISG
+3044 PHVYLDCMLIS
-3056 SDGGVTIQWAIL
+3056 SAEGGVTLQWAIL
-3068 PQLFQPQVAENMFAH
+3068 PELFQPRIAENMFAH
-3083 YQASIVALLEPN
+3083 YQASVAALLEPD
-3095 YQWSTPLPEW
+3095 YQWNSLLPDW
-3105 LPANDHAL
+3105 LPAHDRTL
-3113 CQNSNSTKSDFPSH
+3113 CQISNTTKNDFPPH
-3127 TLCSLIAQAVN
+3127 TLCSLIEQAVN
-3138 QYPQHIAVVD
+3138 RYPQHTAVVD
-3148 ASRQIDYRTLWS
+3148 ASRQIDYQTLWS
-3160 QSLSLAAHLQ
+3160 QSQTLASHLR
-3170 AQENQTSSLIGIVME
+3170 AQENQTSPLIGVVME

-3196 ILLAGRAYLP
+3196 VLLAGRAYLP

-3225 NTVLTQ
+3225 DTVLTQ

-3237 IGWPDNVQ
+3237 TGWPDNLQ
-3245 VISLDETLLNNLPVT
+3245 IISLDETLLNSLPVT
-3260 REPRLSVRPEDL
+3260 SKPDLSVRPEDL

-3290 DHQGAINTILDIN
+3290 DHQGAVNTIVDIN

-3310 RDSVLAISEL
+3310 HDSVLAISEL

-3333 SRGAKLVMPSP
+3333 SRGAKLVIPAP
-3344 GDSKQPDKL
+3344 GDSRQPDKL

-3375 EEYAHSYPHSLHPH
+3375 EEYARSYPHSLH
-3389 PLNSLRWVLMSGDWI
+3389 SLRWILMSGDWI
-3404 PINLPAKLYALHPA
+3404 PTNLPAKLYALHPE

-3432 WSIAYPITHVDP
+3432 WSIAYPIAQIDP

-3453 PLANQTFYVLNAVLS
+3453 PLANQTFYVLNAALS

-3483 GLALGYWADS
+3483 GLALGYWDDT
-3493 EKTEQAFITHPQTGG
+3493 EKTEHAFITHPQTGE

-3514 DLGRWLPDGNIEFL
+3514 DSGRWLPDGNIEFL

-3554 PAIQQALV
+3554 PAIQQAIV
-3562 FAHTTS
+3562 FTHTTS
-3568 TGALQLVAGLR
+3568 TGALQLAAGLR
-3579 LTDNAPVS
+3579 LADESPIS

-3596 WLQQTLPIWMCPQR
+3596 WLQQTLPVWMCPQR
-3610 FIILDTIPVSD
+3610 FIILDTMPVSD

-3635 EAQEVNS
+3635 EAQDVNS
-3642 TPSATTLNVTGKT
+3642 VPSAILSATGQA
-3655 VLNLW
+3655 VLSLW

-3669 NIYESFFTLG
+3669 NVHESFFTLG

-3719 HQPENTC
+3719 HQPENT
-3726 QGVILNEGNVEQPA
+3726 GKGIVLNEGSTDKPV

-3753 YRHLAADFGA
+3753 YRHLSANFDD
-3763 QRLIGLAFTPAS
+3763 QRLIGLAFTPDS
-3775 LNTDEPSVAAL
+3775 LNIDKPSVAAL

-3795 TLQPKGPYAL
+3795 TFQPEGPYAL

-3817 MAHQLRVAGESV
+3817 MAHQLRAAGENV

-3839 PNVRTDLIL
+3839 PNIRTDLTL
-3848 DNTFCHRHFLR
+3848 DDTFCHRHFLL
-3859 DLQGQFPDLTLDNS
+3859 DLQGQFPALALDNS
-3873 AITTNTETFLQSLH
+3873 ALATNTETFLRALH
-3887 GALPQSAQIDSS
+3887 EALPQSAQLDSS
-3899 LTALYAVWHHNLRA
+3899 LTELYTVWCHNLRA
-3913 LLGYCPPR
+3913 LLDYCPPQ
-3921 TAQPFCLIRAAQALP
+3921 TSQPFCLIRAIQALP
-3936 DFMDYLDPTTITS
+3936 DFMDYLNPTTITS

-3969 YSLFQPK
+3969 YSLFQLQ
-3976 HVSSLVTCLKNILRS
+3976 HVGSLVTHLKNTLNS
-3991 APTIEPVKEN
+3991 VPAIEPVKEN

>member
-38 HGVECTTTLS
+38 QGIECTTPLS

-59 EVIDSENFVNRAA
+59 DVIDSENFVNQAA
-72 LLENAE
+72 ILEDAE

-110 EHAGYSPRNVHLKT
+110 EHAGYSPRHISLKT

-206 LAGGVAISF
+206 LAGGVAVSF

-220 YSYQPGMI
+220 YLYQPGMI
-228 FSPDGHCCPFD
+228 FSPDGHCRPFD

-277 INNDGNEKVGFTAP
+277 MNNDGNEKVGFTAP
-291 SVNGQ
+291 SVTGQ
-296 RNVITEAL
+296 YNVIREAL
-304 QLADVSI
+304 QLADVSV

-333 ALRSIFSDRSSAIPP
+333 ALRRLFSDRSSAVPP
-348 CYLGSVKSNIGHLD
+348 CYLGSVKSNMGHLD

-397 EESPFRLAIQGQHWT
+397 EESPFRLATQGQHWT
-412 QELRTAGVS
+412 QAQRTAGVS

-439 ELHHRRINHSQA
+439 ELQRHRVNHSQP
-451 HAQVPSQTAPLLLS
+451 HAQTVTLLLS
-465 AASESS
+465 AASEAS

-476 QRYAMALNSTPENHA
+476 QRYATALGSENQA

-505 PWRLALTLTPLDVD
+505 PWRLALTLTPQ
-519 KNAEKSAAK
+519 NRAG
-528 SAASLSAFANH
+528 LSDFAH
-539 SPTPDIFSGQAKSE
+539 HRPTPDLFSGHVKCE
-553 SKQLW
+553 GKQLW

-567 SGMGKAMY
+567 AGMGKTLYAS
-575 VNSPV
+575 SPV
-580 FSAMLDRC
+580 FAAMLDRC
-588 CAACASELA
+588 CAACASLLA

-602 VMFGEHDDALAT
+602 VMFGEHEAALAT

-631 HWRALGLKPDYVL
+631 HWRSLGLKPDYVL
-644 GHSVGEFAAAVV
+644 GHSVGEFSAAVV

-662 EQVMPLVTVRGKL
+662 EQVMPLVAERGKL
-675 MQKCAQGGAMLAVF
+675 MQQCAQGGAMLAIF
-689 ANEEDILPFTR
+689 ANEEDILPLTH
-700 SLALDQAVCNGPQHW
+700 SLALDLAVCNGPQHW

-726 LAQRLEQQQIRCQ
+726 LTQRLEQHQIRCQ

-747 HSAMLDS
+747 HSAMLEPI
-754 VLDAFSLHC
+754 LTTFSQRFSQHHGQL
-763 NGLRPASG
+763 PPVPG
-771 EIPLVSTLT
+771 EIPLISTLT
-780 TNIATSEQL
+780 AEIATTEQL
-789 GSPDYWRNHMRQ
+789 GSANYWCHHMRQ
-801 TVRYYQSIEFVR
+801 TVRYYPAIEFAR
-813 LQGVALFVEFGA
+813 QQGITLFVEFGA
-825 DAQLTGIGRRVGL
+825 DTPLTTMGRRVSL
-838 PQETWIACAQR
+838 PQETWIATAPRQR
-849 QSSPET
+849 SSEIA
-855 VQQTALMQLYCAGV
+855 QQTALMQLYCAGAP
-869 QLDWQRLFPLTGAKC
+869 LDWPRLFPLNGMKC

-889 PFDKQHYSFAA
+889 AFDKQHYRFAT
-900 AKSVQLTANANT
+900 AKTVQHSAHT
-912 GPDINSLIDPAIEQN
+912 GPDIHSLLDPAIAQN
-927 SDAAILR
+927 ADAAMLR
-934 ALYTDALIYQ
+934 ALYTDALVYQ
-944 CHGREAEQGF
+944 CHGGISAQGF
-954 SAIDTIR
+954 TAVDTIR

-967 CWCPLLEQLLTYCVQ
+967 CWRPLLEQLLNDCVQ

-987 EVSGPIVSGPTVS
+987 EVP
-1000 GPTASAQTISQMY
+1000 GPTASKMY
-1013 RPHHALPYARRR
+1013 RPHRALPYARRR
-1025 LLEANL
+1025 SLEAHL
-1031 LTDFPALIYAGERL
+1031 LTDFPAVIYAGERL
-1045 FALLSGRADLPRQ
+1045 FALMSDRADLPRQ
-1058 CLSIKKQV
+1058 RGELPI
-1066 MTKSWLPAPQ
+1066 TPASWLPAPQ

-1082 YALHW
+1082 YVLHW
-1087 RTINIVDNA
+1087 RTIHTAPTLRV
-1096 DKQKSSATYTFCS
+1096 SATNN
-1109 STTLRSSTASD
+1109 
-1120 TIANHWRQ
+1120 TIRQ
-1128 AGINLQPES
+1128 HEGLSGLHLQPEN

-1142 LLQGNDVAE
+1142 LLHGHDVVE
-1151 LCDQVISELKRDETA
+1151 LCDQVIGALKRDETT
-1166 PLTVITCCAQPET
+1166 PLTVVTCCAQPEN
-1179 TLSKENINPAQYAVW
+1179 TLSKEAINPAQYAIW
-1194 ALLRVAVEEYPHR
+1194 ALLRVAAEEYPHR

-1213 MADIND
+1213 IADTHD
-1219 ADALSL
+1219 TEALSF
-1225 ALGYLNEHDH
+1225 ALGYLDEQ
-1235 EYKHRHE
+1235 
-1242 NHRWLRVRGNQVS
+1242 HRWLRVRGTHVA
-1255 VPVLQCQPLALSQQP
+1255 VPVLQRQPLRLSQQP
-1270 MSIPHQGWH
+1270 ISLPHQGWH

-1298 HGARKIA
+1298 QGARKIA
-1305 VFARR
+1305 VFSRR
-1310 QNADWDAFVQALSL
+1310 KSTDWETFIQALSL
-1324 NNECEIRWINVD
+1324 NDDSEIRWFNVD
-1336 VTDTPALLNAVQTL
+1336 VTDTPVLLSTMQTL
-1350 AQEDCIAGAIHAAGI
+1350 AQEGGIAGAIHAAGV
-1365 ADHTRLAELEHPR
+1365 ADHTPLAKLERQH
-1378 LSQMLSVKAQSAS
+1378 LSKMLSVKAGTAS
-1391 ALQAALQQHNAH
+1391 TLQTALQQYKAH

-1408 ASAASMLGAQGQ
+1408 ASAASMLGARGQ
-1420 GAYAIANACLESLAL
+1420 GAYALTNACLESLAL
-1435 TAPESLTVKTLIV
+1435 TSSDSLMVKTW
-1448 KTLVWGVWGGIG
+1448 VWGVWGGIG
-1460 MASDRRLVEKLA
+1460 MASDPRLVNKLA
-1472 QDGMLPFST
+1472 QDGMLPFSA

-1489 QSLHTSSPCYL
+1489 QSLLTPSPCYL
-1500 AMRLDERHPDIL
+1500 AMRLDEYHPDIL
-1512 RRLQADITH
+1512 RRLQPEIAQHATPST
-1521 VAEKPASSPSAEVSV
+1521 ASPSA
-1536 DNSLY
+1536 DNAHY
-1541 QDSKQRII
+1541 QDSQQRLH
-1549 WLRQHIATLL
+1549 WLRQRVTTLL
-1559 RLEQPERL
+1559 RLAQPECM
-1567 EPQQDLLQFGLDS
+1567 EPHDDLLQLGLDS

-1591 QQFGFRLTAGL
+1591 QQFGFRLTAER

-1607 TLEGLDALI
+1607 TLAGLNTLI
-1616 GDALPEQPVAFSQS
+1616 GEALPEQPSVPAQP
-1630 EIMID
+1630 EITID
-1635 STRHHEP
+1635 TSRQHEP

-1650 AYWIGRTQA
+1650 AYWVGRTQA

-1671 EWDLELDSFDIPRFE
+1671 EWDLALNNFHIPRFE

-1699 RMIVDEDGQQR
+1699 RMIIDEEGQQR
-1710 ILPETPWYSL
+1710 ILPETPWYVL
-1720 SQDDLRTLDDT
+1720 SQHDLRTLDDAAC
-1731 TGEQALAQRRHT
+1731 EQALAQRRHT
-1743 LSYQVPSAEQWPL
+1743 LSYHVPPAEKWPL
-1756 FEISVSLLPN
+1756 FDVSVSLLPG

-1790 DLQRAYHQQQPLA
+1790 DLQRAYHHQQPLPA
-1803 PQTFT
+1803 QTLT

-1816 QAQRESKE
+1816 QAQRESQA

-1844 LPLNPQLPERS
+1844 LPLNPQLPSRR

-1866 AQSDWQLLK
+1866 TQFDWQILK
-1875 QSWKKWG
+1875 QHWKKWG

-1915 QPFHPEVQELI
+1915 QPFHPEVQALI

-1931 VMLMDFDLRKTT
+1931 VMLMDFDLRHTP

-1949 EKTQSLLWQR
+1949 EKTQTLLWQR

-1978 SGEAQSR
+1978 SGEAQNR

-2050 LEPGVIET
+2050 LEPGVIEA
-2058 LFAAYNALLV
+2058 LFAAYHALLAQVV
-2068 QIAQAA
+2068 QM
-2074 QTAQIC
+2074 C
-2080 HQPERIENYDLHTPP
+2080 CQPDRLAHYDPHTPP

-2112 AEQHLRSKP
+2112 VEQSLRSQP

-2129 PRQDDTQ
+2129 PYQDNSQ
-2136 SYNLW
+2136 QYHLW
-2141 LVAEDNLS
+2141 LVAEDRVS
-2149 LSLPEPLA
+2149 LSLPASAE
-2157 INTGVLPLPTLAEQ
+2157 INTETLPLLSAAEQ
-2171 QAFEHS
+2171 HAFEHS

-2182 QQAFLGLGQTLLR
+2182 QQALLGLGQTLLR
-2195 HNLFTSSKKCH
+2195 HSLFTSPQQYH
-2206 SREEIEQRLQL
+2206 SRADIEQHLQL

-2225 TQWLALLSK
+2225 TQWLTLFSQ
-2234 QGFIEKVGDG
+2234 QGFIEKTADG
-2244 YCCLQPL
+2244 YRCLQPL

-2257 TAKLDDAVWCQ
+2257 TAKLDDAAWCQ
-2268 TISRYVASCINQHDT
+2268 TISRYVATCINQHDT
-2283 LLAGRTNALELLFT
+2283 LLAGCGNALELLFA
-2297 DKQTTA
+2297 DKQTTT

-2323 RQLSQTSEHFTV
+2323 RQLSQSSEHFTV

-2350 KHNAQAI
+2350 KHNSHAI
-2357 DSYHF
+2357 ASYHF

-2373 RQLLN
+2373 RQLFN
-2378 HYGETVKF
+2378 PYGETVKF

-2393 HIDFAQHPESGYDLI
+2393 RLDFSQHPLSGYDLI
-2408 MAVNVLHDAIHLKN
+2408 IAVNVLHDAIHLKN

-2427 SRLLKPG
+2427 SRLLKTG
-2434 GWLLIIES
+2434 GWLLMIES
-2442 TKRESAMQLASVGFI
+2442 TKRDSAMQLASVGFI
-2457 EGINAWADDRGDDH
+2457 EGINVWADDRGKDQ
-2471 GDGYGNSALLELAG
+2471 GNSALLELAD
-2485 WRKCLEKSGYRVSL
+2485 WRQYLAQSGYRVSL
-2499 EWPGQD
+2499 EWPGQNR
-2505 GPELHQQLI
+2505 PELHQQLI
-2514 LAQAE
+2514 LAQSG
-2519 QQARLNVSEIATQ
+2519 QQARLNISEIAAR
-2532 FSTLP
+2532 FSALP

-2554 PSFRLNIVTA
+2554 IASA
-2564 KENMVQPLTTE
+2564 KEGLVQPLTRTTE
-2575 TVPSETADDQLPD
+2575 QPATIDDQQHD
-2588 IEQQVMALWNSLLP
+2588 DDQQHKTEQHVIALWHSLLSQP
-2602 QSIQRHS
+2602 IQRHS

-2632 YGQANLQ
+2632 YTQANLQ
-2639 QLFEHPKLS
+2639 HLFEYPKLS

-2656 VETNSVAL
+2656 VEADS
-2664 ATPHQTE
+2664 ATPATAHQTE
-2671 PASEQMLPL
+2671 PASTQSLPL
-2680 TPLQYAYWLGESQL
+2680 TALQNAYWLGESQL

-2717 FTTAWNRVINH
+2717 FTAAWNRVIKYH
-2728 HAQLRGYVKDGQYHI
+2728 GQLRGYVKEGQYHI
-2743 LPEVPCY
+2743 LPVVPAY
-2750 TPTVIDCRS
+2750 MPTVTDCRNMS
-2759 MMPNERETQLNNARD
+2759 ANERDTVLNNARNT
-2774 ILRIQGVPS
+2774 LRTQGVPS

-2819 ILRDLHHCYQ
+2819 ILRDLHHWYQ
-2829 QPDWQPEPPVAT
+2829 EPDWQPAPQSVT
-2841 IGDYIQALEN
+2841 IADYIQALEN
-2851 EKTEETWQQSR
+2851 EKAGETWQQSR

-2875 PVLPLKDHQSQQLDQ
+2875 PALPLKDHQSQQLDQ
-2890 QCLTGYISPQQWQR
+2890 QCLTGYIHPQQWQR
-2904 LQQRAAEHRVSPS
+2904 LQQRAAEYRVSPS

-2923 FAHILSVWSNSEHF
+2923 FAHILALWSNSRHF

-2946 LLMPQHCDI
+2946 LLMPQHCDT

-2961 TTSLLEVDLRNISG
+2961 TTSLLEIDLRNIVG
-2975 FSDAASRI
+2975 FSEAINRV
-2983 QRQWFADLLH
+2983 QTQWLADLQH
-2993 ALFDGQLVLREKN
+2993 ALFDGQWVLREKN

-3022 TTGTAGKGPSGL
+3022 TTRAAGQGPSGL

-3044 PHVYLDCMLISG
+3044 PHVYLDCMLIS
-3056 SDGGVTIQWAIL
+3056 SAEGGVTLQWAIL
-3068 PQLFQPQVAENMFAH
+3068 PQLFPPQVAENMFAH
-3083 YQASIVALLEPN
+3083 YQAAIAALLDAD
-3095 YQWSTPLPEW
+3095 YSWRAPLPDW
-3105 LPANDHAL
+3105 LPTPDRIL
-3113 CQNSNSTKSDFPSH
+3113 CQTSNATKSEFPPH
-3127 TLCSLIAQAVN
+3127 TLCSLIEQAV
-3138 QYPQHIAVVD
+3138 QRYPQRTAVVD
-3148 ASRQIDYRTLWS
+3148 TTRQIDYRTLWS
-3160 QSLSLAAHLQ
+3160 QSLALAAHLQ
-3170 AQENQTSSLIGIVME
+3170 AQKNQASPLIAVVMD

-3225 NTVLTQ
+3225 DTVLTQ
-3231 PKFAQQ
+3231 PKSAHQ
-3237 IGWPDNVQ
+3237 ISWPDKVHL
-3245 VISLDETLLNNLPVT
+3245 IPLDETLLHNLPPIN
-3260 REPRLSVRPEDL
+3260 EPRVTVRPDDL

-3278 SGSTGKPKGVMI
+3278 SGSTGTPKGVMI
-3290 DHQGAINTILDIN
+3290 DHQGAVNTLLDIN

-3310 RDSVLAISEL
+3310 HDSVLAISEL

-3333 SRGAKLVMPSP
+3333 SCGAKLVIPAP
-3344 GDSKQPDKL
+3344 GDNRQPDKL

-3375 EEYAHSYPHSLHPH
+3375 EEYARHYPHALR
-3389 PLNSLRWVLMSGDWI
+3389 SLRSVLMSGDWI
-3404 PINLPAKLYALHPA
+3404 PTHLPAKLYALHPG
-3418 LNLLSLGGATEASI
+3418 LNMLSLGGATEASI
-3432 WSIAYPITHVDP
+3432 WSITYPIAQVDP

-3453 PLANQTFYVLNAVLS
+3453 PLTNQTFYVLNAALS

-3483 GLALGYWADS
+3483 GLALGYWGDS
-3493 EKTEQAFITHPQTGG
+3493 EKTAYAFITHPQTGE

-3528 GRNDHQIKIRGYRI
+3528 GRHDHQVKIRGYRI
-3542 ELGEIEHRLCEH
+3542 EPGEIEHRLCEH

-3562 FAHTTS
+3562 FTHTTS
-3568 TGALQLVAGLR
+3568 TGALQLIAGLR
-3579 LTDNAPVS
+3579 LTDDAPLS
-3587 TELLPILPH
+3587 TELFPVLPH

-3610 FIILDTIPVSD
+3610 FIMLDTMPVSD
-3621 NGKIDRRTLVTLVE
+3621 NGKIDRRTLVRLVE
-3635 EAQEVNS
+3635 KSQGVNS
-3642 TPSATTLNVTGKT
+3642 TPATALSATGH
-3655 VLNLW
+3655 
-3660 ESVLEQQGI
+3660 SVLALWKSVLAQPNI
-3669 NIYESFFTLG
+3669 NVHESFFTLG

-3689 VKINQTFN
+3689 VQINQTFN
-3697 RQYPLSLL
+3697 RHYPLSLL

-3726 QGVILNEGNVEQPA
+3726 QGIMLNKGSAEKPA

-3753 YRHLAADFGA
+3753 YRHLAAHFGD
-3763 QRLIGLAFTPAS
+3763 QRLIGLAFSPEN
-3775 LNTDEPSVAAL
+3775 LNIDPPSVTML
-3786 AADYINQIR
+3786 AADYIKQIR
-3795 TLQPKGPYAL
+3795 TFQPEGPYVL

-3817 MAHQLRVAGESV
+3817 MAHQLRLAGEQV
-3829 SHCIL
+3829 AHCIL

-3839 PNVRTDLIL
+3839 PHIRPDLTL
-3848 DNTFCHRHFLR
+3848 DDTFCHRHFLL
-3859 DLQGQFPDLTLDNS
+3859 DLQGQFPDLVLDKR
-3873 AITTNTETFLQSLH
+3873 AIPANTDTFLQALH
-3887 GALPQSAQIDSS
+3887 DALPQSAQIDSS
-3899 LTALYAVWHHNLRA
+3899 LTELYTVWRHNLRA
-3913 LLGYCPPR
+3913 LLDYQPPR
-3921 TAQPFCLIRAAQALP
+3921 TSHPFSLIRAMQALP
-3936 DFMDYLDPTTITS
+3936 DFMDYLDATTITS
-3949 TDLGWQAFGPVNV
+3949 VDLGWQAFGPVNV
-3962 TQLDGDH
+3962 MPFDGNH
-3969 YSLFQPK
+3969 YSLFQHQ
-3976 HVSSLVTCLKNILRS
+3976 HVNTLVTYLKNMLS
-3991 APTIEPVKEN
+3991 SVPTVGSVKEN

>member
-29 SDTFWHNLQ
+29 SDIFWHNLQ

-59 EVIDSENFVNRAA
+59 EVIDSENFVNQAA
-72 LLENAE
+72 ILENAE

-110 EHAGYSPRNVHLKT
+110 EHAGYSPRNIHLKT
-124 GVFASSRVST
+124 GVFGSSRVST

-172 LKGPALTVQTACSSS
+172 LKGPALTIQTACSSS

-206 LAGGVAISF
+206 LAGGVAVSF

-220 YSYQPGMI
+220 YLYQPGMI
-228 FSPDGHCCPFD
+228 FSPDGHCRPFD

-296 RNVITEAL
+296 RSVITEAL
-304 QLADVSI
+304 QLADISV
-311 DDVGMIEAHGTGT
+311 DDIGMIEAHGTGT

-333 ALRSIFSDRSSAIPP
+333 ALRSIFCDRSVAVPP

-372 TVLSVWHGY
+372 AVLSVWHGY

-397 EESPFRLAIQGQHWT
+397 EQSPFKLATQGQQWP

-439 ELHHRRINHSQA
+439 ELHHRCVNHSQD
-451 HAQVPSQTAPLLLS
+451 QTQTTPLLLS

-471 LRQLA
+471 LCQLA
-476 QRYAMALNSTPENHA
+476 QRYATALTSENHA
-491 DLAWTALQGRDLSL
+491 YLAWTALQGRDLSL
-505 PWRLALTLTPLDVD
+505 PWRLALTLTPQD
-519 KNAEKSAAK
+519 AEK

-539 SPTPDIFSGQAKSE
+539 SPTPDIFSGQARRG

-567 SGMGKAMY
+567 SGMGKVLYAS
-575 VNSPV
+575 SPV

-588 CAACASELA
+588 CIACASELT

-602 VMFGEHDDALAT
+602 VMFGEYDAALAT

-662 EQVMPLVTVRGKL
+662 EQVMPLVAVRGKL
-675 MQKCAQGGAMLAVF
+675 MQKCAQEGAMLAVF
-689 ANEEDILPFTR
+689 ANEDDILPLTH
-700 SLALDQAVCNGPQHW
+700 SLVLDLAVCNGPQHW
-715 VWAGTETEIDT
+715 VWAGTETEINT
-726 LAQRLEQQQIRCQ
+726 LAQRLEQQQIRYQ

-747 HSAMLDS
+747 HSAMLEPI
-754 VLDAFSLHC
+754 LEEFSQRLSQH
-763 NGLRPASG
+763 NSQLQPASG
-771 EIPLVSTLT
+771 EIPLISTLT
-780 TNIATSEQL
+780 ANIATSEQL

-801 TVRYYQSIEFVR
+801 TVRYHQAIEVAR
-813 LQGVALFVEFGA
+813 QQGVALFVEFGA
-825 DAQLTGIGRRVGL
+825 DAQLTGIGRRSGL
-838 PQETWIACAQR
+838 PQETWVAGAHR

-855 VQQTALMQLYCAGV
+855 DQQAALMQFYCAGA
-869 QLDWQRLFPLTGAKC
+869 QLDWQRLFPFSGIKC

-900 AKSVQLTANANT
+900 AKSEQHSANT
-912 GPDINSLIDPAIEQN
+912 NVGLDVNSLLDPAIEQN
-927 SDAAILR
+927 FNAAILR

-944 CHGREAEQGF
+944 CHGHEAEQGF

-967 CWCPLLEQLLTYCVQ
+967 CWRPLLEQLLNHCVQ

-987 EVSGPIVSGPTVS
+987 KVPGPTVS
-1000 GPTASAQTISQMY
+1000 KIY
-1013 RPHHALPYARRR
+1013 RPHRVLPYAKRR

-1031 LTDFPALIYAGERL
+1031 LTDFPALIHAGERL
-1045 FALLSGRADLPRQ
+1045 FALMSDRTDLPRQ
-1058 CLSIKKQV
+1058 LVVSPAT
-1066 MTKSWLPAPQ
+1066 TKSWLPAPQ

-1082 YALHW
+1082 YALNW
-1087 RTINIVDNA
+1087 CTINTVDKPNTA
-1096 DKQKSSATYTFCS
+1096 DKQRS
-1109 STTLRSSTASD
+1109 STAYTLRSSTVNGS
-1120 TIANHWRQ
+1120 IIQYWRQ
-1128 AGINLQPES
+1128 AGIDLQPES
-1137 GNTLL
+1137 ENTLL
-1142 LLQGNDVAE
+1142 LLQGHDVVE
-1151 LCDQVISELKRDETA
+1151 LCDQVIRELKRDEKIS
-1166 PLTVITCCAQPET
+1166 LTVVTCCAQSES
-1179 TLSKENINPAQYAVW
+1179 TLSKEDINPAQYAIW

-1213 MADIND
+1213 IADIND
-1219 ADALSL
+1219 TDALSL
-1225 ALGYLNEHDH
+1225 AFGYLD
-1235 EYKHRHE
+1235 KQ
-1242 NHRWLRVRGNQVS
+1242 HRWLRVRGNQVAT
-1255 VPVLQCQPLALSQQP
+1255 PILQRQPLPLSQQP
-1270 MSIPHQGWH
+1270 MSIPHRGWH

-1286 GIGQISIRWLLA
+1286 GIGQISIRWLLTQ
-1298 HGARKIA
+1298 GARKIA

-1310 QNADWDAFVQALSL
+1310 KHAEWDAVVQELSL
-1324 NNECEIRWINVD
+1324 NTECEIRWINVD

-1350 AQEDCIAGAIHAAGI
+1350 AQEDGIAGAIHATGI
-1365 ADHTRLAELEHPR
+1365 ADHTPLAKLEHQH
-1378 LSQMLSVKAQSAS
+1378 LSQMLAVKAQSALT
-1391 ALQAALQQHNAH
+1391 LQSVLQQHNAQ

-1408 ASAASMLGAQGQ
+1408 SSAASMLGAQGQ

-1435 TAPESLTVKTLIV
+1435 TATEPLMV

-1472 QDGMLPFST
+1472 QDGMLPFSV

-1489 QSLHTSSPCYL
+1489 QSLHTTSPCYL
-1500 AMRLDERHPDIL
+1500 AMRLDEHHPDIL
-1512 RRLQADITH
+1512 RRLQTGTAHT
-1521 VAEKPASSPSAEVSV
+1521 VATSSLSAG
-1536 DNSLY
+1536 NTLY
-1541 QDSKQRII
+1541 QDSKQRLN
-1549 WLRQHIATLL
+1549 WLRNSIATLL
-1559 RLEQPERL
+1559 RLEQPESL

-1591 QQFGFRLTAGL
+1591 QQFGFRLTAEL

-1607 TLEGLDALI
+1607 TLEGINALI
-1616 GDALPEQPVAFSQS
+1616 GDALPEHPISSVQS
-1630 EIMID
+1630 AIMID
-1635 STRHHEP
+1635 STQHHEP

-1671 EWDLELDSFDIPRFE
+1671 EWDLALNGFDILRFE

-1699 RMIVDEDGQQR
+1699 RMIVDEDGQQK
-1710 ILPETPWYSL
+1710 ILPETPWYAL

-1731 TGEQALAQRRHT
+1731 TCEQALSRRRHA
-1743 LSYQVPSAEQWPL
+1743 LSYQVPPAEQWPL
-1756 FEISVSLLPN
+1756 FEVSVSLLPN
-1766 ERCRLHMNLDLLQF
+1766 ECCRLHMNLDLLQF

-1790 DLQRAYHQQQPLA
+1790 DLQRAYHQQPLA
-1803 PQTFT
+1803 PQAFT
-1808 FRDYVMAE
+1808 FRDYVMTE

-1824 WRASWAYWQEQLLS
+1824 WRASWAYWQEQLLL

-1844 LPLNPQLPERS
+1844 LPLNPQLPQRS

-1866 AQSDWQLLK
+1866 AQSDWQRLK

-1949 EKTQSLLWQR
+1949 EKTQALLWQR

-1973 LGRQQ
+1973 LGRLQN
-1978 SGEAQSR
+1978 GETQNR

-2031 QVMEVDGD
+2031 QVMEVDGE

-2050 LEPGVIET
+2050 LEPGVIEA
-2058 LFAAYNALLV
+2058 LFAAYNALLM
-2068 QIAQAA
+2068 QII
-2074 QTAQIC
+2074 QIC
-2080 HQPERIENYDLHTPP
+2080 HQPERLEHHDLCSPP
-2095 VGHTRYDFW
+2095 AGQTRYDFW
-2104 PQHPELHQ
+2104 PQHPEFRQ
-2112 AEQHLRSKP
+2112 TEQYLRSQP

-2129 PRQDDTQ
+2129 PRQDDTHG
-2136 SYNLW
+2136 YNLW

-2149 LSLPEPLA
+2149 LSLPEPLV
-2157 INTGVLPLPTLAEQ
+2157 INTEVLPLPTLAEQ

-2177 WQHIE
+2177 WQYIE
-2182 QQAFLGLGQTLLR
+2182 QQALLGLGQTLLR
-2195 HNLFTSSKKCH
+2195 HNLFSYSTECH

-2225 TQWLALLSK
+2225 AQWLALLSK
-2234 QGFIEKVGDG
+2234 QGFIEKIGDG
-2244 YCCLQPL
+2244 YRCLQPL

-2268 TISRYVASCINQHDT
+2268 TISRYIATCIEQHDP
-2283 LLAGRTNALELLFT
+2283 LLAGRTNALELLFA
-2297 DKQTTA
+2297 DKQTTT

-2335 LEVGAGTGATSEKVL
+2335 LEVGAGTGATSERVL
-2350 KHNAQAI
+2350 QHNSQSI
-2357 DSYHF
+2357 ESYHF

-2373 RQLLN
+2373 RQLFN

-2393 HIDFAQHPESGYDLI
+2393 RIDFSQHPESGYDLI
-2408 MAVNVLHDAIHLKN
+2408 MAVNVLHDAIHLRN

-2427 SRLLKPG
+2427 SRLLKSG

-2457 EGINAWADDRGDDH
+2457 EGINAWADDRGDDKN
-2471 GDGYGNSALLELAG
+2471 NSALLELAD

-2514 LAQAE
+2514 LARAE
-2519 QQARLNVSEIATQ
+2519 QQARLNISEIAAQ

-2554 PSFRLNIVTA
+2554 SITLPSIVTT
-2564 KENMVQPLTTE
+2564 KESTVQPLTTE
-2575 TVPSETADDQLPD
+2575 AVQPETKDDPLHD
-2588 IEQQVMALWNSLLP
+2588 IEQQVIALWSSLLP
-2602 QSIQRHS
+2602 QLIQRHS

-2622 RMVVQLRRQG
+2622 RMIVQLRRQG
-2632 YGQANLQ
+2632 YKQANLQ

-2705 AELAIDGLDLPR
+2705 AELAIDKLDLPR
-2717 FTTAWNRVINH
+2717 FTAAWNRVINH
-2728 HAQLRGYVKDGQYHI
+2728 HAQLRGYVKEGQYHI

-2750 TPTVIDCRS
+2750 TPTVIDCRN
-2759 MMPNERETQLNNARD
+2759 MIPNERETQLNNARET
-2774 ILRIQGVPS
+2774 LRIQGVPS
-2783 DNWPL
+2783 NNWPL

-2819 ILRDLHHCYQ
+2819 ILRDLHHWYQ
-2829 QPDWQPEPPVAT
+2829 QSDWQPEPPTAV

-2890 QCLTGYISPQQWQR
+2890 QCLTGYISPQQWQC

-2923 FAHILSVWSNSEHF
+2923 FAHVLSVWSNSEHF

-2946 LLMPQHCDI
+2946 LLMPQHCDM

-2961 TTSLLEVDLRNISG
+2961 TTSLLEVDLRNITG
-2975 FSDAASRI
+2975 FNDAINQI
-2983 QRQWFADLLH
+2983 QKQWLADLQH

-3056 SDGGVTIQWAIL
+3056 AEGSVTIQWAIL

-3083 YQASIVALLEPN
+3083 YQASIVALLEPD

-3105 LPANDHAL
+3105 LPANDRAL
-3113 CQNSNSTKSDFPSH
+3113 CQNSNATKSDFPPH
-3127 TLCSLIAQAVN
+3127 TLCSLIEQAVN
-3138 QYPQHIAVVD
+3138 RYPQHTAVVD

-3160 QSLSLAAHLQ
+3160 QSLTLAAHLQ
-3170 AQENQTSSLIGIVME
+3170 AQENQDSSLIGIVME

-3212 QQRIHQLLASGEV
+3212 QQRIHQLLASGKV
-3225 NTVLTQ
+3225 DTVLTQ

-3237 IGWPDNVQ
+3237 MGWPDNVQ
-3245 VISLDETLLNNLPVT
+3245 VLSLDETLLNNLPVT
-3260 REPRLSVRPEDL
+3260 SGPRLSVQPEDL

-3290 DHQGAINTILDIN
+3290 DHQGAVNTIIDIN

-3310 RDSVLAISEL
+3310 HDSVLAISEL

-3353 LAWLQQES
+3353 LAWLQQEL

-3375 EEYAHSYPHSLHPH
+3375 EEYALSYPHSL
-3389 PLNSLRWVLMSGDWI
+3389 NSLRWILMSGDWI
-3404 PINLPAKLYALHPA
+3404 PTHLPAKLHALHPA

-3432 WSIAYPITHVDP
+3432 WSIAYPITQVDP

-3453 PLANQTFYVLNAVLS
+3453 PLDNQTFYVLNAALS

-3483 GLALGYWADS
+3483 GLALGYWTDT
-3493 EKTEQAFITHPQTGG
+3493 EKTELAFITHPQTGE

-3514 DLGRWLPDGNIEFL
+3514 DLGRWRPDGNIEFL

-3562 FAHTTS
+3562 FAHTTP

-3579 LTDNAPVS
+3579 LTNNAPIS
-3587 TELLPILPH
+3587 TELLPVLPH
-3596 WLQQTLPIWMCPQR
+3596 WLQQTLPVWMCPQR
-3610 FIILDTIPVSD
+3610 FVILDTIPVSD
-3621 NGKIDRRTLVTLVE
+3621 NGKIDRRTLATLVE
-3635 EAQEVNS
+3635 KAQEVNS
-3642 TPSATTLNVTGKT
+3642 TPSAALSTIGHTILS
-3655 VLNLW
+3655 LW

-3669 NIYESFFTLG
+3669 NVHESFFTLG

-3719 HQPENTC
+3719 HQPENTF
-3726 QGVILNEGNVEQPA
+3726 QSVILNEGNVEQPA

-3753 YRHLAADFGA
+3753 YRHLAANFGD
-3763 QRLIGLAFTPAS
+3763 QRLIGLAFSPDN
-3775 LNTDEPSVAAL
+3775 LNIDKPSVAAL

-3795 TLQPKGPYAL
+3795 TFQPKGPYTL

-3817 MAHQLRVAGESV
+3817 MAHQLRVAGEHV

-3834 IDSFA
+3834 IDSFS
-3839 PNVRTDLIL
+3839 PNTRSDLTQDDI
-3848 DNTFCHRHFLR
+3848 FCHRHFLL
-3859 DLQGQFPDLTLDNS
+3859 DLQGQFPDLALDNH
-3873 AITTNTETFLQSLH
+3873 AIAADTETFLQALH
-3887 GALPQSAQIDSS
+3887 EALPQSVQIDGS
-3899 LTALYAVWHHNLRA
+3899 LTELYTVWHHNLRA
-3913 LLGYCPPR
+3913 LLDYCPPQSS
-3921 TAQPFCLIRAAQALP
+3921 QPFSLIRAMQALP

-3949 TDLGWQAFGPVNV
+3949 MDLGWQAFGPVNV
-3962 TQLDGDH
+3962 TQLDGNH
-3969 YSLFQPK
+3969 YSLFQHK
-3976 HVSSLVTCLKNILRS
+3976 HVSSLVMCLKNILCS
-3991 APTIEPVKEN
+3991 VPTIEPVKEN

>member
-1 MTDLTP
+1 MIDLTP

-29 SDTFWHNLQ
+29 SGAFWHNLKQ
-38 HGVECTTTLS
+38 GIECTTALS

-59 EVIDSENFVNRAA
+59 EVIDSENFINQAA
-72 LLENAE
+72 ILEDAE
-78 QFDATLFGYSRQEAE
+78 QFDASLFGYSRQEAE

-110 EHAGYSPRNVHLKT
+110 EHAGYSPRNVQLKT
-124 GVFASSRVST
+124 GVFGSSRAST
-134 WPSWSQFTMT
+134 WPSWSQFTIT

-172 LKGPALTVQTACSSS
+172 LKGPAMTVQTACSSS

-206 LAGGVAISF
+206 LAGGVAVSF

-228 FSPDGHCCPFD
+228 FSPDGRCRPFD

-259 SDALRDGDPIMA
+259 NDALRDGDPIMA

-296 RNVITEAL
+296 RRVIAESL
-304 QLADVSI
+304 QLADVSV
-311 DDVGMIEAHGTGT
+311 DDIGMIEAHGTGT

-333 ALRSIFSDRSSAIPP
+333 ALRSVFSGRNVDLPP
-348 CYLGSVKSNIGHLD
+348 CCLGSVKSNIGHLD

-372 TVLSVWHGY
+372 TILSVWHGY

-397 EESPFRLAIQGQHWT
+397 EQSPFRLATQGEHWAQT
-412 QELRTAGVS
+412 LRTAGVS

-439 ELHHRRINHSQA
+439 ELQRHRIN
-451 HAQVPSQTAPLLLS
+451 PSQTRSQAASLLLS

-476 QRYAMALNSTPENHA
+476 ERYSNAFNKAPENYTN
-491 DLAWTALQGRDLSL
+491 LAWTALQGRDLSL
-505 PWRLALTLTPLDVD
+505 PWRLAVALTPQNTAKRAADLSGFANQPTALPDH
-519 KNAEKSAAK
+519 SAA
-528 SAASLSAFANH
+528 
-539 SPTPDIFSGQAKSE
+539 PDIFHGQAKSE
-553 SKQLW
+553 NKQLW

-567 SGMGKAMY
+567 SGMGKDMY
-575 VNSPV
+575 ARSPV

-631 HWRALGLKPDYVL
+631 HWQALGLKPDYVL
-644 GHSVGEFAAAVV
+644 GHSVGEFAATVV
-656 AGIFTP
+656 AGAFTP
-662 EQVMPLVTVRGKL
+662 EQIMPLVAMRGKL
-675 MQKCAQGGAMLAVF
+675 MQQCNQGAMLAVF
-689 ANEEDILPFTR
+689 ANKDDILPFTH
-700 SLALDQAVCNGPQHW
+700 SLTLDLAVCNGPQHW
-715 VWAGTETEIDT
+715 VWAGTEAEIGT
-726 LAQRLEQQQIRCQ
+726 LTQRLEQQHIPCQ
-739 RLNVACAA
+739 RLNITCAA
-747 HSAMLDS
+747 HSAMLEP
-754 VLDAFSLHC
+754 VLDTFAQYVKQLQ
-763 NGLRPASG
+763 PASE
-771 EIPLVSTLT
+771 EIPLISTLT
-780 TNIATSEQL
+780 AEFATSEQWA
-789 GSPDYWRNHMRQ
+789 SPDYWRDHMRH
-801 TVRYYQSIEFVR
+801 TVHYHQAIEFSR
-813 LQGVALFVEFGA
+813 QQGVALFVEFGA
-825 DAQLTGIGRRVGL
+825 DAQLTGIGRRISL
-838 PQETWIACAQR
+838 PQETWIATANR
-849 QSSPET
+849 QSAPEDI
-855 VQQTALMQLYCAGV
+855 QQAVLMQLYCAGA
-869 QLDWQRLFPLTGAKC
+869 QLDWRHLFPFTGEKC

-889 PFDKQHYSFAA
+889 PFDKQEYRFTAPQ
-900 AKSVQLTANANT
+900 SVKAPVNT
-912 GPDINSLIDPAIEQN
+912 GIDINALLEPTIGQHA
-927 SDAAILR
+927 DAAILR
-934 ALYTDALIYQ
+934 ALYTDALVYQ
-944 CHGREAEQGF
+944 CHGRGAEQGF

-967 CWCPLLEQLLTYCVQ
+967 CWLPLLEQLLRLCVQ

-987 EVSGPIVSGPTVS
+987 PVSGPT
-1000 GPTASAQTISQMY
+1000 THKMY
-1013 RPHHALPYARRR
+1013 RPCRSLPYAKRR
-1025 LLEANL
+1025 LLERDL
-1031 LTDFPALIYAGERL
+1031 LSDFPALIYAGERL
-1045 FALLSGRADLPRQ
+1045 FALMSDRADLPRQ
-1058 CLSIKKQV
+1058 LLAAKTAKIV
-1066 MTKSWLPAPQ
+1066 EKSWLPMPQ
-1076 PCPDTH
+1076 PCPETQ
-1082 YALHW
+1082 YSLHW
-1087 RTINIVDNA
+1087 HAINAGN
-1096 DKQKSSATYTFCS
+1096 KPSSPKAYQLLCPS
-1109 STTLRSSTASD
+1109 ISRDA
-1120 TIANHWRQ
+1120 IARHWHQ
-1128 AGINLQPES
+1128 AGIHLQPES
-1137 GNTLL
+1137 KNKLL
-1142 LLQGNDVAE
+1142 LLQGHDTVE
-1151 LCDQVISELKRDETA
+1151 LCQQVIRELEHHDTGS
-1166 PLTVITCCAQPET
+1166 LTVVTCHAQPES
-1179 TLSKENINPAQYAVW
+1179 TLSKEAINPAQYAVW
-1194 ALLRVAVEEYPHR
+1194 ALLRVAVEEYPHLH
-1207 RIQAID
+1207 IQAID
-1213 MADIND
+1213 IGDIHD
-1219 ADALSL
+1219 GETLSSALNSL
-1225 ALGYLNEHDH
+1225 GEH
-1235 EYKHRHE
+1235 
-1242 NHRWLRVRGNQVS
+1242 NRWLRVRGNQMAA
-1255 VPVLQCQPLALSQQP
+1255 PVLQRHALPLSQHAAT
-1270 MSIPHQGWH
+1270 IPRQGWH

-1286 GIGQISIRWLLA
+1286 GIGQISVRWLLSQ
-1298 HGARKIA
+1298 GARKIA

-1310 QNADWDAFVQALSL
+1310 QHPDWDAFVQELSQGD
-1324 NNECEIRWINVD
+1324 ECEIRWVNVD
-1336 VTDTPALLNAVQTL
+1336 VTDTPALLSAIQTL
-1350 AQEDCIAGAIHAAGI
+1350 AETDSIAGAIHAAGV
-1365 ADHTRLAELEHPR
+1365 ADHTPLAKLGHQH
-1378 LSQMLSVKAQSAS
+1378 LSQMLSVKAKSGDV
-1391 ALQAALQQHNAH
+1391 LQGALQQHNAR

-1408 ASAASMLGAQGQ
+1408 ASAASLLGAKGQ

-1435 TAPESLTVKTLIV
+1435 TASDSLMVKTW
-1448 KTLVWGVWGGIG
+1448 VWGVWGGIG
-1460 MASDRRLVEKLA
+1460 MASDLRLVEKLA
-1472 QDGMLPFST
+1472 QDGMLPFNI
-1481 NEGIWHLN
+1481 NEGIWHLT
-1489 QSLHTSSPCYL
+1489 QSLRAPAPCYL
-1500 AMRLDERHPDIL
+1500 AMRLDERHPDIS
-1512 RRLQADITH
+1512 RRLQTGLSPYH
-1521 VAEKPASSPSAEVSV
+1521 SVAAAISVPAAVSAPSTE
-1536 DNSLY
+1536 NTRHR
-1541 QDSKQRII
+1541 DSQQRLN
-1549 WLRQHIATLL
+1549 WLRQCVATLL
-1559 RLEQPERL
+1559 RLEKPECL
-1567 EPQQDLLQFGLDS
+1567 EAQQDLLQFGLDS
-1580 LLFLELNTVIH
+1580 LLFLELNSVIH
-1591 QQFGFRLTAGL
+1591 QQFGFRLTAER

-1607 TLEGLDALI
+1607 TLEGLNALI
-1616 GDALPEQPVAFSQS
+1616 GKTLPEQSIPSVQA
-1630 EIMID
+1630 EIIID
-1635 STRHHEP
+1635 SGRRHEP

-1650 AYWIGRTQA
+1650 AYWVGRTQA
-1659 IDFGGVACHVLF
+1659 FEFGGVACHVLF
-1671 EWDLELDSFDIPRFE
+1671 EWDLTLQHFDILRFE
-1686 KAWNALIQRHGML
+1686 QAWNVLIQRHGML

-1710 ILPETPWYSL
+1710 ILPETPWYAL
-1720 SQDDLRTLDDT
+1720 SQDDLRSLDDT
-1731 TGEQALAQRRHT
+1731 ACEQALAQRRHA
-1743 LSYQVPSAEQWPL
+1743 LSYLVPPAEQWPL
-1756 FEISVSLLPN
+1756 FDVSVSLLPD

-1790 DLQRAYHQQQPLA
+1790 DLQLAYRQQPLA
-1803 PQTFT
+1803 PQHFT

-1824 WRASWAYWQEQLLS
+1824 WRTSWAYWQEQLLS

-1844 LPLNPQLPERS
+1844 LPLNPQPTQRS

-1875 QSWKKWG
+1875 QSWQKWG

-1915 QPFHPEVQELI
+1915 QPFHPEVQDLI

-1949 EKTQSLLWQR
+1949 EKTQTLLWQR

-1978 SGEAQSR
+1978 SNDAQNR

-2031 QVMEVDGD
+2031 QVMEVDGE

-2050 LEPGVIET
+2050 LESGVIEG
-2058 LFAAYNALLV
+2058 LFAAYNALL
-2068 QIAQAA
+2068 
-2074 QTAQIC
+2074 AQIC
-2080 HQPERIENYDLHTPP
+2080 HQADSTGLYDLKIPP
-2095 VGHTRYDFW
+2095 AGHARYDFW
-2104 PQHPELHQ
+2104 PQHPELRQ
-2112 AEQHLRSKP
+2112 AEEWLRTKP

-2129 PRQDDTQ
+2129 PRQNKALDNGNTIGDISDNAQ
-2136 SYNLW
+2136 GYDLW
-2141 LVAEDNLS
+2141 LVAEDNA
-2149 LSLPEPLA
+2149 SLPLPAMQAEAQA
-2157 INTGVLPLPTLAEQ
+2157 INTDTLPLPTPEEQ
-2171 QAFEHS
+2171 QSFECS

-2182 QQAFLGLGQTLLR
+2182 QQALFGLAKTLLR
-2195 HNLFTSSKKCH
+2195 HHLFAAPQQCH
-2206 SREEIEQRLQL
+2206 SREEIARCLQL

-2225 TQWLALLSK
+2225 KQWLALLGNR
-2234 QGFIEKVGDG
+2234 GFIEKTGDN
-2244 YCCLQPL
+2244 YRCLQSL
-2251 SQIPAP
+2251 RQIPAP

-2268 TISRYVASCINQHDT
+2268 AISRYVATCIEQHDT
-2283 LLAGRTNALELLFT
+2283 LLAGQNNALELLFA

-2303 SLYSENPALRCL
+2303 SLYSENPALHCL
-2315 NQTAAEIV
+2315 NRTAAEII
-2323 RQLSQTSEHFTV
+2323 RQLSQSSEHFTM
-2335 LEVGAGTGATSEKVL
+2335 LEVGAGTGATSQKVL
-2350 KHNAQAI
+2350 KQNAHCI
-2357 DSYHF
+2357 ESYHF
-2362 TDVSPLFLDDA
+2362 TDISPLFLDDA

-2378 HYGETVKF
+2378 QYGETVKF

-2393 HIDFAQHPESGYDLI
+2393 HIDFGQHPESGYDLI
-2408 MAVNVLHDAIHLKN
+2408 MAVNVLHDATHLNN

-2427 SRLLKPG
+2427 SRLLKSG

-2442 TKRESAMQLASVGFI
+2442 TKRDSAMQLASVGFI
-2457 EGINAWADDRGDDH
+2457 EGINAWTDDRGNHDD
-2471 GDGYGNSALLELAG
+2471 NESALLELAG
-2485 WRKCLEKSGYRVSL
+2485 WRQCLEKSGYRVSL

-2514 LAQAE
+2514 LAQSG
-2519 QQARLNVSEIATQ
+2519 QQSRLNLSEIAAQ
-2532 FSTLP
+2532 FSMLP
-2537 YSLHIQQQE
+2537 YPLHIQQQE
-2546 QLPLAALP
+2546 QLPLSVITQERTPQPSAAKTGQ
-2554 PSFRLNIVTA
+2554 SDTA
-2564 KENMVQPLTTE
+2564 GDLSHDFHDTE
-2575 TVPSETADDQLPD
+2575 QSD
-2588 IEQQVMALWNSLLP
+2588 IEQDVIALWNSLLTQP
-2602 QSIQRHS
+2602 VQRHS

-2639 QLFEHPKLS
+2639 KLFEYPKLS
-2648 EFCRTLRV
+2648 EFCRTLRA
-2656 VETNSVAL
+2656 VELTPEIPVAL
-2664 ATPHQTE
+2664 SQAAPAL
-2671 PASEQMLPL
+2671 ASEEILPL

-2705 AELAIDGLDLPR
+2705 AELAMDTLDLPR
-2717 FTTAWNRVINH
+2717 FTAAWDRVINH

-2743 LPEVPCY
+2743 LPEVPHY
-2750 TPTVIDCRS
+2750 APTVIDYRN
-2759 MMPNERETQLNNARD
+2759 MTPDERETKLAHARNT
-2774 ILRIQGVPS
+2774 LRTQGVPS
-2783 DNWPL
+2783 DSWPL
-2788 FDLTLY
+2788 FDLTL
-2794 HTDDRT
+2794 HHIDDRAY
-2800 HLLHLTID
+2800 LLHLTVD
-2808 LLVADGKSLTL
+2808 LVVADGKSLTL
-2819 ILRDLHHCYQ
+2819 ILRDLHQWYQ
-2829 QPDWQPEPPVAT
+2829 AVDWQPEPQLAT
-2841 IGDYIQALEN
+2841 IGDYIQALED
-2851 EKTEETWQQSR
+2851 EKSGETWQQSR

-2875 PVLPLKDHQSQQLDQ
+2875 PMLPLKSSQSLELDQ
-2890 QCLTGYISPQQWQR
+2890 QCLTGVITPQQWQR

-2923 FAHILSVWSNSEHF
+2923 FAHVLSVWSSNAHF

-2946 LLMPQHCDI
+2946 LLMPQHCDT

-2961 TTSLLEVDLRNISG
+2961 TTSLLEVDLRNTAG
-2975 FSDAASRI
+2975 FSDAVNRI
-2983 QRQWFADLLH
+2983 QKQWLADLQH

-3044 PHVYLDCMLISG
+3044 PHVYLDCMLISRAE
-3056 SDGGVTIQWAIL
+3056 GGVTIQWAIL

-3083 YQASIVALLEPN
+3083 YQACVATLLEPD
-3095 YQWSTPLPEW
+3095 YIWSNPIPDW
-3105 LPANDHAL
+3105 LPAHDRAL
-3113 CQNSNSTKSDFPSH
+3113 CQISNATRRDFPSH
-3127 TLCSLIAQAVN
+3127 TLCSLIEHAVN
-3138 QYPQHIAVVD
+3138 RYPQRTAVVD
-3148 ASRQIDYRTLWS
+3148 ASRQIDYCTLWS
-3160 QSLSLAAHLQ
+3160 QSLTLAAHLQ
-3170 AQENQTSSLIGIVME
+3170 AQGDQASSLIGVVME

-3196 ILLAGRAYLP
+3196 ILLTGRAYLP

-3225 NTVLTQ
+3225 DTVLTQ
-3231 PKFAQQ
+3231 PQFAQQ
-3237 IGWPDNVQ
+3237 IHWPEHSR
-3245 VISLDETLLNNLPVT
+3245 VISLDETLLSNLPAAT
-3260 REPRLSVRPEDL
+3260 SKPCLPAHPADL

-3290 DHQGAINTILDIN
+3290 DHQGAVNTILDIN

-3310 RDSVLAISEL
+3310 HDSVLAISEL
-3320 TFDLSVYDLFGTL
+3320 TFDLSVYDLFGPL
-3333 SRGAKLVMPSP
+3333 SCGAKLVIPSA
-3344 GDSKQPDKL
+3344 GDNRQPDRL
-3353 LAWLQQES
+3353 LAWLHQES

-3375 EEYAHSYPHSLHPH
+3375 EEYTQNHSHSL
-3389 PLNSLRWVLMSGDWI
+3389 NGLRWVLMSGDWI
-3404 PINLPAKLYALHPA
+3404 PTHLPEKLYALHPA

-3432 WSIAYPITHVDP
+3432 WSIAYPIAQVDP

-3453 PLANQTFYVLNAVLS
+3453 PLSNQTFHVLNAALS
-3468 PCPVWVTGELYIGGQ
+3468 PCPVWVTGELYIGGS
-3483 GLALGYWADS
+3483 GLAQGYWADA
-3493 EKTEQAFITHPQTGG
+3493 EKTAQAFITHPQTGE

-3528 GRNDHQIKIRGYRI
+3528 GRNDHQVKIRGYRI

-3554 PAIQQALV
+3554 PAVQQAIV
-3562 FAHTTS
+3562 FAHTAS

-3579 LTDNAPVS
+3579 LTDDAPAS
-3587 TELLPILPH
+3587 AELLPVLPH

-3610 FIILDTIPVSD
+3610 FIMLETMPVSD
-3621 NGKIDRRTLVTLVE
+3621 NGKIDRRTLMDLA
-3635 EAQEVNS
+3635 EADLAEKEQNIHSMQSGAVSPVLNAAS
-3642 TPSATTLNVTGKT
+3642 NAALNTVFNTVFNTTTGRT
-3655 VLNLW
+3655 VLSLW

-3669 NIYESFFTLG
+3669 NVHESFFVLG

-3689 VKINQTFN
+3689 MKINQTFN

-3719 HQPENTC
+3719 HQPENIS
-3726 QGVILNEGNVEQPA
+3726 QGIVLNEGNTEKPT

-3753 YRHLAADFGA
+3753 YHHLATAFGDR
-3763 QRLIGLAFTPAS
+3763 RLIGLAFTPES
-3775 LNTDEPSVAAL
+3775 LNTDAPSVAAL
-3786 AADYINQIR
+3786 ATNYINQIR
-3795 TLQPKGPYAL
+3795 ALQPEGPYAL

-3817 MAHQLRVAGESV
+3817 MAHQLRAVGEQV

-3848 DNTFCHRHFLR
+3848 DDTFGHRHFLL
-3859 DLQGQFPDLTLDNS
+3859 DLQGQFPDLALDNH
-3873 AITTNTETFLQSLH
+3873 AITADTETFLQALSE
-3887 GALPQSAQIDSS
+3887 ALPLSAKFDSS
-3899 LTALYAVWHHNLRA
+3899 LTELYTVWHHNLRA
-3913 LLGYCPPR
+3913 LVDYHPPR
-3921 TAQPFCLIRAAQALP
+3921 SPQPFSLVQATQALP
-3936 DFMDYLDPTTITS
+3936 DFMDYLDLTTITS
-3949 TDLGWQAFGPVNV
+3949 ADLGWQAFGPVNV

-3969 YSLFQPK
+3969 YSLFQPG
-3976 HVSSLVTCLKNILRS
+3976 HVSTLVTCLNNILNS
-3991 APTIEPVKEN
+3991 IPAIEPVKEN

>member
-29 SDTFWHNLQ
+29 SNAFWHNLQ
-38 HGVECTTTLS
+38 HGIECTAALS

-59 EVIDSENFVNRAA
+59 EVIDSENFVNQAA
-72 LLENAE
+72 ILENAE

-110 EHAGYSPRNVHLKT
+110 EHAGYAPRNIHLKT
-124 GVFASSRVST
+124 GVFGSSRVST

-144 DVGKVKGLQALMS
+144 DVGKVKGLQALIS

-172 LKGPALTVQTACSSS
+172 LKGPALTIQTACSSS

-194 CENLRSGECDMA
+194 CENLRAGECDMA
-206 LAGGVAISF
+206 LAGGVAVSF

-220 YSYQPGMI
+220 YLYQPGMI
-228 FSPDGHCCPFD
+228 FSPDGHCRPFD

-296 RNVITEAL
+296 RSVITEAL

-333 ALRSIFSDRSSAIPP
+333 ALRSIFADRSVAVPP
-348 CYLGSVKSNIGHLD
+348 CYLGSVKSNMGHLD

-372 TVLSVWHGY
+372 AVLSVWHGY

-397 EESPFRLAIQGQHWT
+397 EQSPFRLATQGQHWT

-439 ELHHRRINHSQA
+439 ELHRRRVNHSQT
-451 HAQVPSQTAPLLLS
+451 SPLLLS

-476 QRYAMALNSTPENHA
+476 QRYATALNDAPEHHA

-505 PWRLALTLTPLDVD
+505 PWRLALTLTSQ
-519 KNAEKSAAK
+519 SAAN
-528 SAASLSAFANH
+528 LSTFANN
-539 SPTPDIFSGQAKSE
+539 SPTPNIFSGQANSE

-575 VNSPV
+575 ASSPV

-588 CAACASELA
+588 CAACTSELA

-602 VMFGEHDDALAT
+602 VMFGEHDAALAT

-623 AHQIALAA
+623 AHQIALAT
-631 HWRALGLKPDYVL
+631 HWQALGLKPDYVL
-644 GHSVGEFAAAVV
+644 GHSVGEFAAAAV

-662 EQVMPLVTVRGKL
+662 EQVMPLVAVRGKL
-675 MQKCAQGGAMLAVF
+675 MQKCSQGGAMLAVF
-689 ANEEDILPFTR
+689 ANEEDILPFTH
-700 SLALDQAVCNGPQHW
+700 SLALDLAVCNGPQHW

-754 VLDAFSLHC
+754 VLDAFSRLC
-763 NGLRPASG
+763 NGLQPTSG
-771 EIPLVSTLT
+771 EIPLISTLT
-780 TNIATSEQL
+780 ANIATSEQL

-801 TVRYYQSIEFVR
+801 TVRYYQAVEFAR
-813 LQGVALFVEFGA
+813 RQGVALFVEFGA
-825 DAQLTGIGRRVGL
+825 DAQLTGIGRRVSL
-838 PQETWIACAQR
+838 PRETWVAGAQR

-855 VQQTALMQLYCAGV
+855 AQQTALMQLYCAGAH
-869 QLDWQRLFPLTGAKC
+869 LDWQHLFPLTGVKC

-889 PFDKQHYSFAA
+889 PFDEQHYSFPVAE
-900 AKSVQLTANANT
+900 SVPHSANINT
-912 GPDINSLIDPAIEQN
+912 GLDVNSLLDPAIEQN

-934 ALYTDALIYQ
+934 ALYTDALVYQ
-944 CHGREAEQGF
+944 CIGRDAEQGF

-967 CWCPLLEQLLTYCVQ
+967 CWRPLLEQLLTYCVQ
-982 QGYYQ
+982 QDYYQ
-987 EVSGPIVSGPTVS
+987 EVT
-1000 GPTASAQTISQMY
+1000 GPTASKMY
-1013 RPHHALPYARRR
+1013 RPHNALPYAKRRS
-1025 LLEANL
+1025 LEASL
-1031 LTDFPALIYAGERL
+1031 LATFPALIYAGERL
-1045 FALLSGRADLPRQ
+1045 FALLSDRADLPCQFVAAR
-1058 CLSIKKQV
+1058 S

-1076 PCPDTH
+1076 PCPETH

-1087 RTINIVDNA
+1087 RTINTA
-1096 DKQKSSATYTFCS
+1096 DKQRS
-1109 STTLRSSTASD
+1109 STAYTLRSSTAND
-1120 TIANHWRQ
+1120 EIINHWRQ

-1142 LLQGNDVAE
+1142 LLEGSDVVE
-1151 LCDQVISELKRDETA
+1151 LCDQVISELKRDKTA
-1166 PLTVITCCAQPET
+1166 PLTVVTCRAQPET

-1207 RIQAID
+1207 HIQAID

-1219 ADALSL
+1219 SDSLSL
-1225 ALGYLNEHDH
+1225 ALSYLNEH
-1235 EYKHRHE
+1235 
-1242 NHRWLRVRGNQVS
+1242 NRWLRVRGNQVS
-1255 VPVLQCQPLALSQQP
+1255 IPVLQRQPLPLSQQP

-1298 HGARKIA
+1298 QGARKIA

-1310 QNADWDAFVQALSL
+1310 QNADWDTFVQELSQ
-1324 NNECEIRWINVD
+1324 NTECEIRWINVD
-1336 VTDTPALLNAVQTL
+1336 ITDTPALLNAVQTL

-1365 ADHTRLAELEHPR
+1365 ADHTRLAELEHQR

-1391 ALQAALQQHNAH
+1391 TLQAALQQHNAQ

-1435 TAPESLTVKTLIV
+1435 TASNQLMVKA
-1448 KTLVWGVWGGIG
+1448 LVWGVWGGIG

-1472 QDGMLPFST
+1472 QDGMLPFSA
-1481 NEGIWHLN
+1481 NEGIWHFN
-1489 QSLHTSSPCYL
+1489 QSLRTAFPCYL
-1500 AMRLDERHPDIL
+1500 AMRLDENHPDIL
-1512 RRLQADITH
+1512 RRLQAGITYT
-1521 VAEKPASSPSAEVSV
+1521 AATSIPSLAT
-1536 DNSLY
+1536 NNALY
-1541 QDSKQRII
+1541 QDSEQRLN
-1549 WLRQHIATLL
+1549 WLRQRVATLL

-1607 TLEGLDALI
+1607 TLKGLNELI
-1616 GDALPEQPVAFSQS
+1616 GDALPEQPVVSSQP

-1635 STRHHEP
+1635 SSQRHAP

-1699 RMIVDEDGQQR
+1699 RMVVDEDGQQR
-1710 ILPETPWYSL
+1710 ILPETPWYAL

-1731 TGEQALAQRRHT
+1731 ACEQTLAQRRHT
-1743 LSYQVPSAEQWPL
+1743 LSYQVPPAEQWPL
-1756 FEISVSLLPN
+1756 FEVSVSLLPN
-1766 ERCRLHMNLDLLQF
+1766 EHCRLHMNLDLLQF

-1790 DLQRAYHQQQPLA
+1790 DLQLAYRQQPLA
-1803 PQTFT
+1803 PQAFT

-1824 WRASWAYWQEQLLS
+1824 WRASWEYWQEQLPS

-1844 LPLNPQLPERS
+1844 LPLNPQLPQRN

-1866 AQSDWQLLK
+1866 AQSDWQILK

-1915 QPFHPEVQELI
+1915 QPFHPEVQNLI

-1949 EKTQSLLWQR
+1949 EKTQALLWQR
-1959 LSHSHVNGVEVLRE
+1959 LSHNHVNGVEVLRE

-1978 SGEAQSR
+1978 HGETQSR

-2050 LEPGVIET
+2050 LEPGVIEA

-2068 QIAQAA
+2068 QI
-2074 QTAQIC
+2074 C
-2080 HQPERIENYDLHTPP
+2080 RQPDRIEHYDLHTPP
-2095 VGHTRYDFW
+2095 SGHTRYDFW
-2104 PQHPELHQ
+2104 PQHPELRQ
-2112 AEQHLRSKP
+2112 AEQNLRAKP

-2129 PRQDDTQ
+2129 PRQDETQ
-2136 SYNLW
+2136 GYNLW
-2141 LVAEDNLS
+2141 LVAENNLS
-2149 LSLPEPLA
+2149 LSLPEPLV
-2157 INTGVLPLPTLAEQ
+2157 INTDVLPLPTLTEQ
-2171 QAFEHS
+2171 QAFERS

-2182 QQAFLGLGQTLLR
+2182 QQALLGLSQTLLR
-2195 HNLFTSSKKCH
+2195 HNLFTAPQQSH

-2217 APQYQRLL
+2217 VPQYQRLL
-2225 TQWLALLSK
+2225 TQWLTLLNK
-2234 QGFIEKVGDG
+2234 QGFIEKIGDG
-2244 YCCLQPL
+2244 YRCLQPL
-2251 SQIPAP
+2251 NHIPAP

-2268 TISRYVASCINQHDT
+2268 TISRYVATCIGQHDA
-2283 LLAGRTNALELLFT
+2283 LLAGRGNALELLFD

-2323 RQLSQTSEHFTV
+2323 HQLSQTSEHFSV
-2335 LEVGAGTGATSEKVL
+2335 LEVGAGTGATSAKVL
-2350 KHNAQAI
+2350 AHNAQAI
-2357 DSYHF
+2357 ESYHF

-2393 HIDFAQHPESGYDLI
+2393 RIDFGQHPESGYDLI
-2408 MAVNVLHDAIHLKN
+2408 MAVNVLHDAIHLRN
-2422 TLKRL
+2422 TLQRL

-2457 EGINAWADDRGDDH
+2457 EGINAWTDDRGD
-2471 GDGYGNSALLELAG
+2471 SALLELAD

-2499 EWPGQD
+2499 EWPGQN

-2514 LAQAE
+2514 LARTE
-2519 QQARLNVSEIATQ
+2519 RQARLNVSEIAAQ

-2546 QLPLAALP
+2546 QLPLP
-2554 PSFRLNIVTA
+2554 VTEKIVTA
-2564 KENMVQPLTTE
+2564 KESMVQPLTTE
-2575 TVPSETADDQLPD
+2575 IGQPEKEDDQLHD
-2588 IEQQVMALWNSLLP
+2588 IEQQVIALWSSLLP
-2602 QSIQRHS
+2602 QTIQRHS

-2632 YGQANLQ
+2632 YEQANLQ
-2639 QLFEHPKLS
+2639 QLFEHPQLS

-2656 VETNSVAL
+2656 VETNS
-2664 ATPHQTE
+2664 ATLTTPQQTE
-2671 PASEQMLPL
+2671 PASEQTLPL
-2680 TPLQYAYWLGESQL
+2680 TALQYAYWLGESQL

-2705 AELAIDGLDLPR
+2705 AELAINELDLPR
-2717 FTTAWNRVINH
+2717 FTAAWNRVINH
-2728 HAQLRGYVKDGQYHI
+2728 HAQLRGYVNDGQYHI
-2743 LPEVPCY
+2743 LPAVPCY
-2750 TPTVIDCRS
+2750 TPTVIDCRT
-2759 MMPNERETQLNNARD
+2759 MTLNERETQLDNARD
-2774 ILRIQGVPS
+2774 TLRTQGVPS

-2788 FDLTLY
+2788 FDLALY

-2819 ILRDLHHCYQ
+2819 ILRDLHHWYQ
-2829 QPDWQPEPPVAT
+2829 EPNWQPEPPAAT

-2851 EKTEETWQQSR
+2851 EKTGETWQQSR

-2946 LLMPQHCDI
+2946 LLMPQHCDM

-2961 TTSLLEVDLRNISG
+2961 TTSLLEVDLRNITG
-2975 FSDAASRI
+2975 FGDAVSRI
-2983 QRQWFADLLH
+2983 QRQWLADLQH

-3056 SDGGVTIQWAIL
+3056 VEGSIIIQWAIL

-3083 YQASIVALLEPN
+3083 YQASVVALLEPD
-3095 YQWSTPLPEW
+3095 YQWSNPLTHW
-3105 LPANDHAL
+3105 LPASDRTL
-3113 CQNSNSTKSDFPSH
+3113 CQNSNATKNIFPPH
-3127 TLCSLIAQAVN
+3127 TLCSLIEQAVN
-3138 QYPQHIAVVD
+3138 RYPQHTAVVD

-3160 QSLSLAAHLQ
+3160 QSLTLAAHLQ
-3170 AQENQTSSLIGIVME
+3170 AQENQTSSLIGVVME

-3225 NTVLTQ
+3225 DTVLTQ
-3231 PKFAQQ
+3231 PKFIQQ
-3237 IGWPDNVQ
+3237 ISWPDNVH
-3245 VISLDETLLNNLPVT
+3245 VISLNETLLNNLPVN
-3260 REPRLSVRPEDL
+3260 PAKQSLSAHPEDL

-3290 DHQGAINTILDIN
+3290 DHQGAVNTILDIN

-3310 RDSVLAISEL
+3310 HDSVLAISEL

-3333 SRGAKLVMPSP
+3333 SRGAKLIMPAP

-3353 LAWLQQES
+3353 LTWLQQES

-3375 EEYAHSYPHSLHPH
+3375 EEYARSYPHSL
-3389 PLNSLRWVLMSGDWI
+3389 NSLRWILMSGDWI
-3404 PINLPAKLYALHPA
+3404 PTNLPAKLYALHPE

-3432 WSIAYPITHVDP
+3432 WSIAYPIAQVDP

-3453 PLANQTFYVLNAVLS
+3453 PLDNQTFYVLNSALS
-3468 PCPVWVTGELYIGGQ
+3468 PCPIWVSGELYIGGQ

-3493 EKTEQAFITHPQTGG
+3493 EKTEQAFITHPQTGE

-3514 DLGRWLPDGNIEFL
+3514 DLGRWRPDGNIEFL

-3554 PAIQQALV
+3554 PDVQQALV

-3579 LTDNAPVS
+3579 LTDNASVS

-3596 WLQQTLPIWMCPQR
+3596 WLQQTLPVWMCPQR
-3610 FIILDTIPVSD
+3610 FITLDTIPVSD

-3635 EAQEVNS
+3635 AAQEVNS
-3642 TPSATTLNVTGKT
+3642 MSSVTILNATGQA
-3655 VLNLW
+3655 VLSLW
-3660 ESVLEQQGI
+3660 ESVLEQQDI
-3669 NIYESFFTLG
+3669 NVHESFFTLG

-3719 HQPENTC
+3719 HQPENAC
-3726 QGVILNEGNVEQPA
+3726 QSVILNKGNVEQPA

-3753 YRHLAADFGA
+3753 YRHLAANFSA
-3763 QRLIGLAFTPAS
+3763 QRMIGLAFTPDS
-3775 LNTDEPSVAAL
+3775 LNDEPSVAAL
-3786 AADYINQIR
+3786 ATNYINQIR
-3795 TLQPKGPYAL
+3795 TFQPKGPYAL

-3817 MAHQLRVAGESV
+3817 MAHQLRAVGESV

-3839 PNVRTDLIL
+3839 PNVRTDLTL
-3848 DNTFCHRHFLR
+3848 DDAFCHRHFLL
-3859 DLQGQFPDLTLDNS
+3859 DLQGQFPDLALDNG
-3873 AITTNTETFLQSLH
+3873 AIAANTETFLQALH
-3887 GALPQSAQIDSS
+3887 EALPQSAQIDSS
-3899 LTALYAVWHHNLRA
+3899 LTALYSVWRHNLSA
-3913 LLGYCPPR
+3913 LLNYCPPQ
-3921 TAQPFCLIRAAQALP
+3921 TSQPFCLIRAVQALP

-3969 YSLFQPK
+3969 YSLFQHK
-3976 HVSSLVTCLKNILRS
+3976 HVGSLVTCLKDILNPVP
-3991 APTIEPVKEN
+3991 AIEPVKEN

>member
-1 MTDLTP
+1 MTNLTP
-7 HYDNCDPIAVIGLA
+7 HYGNCDPIAVIGLA
-21 CRFPQAPD
+21 CRFPQAAD
-29 SDTFWHNLQ
+29 SDIFWHNLQ
-38 HGVECTTTLS
+38 QGIECTTTLS
-48 RQTLLDAGIPP
+48 RQTLLDAGILP

-72 LLENAE
+72 ILEGAE

-93 MLDPQQRLFL
+93 ILDPQQRLFL

-110 EHAGYSPRNVHLKT
+110 EHAGYSPRNVRLNT

-144 DVGKVKGLQALMS
+144 DIGKVKGLQALMS

-172 LKGPALTVQTACSSS
+172 LKGPALTIQTACSSS

-194 CENLRSGECDMA
+194 CESLRSGECDMA
-206 LAGGVAISF
+206 LAGGVAVSF

-220 YSYQPGMI
+220 YLYQSGMI
-228 FSPDGHCCPFD
+228 FSPDGHCRPFD

-259 SDALRDGDPIMA
+259 NDALRDGDPIMA

-296 RNVITEAL
+296 RRVITEAL
-304 QLADVSI
+304 QLADISI
-311 DDVGMIEAHGTGT
+311 DDIGMIEAHGTGT

-333 ALRSIFSDRSSAIPP
+333 ALRSIFSERSVAVPP

-372 TVLSVWHGY
+372 TVLSVWHGH

-397 EESPFRLAIQGQHWT
+397 EESPLRLARQGQSWT

-428 NCHIVVQSLPE
+428 NCHIVVQSLPK
-439 ELHHRRINHSQA
+439 ELQHHHVNNSQA
-451 HAQVPSQTAPLLLS
+451 HVQSIPLLLS

-476 QRYAMALNSTPENHA
+476 QRYATALGSGNHTN
-491 DLAWTALQGRDLSL
+491 LAWTALQGRDLSF
-505 PWRLALTLTPLDVD
+505 PWRLALTLTPQNTA
-519 KNAEKSAAK
+519 KNAK
-528 SAASLSAFANH
+528 SLSAFAKQ
-539 SPTPDIFSGQAKSE
+539 SPTPDILSRQVKSE
-553 SKQLW
+553 NKQLW

-575 VNSPV
+575 TSSSA
-580 FSAMLDRC
+580 FSSMLDRC
-588 CAACASELA
+588 CAASSSELA

-602 VMFGEHDDALAT
+602 VMFGEYDTALAT

-631 HWRALGLKPDYVL
+631 HWKALGLKPDYVL

-662 EQVMPLVTVRGKL
+662 EQVMPLVAMRAKL
-675 MQKCAQGGAMLAVF
+675 MQKCARGGAMLAIF
-689 ANEEDILPFTR
+689 ANEEDILPLTH
-700 SLALDQAVCNGPQHW
+700 SLALDLAVYNSPQHLI
-715 VWAGTETEIDT
+715 WAGTEAKIDI
-726 LAQRLEQQQIRCQ
+726 LAQRLEQQQIRFQ

-747 HSAMLDS
+747 HSVMLEPILEEFS
-754 VLDAFSLHC
+754 QRFSLYR
-763 NGLRPASG
+763 NQLQPVQG
-771 EIPLVSTLT
+771 EIPLISTMT
-780 TNIATSEQL
+780 ADIATTELLS
-789 GSPDYWRNHMRQ
+789 SPDYWRHHMRQ
-801 TVRYYQSIEFVR
+801 TVRYHQAIEFAR
-813 LQGVALFVEFGA
+813 QQGATLFVEFGA
-825 DAQLTGIGRRVGL
+825 DAQLTGIGRRISL
-838 PQETWIACAQR
+838 PHETWVASALR
-849 QSSPET
+849 QNPPEI
-855 VQQTALMQLYCAGV
+855 VQQTALMQLYCAGAN
-869 QLDWQRLFPLTGAKC
+869 LDWSRLFSFLGEKC

-889 PFDKQHYSFAA
+889 PFDKQNYSFAA
-900 AKSVQLTANANT
+900 ANAEQNKFVQHSVNNNSGL
-912 GPDINSLIDPAIEQN
+912 DINLLLDPAIDQN
-927 SDAAILR
+927 ANAATLR
-934 ALYTDALIYQ
+934 ALYTDALVYQ
-944 CHGREAEQGF
+944 CHGAKTEQGF
-954 SAIDTIR
+954 STIDTIR

-967 CWCPLLEQLLTYCVQ
+967 CWRPLLEQLLNNCVQ

-987 EVSGPIVSGPTVS
+987 EIV
-1000 GPTASAQTISQMY
+1000 GPTASKMY
-1013 RPHHALPYARRR
+1013 RPQHVLPYANRR
-1025 LLEANL
+1025 LLETNL

-1045 FALLSGRADLPRQ
+1045 FALMSARADLPRQ
-1058 CLSIKKQV
+1058 LATTT
-1066 MTKSWLPAPQ
+1066 TKSWLPTPQ

-1082 YALHW
+1082 YVLHW
-1087 RTINIVDNA
+1087 RTITTI
-1096 DKQKSSATYTFCS
+1096 DKPKF
-1109 STTLRSSTASD
+1109 STAYTLRTPTASN
-1120 TIANHWRQ
+1120 TIAQYWQQ

-1142 LLQGNDVAE
+1142 LLQGDDIVE
-1151 LCDQVISELKRDETA
+1151 LCDQVINELKRNETT
-1166 PLTVITCCAQPET
+1166 PLTVVTCCAQPES
-1179 TLSKENINPAQYAVW
+1179 TLSKEDINPAQYAVW
-1194 ALLRVAVEEYPHR
+1194 ALLRVAAEEYPDR
-1207 RIQAID
+1207 QIQAID
-1213 MADIND
+1213 ISHIND
-1219 ADALSL
+1219 VDALLL
-1225 ALGYLNEHDH
+1225 ALCHLN
-1235 EYKHRHE
+1235 KHR
-1242 NHRWLRVRGNQVS
+1242 RWLKVRGNQVS
-1255 VPVLQCQPLALSQQP
+1255 VPVLQRQPLLLSQKQIL
-1270 MSIPHQGWH
+1270 IPYQGWH

-1298 HGARKIA
+1298 QGARKIA
-1305 VFARR
+1305 VFSRR
-1310 QNADWDAFVQALSL
+1310 KHKDWDDFVHELSL
-1324 NNECEIRWINVD
+1324 SGECEIRWIKID
-1336 VTDTPALLNAVQTL
+1336 VTNTSALLSAVQSL
-1350 AQEDCIAGAIHAAGI
+1350 AQDDGIAGAIHAAGI
-1365 ADHTRLAELEHPR
+1365 SDHTPLAKLERQH
-1378 LSQMLSVKAQSAS
+1378 LSNMLCVKTESAS
-1391 ALQAALQQHNAH
+1391 ILQTVLQQHKAQ

-1420 GAYAIANACLESLAL
+1420 GAYAITNAYLESLAL
-1435 TAPESLTVKTLIV
+1435 TSTDSLIL

-1460 MASDRRLVEKLA
+1460 MASDQRLVKKLA
-1472 QDGMLPFST
+1472 QDGMLPFSI

-1489 QSLHTSSPCYL
+1489 QSLRSVSPCYL
-1500 AMRLDERHPDIL
+1500 AMRLDESHPDIL
-1512 RRLQADITH
+1512 RRLQTDTAQAAT
-1521 VAEKPASSPSAEVSV
+1521 VPTSALST
-1536 DNSLY
+1536 DSSLY
-1541 QDSKQRII
+1541 QDSKERLH

-1559 RLEQPERL
+1559 RLEQPECI

-1580 LLFLELNTVIH
+1580 LLFLELNTLIH
-1591 QQFGFRLTAGL
+1591 QQFGFRLTAEL
-1602 AYQNM
+1602 AYQNI
-1607 TLEGLDALI
+1607 TLEGLNTLI
-1616 GDALPEQPVAFSQS
+1616 GNTRLNQSTESTQPK
-1630 EIMID
+1630 IIID
-1635 STRHHEP
+1635 SAQHHKP

-1671 EWDLELDSFDIPRFE
+1671 EWDLALNNFDILRFE
-1686 KAWNALIQRHGML
+1686 KAWNTLIHRHGML
-1699 RMIVDEDGQQR
+1699 RMIVDDEGQQR
-1710 ILPETPWYSL
+1710 ILPETPWYVL
-1720 SQDDLRTLDDT
+1720 SQDDLRALDDAAC
-1731 TGEQALAQRRHT
+1731 EQTLTQRRHT
-1743 LSYQVPSAEQWPL
+1743 LSYQVPPAEQWPL
-1756 FEISVSLLPN
+1756 FEVSVSLLPN

-1780 DVQSFRIMMD
+1780 DVQSFRIMME
-1790 DLQRAYHQQQPLA
+1790 DLQQAYHQQQPLT

-1808 FRDYVMAE
+1808 FRDYVIAE
-1816 QAQRESKE
+1816 QTQRESKE
-1824 WRASWAYWQEQLLS
+1824 WHTSWAYWQEQLLS

-1844 LPLNPQLPERS
+1844 LPLNSQLPKRS

-1866 AQSDWQLLK
+1866 AQSDWQVLK

-1949 EKTQSLLWQR
+1949 EKTQALLWQR

-1973 LGRQQ
+1973 LSRQQ
-1978 SGEAQSR
+1978 SGDTQNR

-2002 GVAIKQS
+2002 GITIKQS

-2015 DPVFV
+2015 EPIFV

-2039 LLFNWYCMDDV
+2039 LMFNWYCMDDV
-2050 LEPGVIET
+2050 LESGVIEA
-2058 LFAAYNALLV
+2058 LFAAYNALLIQVV
-2068 QIAQAA
+2068 QTCRQSE
-2074 QTAQIC
+2074 
-2080 HQPERIENYDLHTPP
+2080 HLDHYDLHTPP

-2104 PQHPELHQ
+2104 PQHPALHQ
-2112 AEQHLRSKP
+2112 VEQYLRSQP

-2129 PRQDDTQ
+2129 PCQDDTRD
-2136 SYNLW
+2136 YNLL

-2149 LSLPEPLA
+2149 LSLPEPLM
-2157 INTGVLPLPTLAEQ
+2157 INTEALPLPTLAEQ
-2171 QAFEHS
+2171 QEFERS

-2182 QQAFLGLGQTLLR
+2182 QQALLGLGQTLLR
-2195 HNLFTSSKKCH
+2195 HNLFISSQQYH
-2206 SREEIEQRLQL
+2206 HREEIEQHLQL
-2217 APQYQRLL
+2217 APQYKRLL
-2225 TQWLALLSK
+2225 TQWLTLLSK
-2234 QGFIEKVGDG
+2234 QGFMEKTADG
-2244 YCCLQPL
+2244 YRCLQPL
-2251 SQIPAP
+2251 SQIPVP
-2257 TAKLDDAVWCQ
+2257 TAKLDDSVWCQ
-2268 TISRYVASCINQHDT
+2268 TISRYVATCIEQHDS
-2283 LLAGRTNALELLFT
+2283 LLAGRGNALELLFA

-2315 NQTAAEIV
+2315 NHAAAEIV
-2323 RQLSQTSEHFTV
+2323 QQLGQVSEHFTV
-2335 LEVGAGTGATSEKVL
+2335 MEIGAGTGATSKEVL
-2350 KHNAQAI
+2350 KNNAQLI
-2357 DSYHF
+2357 ESYHF
-2362 TDVSPLFLDDA
+2362 TDVSQLFLDDA
-2373 RQLLN
+2373 RQSFN
-2378 HYGETVKF
+2378 HYGETIKF
-2386 ALFDINQ
+2386 SLFDINQ
-2393 HIDFAQHPESGYDLI
+2393 RIDFSQHPESGYDLI
-2408 MAVNVLHDAIHLKN
+2408 IAVNVLHDAIHLRN

-2457 EGINAWADDRGDDH
+2457 EGINAWADERSNDQ
-2471 GDGYGNSALLELAG
+2471 GNSALLELAD
-2485 WRKCLEKSGYRVSL
+2485 WRNYLDKSGYHISL

-2514 LAQAE
+2514 LARVE
-2519 QQARLNVSEIATQ
+2519 QQTRLNISEISAQ
-2532 FSTLP
+2532 FSALP

-2546 QLPLAALP
+2546 QLPLVVA
-2554 PSFRLNIVTA
+2554 A
-2564 KENMVQPLTTE
+2564 KEGVVRRLTPETRQQETE
-2575 TVPSETADDQLPD
+2575 EEQFYD
-2588 IEQQVMALWNSLLP
+2588 IEQQVIPLWNSLLP
-2602 QSIQRHS
+2602 QPINRHS

-2632 YGQANLQ
+2632 YELANLQ

-2648 EFCRTLRV
+2648 QFCRTLQV
-2656 VETNSVAL
+2656 SETNSDILV
-2664 ATPHQTE
+2664 TPHQVE
-2671 PASEQMLPL
+2671 PSSEQILPL
-2680 TPLQYAYWLGESQL
+2680 TALQYAYWLGESQL

-2705 AELAIDGLDLPR
+2705 AELTIDELDLPR
-2717 FTTAWNRVINH
+2717 FTAAWNSVINH
-2728 HAQLRGYVKDGQYHI
+2728 HGQLRGYVKEGQYHI
-2743 LPEVPCY
+2743 LSEVPCY
-2750 TPTVIDCRS
+2750 TPTVIDCRRMTQEES
-2759 MMPNERETQLNNARD
+2759 ERQLNNARNT
-2774 ILRIQGVPS
+2774 LRTQGVPS

-2819 ILRDLHHCYQ
+2819 ILQDLQRWYQ
-2829 QPDWQPEPPVAT
+2829 KPSWQPEPSSIT
-2841 IGDYIQALEN
+2841 IADYIQALEN
-2851 EKTEETWQQSR
+2851 ETIGEAWQQSR
-2862 QYWLDRLPSLPDA
+2862 QYWLDRLSSIPDA

-2890 QCLTGYISPQQWQR
+2890 QCLTGYINPQQWQR
-2904 LQQRAAEHRVSPS
+2904 LQQRAAEYCVSPS

-2923 FAHILSVWSNSEHF
+2923 FAHILSVWSNNEHF

-2946 LLMPQHCDI
+2946 LLMPQHCDM

-2961 TTSLLEVDLRNISG
+2961 TTLLLEVDLRNITG
-2975 FSDAASRI
+2975 FSDAVSRL
-2983 QRQWFADLLH
+2983 QKQWLADLQH

-3006 QHRHN
+3006 QHHHN

-3022 TTGTAGKGPSGL
+3022 TTGIVGKGPSEL
-3034 GTLNLFGAQT
+3034 GSLNLFGAQT

-3056 SDGGVTIQWAIL
+3056 EEGGVTIQWAIL

-3083 YQASIVALLEPN
+3083 YQASIVALLEQN
-3095 YQWSTPLPEW
+3095 YQWSAPLPYW
-3105 LPANDHAL
+3105 LPISDRTL
-3113 CQNSNSTKSDFPSH
+3113 CQNSNATKNVFPPH
-3127 TLCSLIAQAVN
+3127 TLCSLIEQAVDL
-3138 QYPQHIAVVD
+3138 YPQHIAVVD
-3148 ASRQIDYRTLWS
+3148 AYCQLDYRTLWS
-3160 QSLSLAAHLQ
+3160 QSLTLAAHLQ
-3170 AQENQTSSLIGIVME
+3170 TQKNQTSPLVGVVME
-3185 KGWEQVVAVIA
+3185 KGWEQVIAVIA

-3212 QQRIHQLLASGEV
+3212 QQRIHQLLASGEID
-3225 NTVLTQ
+3225 TVLTQ

-3237 IGWPDNVQ
+3237 LNWPDNVQ
-3245 VISLDETLLNNLPVT
+3245 IIPLSEALLNKLPAT
-3260 REPRLSVRPEDL
+3260 NKPSVSIHPKDL

-3278 SGSTGKPKGVMI
+3278 SGSTGTPKGVMI
-3290 DHQGAINTILDIN
+3290 DHQSAVNTILDIN
-3303 QRIALNE
+3303 QRIDLNE
-3310 RDSVLAISEL
+3310 TDSVLAISEL

-3333 SRGAKLVMPSP
+3333 SCGAKLVIPTV
-3344 GDSKQPDKL
+3344 DNNRQPDKL

-3375 EEYAHSYPHSLHPH
+3375 EEYARSYPHSLC
-3389 PLNSLRWVLMSGDWI
+3389 SLRWVLMSGDWI
-3404 PINLPAKLYALHPA
+3404 PTNLPTKLHTLHPK

-3432 WSIAYPITHVDP
+3432 WSIAYPITQANP

-3453 PLANQTFYVLNAVLS
+3453 PLANQTFYVLNATLS

-3483 GLALGYWADS
+3483 GLALGYWADV
-3493 EKTEQAFITHPQTGG
+3493 EKTKYAFITHPQTGE

-3554 PAIQQALV
+3554 PEIQQAFV

-3579 LTDNAPVS
+3579 LTDDAHVS
-3587 TELLPILPH
+3587 TKLLPVLPH
-3596 WLQQTLPIWMCPQR
+3596 WLQQTLPVWMCPQR
-3610 FIILDTIPVSD
+3610 FIILDAIPISD
-3621 NGKIDRRTLVTLVE
+3621 NGKINRQTLITLVE
-3635 EAQEVNS
+3635 ADQEVNS
-3642 TPSATTLNVTGKT
+3642 TPSSMALNATGRT
-3655 VLNLW
+3655 VLSLW
-3660 ESVLEQQGI
+3660 ESVLEQQII
-3669 NIYESFFTLG
+3669 NVHESFFALG

-3697 RQYPLSLL
+3697 HQYPLSLL
-3705 QTYDTVHSLAEFIE
+3705 QTYDTVHLLSEFIE
-3719 HQPENTC
+3719 NQSGDTC
-3726 QGVILNEGNVEQPA
+3726 QAVILNEGNAEKPA
-3740 LFIVHPIGGHLLG
+3740 LFIVHPIGGHLFG
-3753 YRHLAADFGA
+3753 YRHLADNFGDH
-3763 QRLIGLAFTPAS
+3763 RLIGLAFPPDN
-3775 LNTDEPSVAAL
+3775 LNTDKPTIAAL
-3786 AADYINQIR
+3786 AADYIKQISK
-3795 TLQPKGPYAL
+3795 LQPKGPYTL

-3817 MAHQLRVAGESV
+3817 IAHQLRTAGKNV

-3839 PNVRTDLIL
+3839 PNIRPDLIL
-3848 DNTFCHRHFLR
+3848 NDAFCHRHFLL
-3859 DLQGQFPDLTLDNS
+3859 DLQGQFPDLTLDNRTVE
-3873 AITTNTETFLQSLH
+3873 ANTETFLQILH
-3887 GALPQSAQIDSS
+3887 EALPQFAQIDSS
-3899 LTALYAVWHHNLRA
+3899 LTELYTIWRHNLRA
-3913 LLGYCPPR
+3913 LLNYCPPM
-3921 TAQPFCLIRAAQALP
+3921 TSQPFSLIRATQALP
-3936 DFMDYLDPTTITS
+3936 DFMDYLDPTTVTS
-3949 TDLGWQAFGPVNV
+3949 IDLGWRVFGPVNV
-3962 TQLDGDH
+3962 TQLDGNH
-3969 YSLFQPK
+3969 YSLFQHK
-3976 HVSSLVTCLKNILRS
+3976 HVNSLVICLKKIMNS
-3991 APTIEPVKEN
+3991 AKFIETVKEN

>member
-1 MTDLTP
+1 MTNLTP

-38 HGVECTTTLS
+38 HGIECTTTLS

-59 EVIDSENFVNRAA
+59 EVIDSENFVNQAA
-72 LLENAE
+72 ILENAE

-110 EHAGYSPRNVHLKT
+110 EHAGYAPRQVPLKT
-124 GVFASSRVST
+124 GVFGSSRIST
-134 WPSWSQFTMT
+134 WPSWSQFAMT

-206 LAGGVAISF
+206 LAGGVAVSF

-220 YSYQPGMI
+220 YLYQPGMI
-228 FSPDGHCCPFD
+228 FSPDGHCRPFD

-254 TLKRL
+254 ALKRL

-296 RNVITEAL
+296 RRVINEAL

-333 ALRSIFSDRSSAIPP
+333 ALRAVFSERSMSVPL

-372 TVLSVWHGY
+372 AVLSVWHGY
-381 IPPTINVQQP
+381 IPPTLNVQQP

-397 EESPFRLAIQGQHWT
+397 QESPFRLATQGQHWA

-428 NCHIVVQSLPE
+428 NCHIVVQSLPT
-439 ELHHRRINHSQA
+439 ELHRRHVNHS
-451 HAQVPSQTAPLLLS
+451 STAPLLLS

-476 QRYAMALNSTPENHA
+476 QRYATALNSAPEHYA
-491 DLAWTALQGRDLSL
+491 DLAWTTLQGRNLSL
-505 PWRLALTLTPLDVD
+505 PWRLALAISPQDIENNT
-519 KNAEKSAAK
+519 
-528 SAASLSAFANH
+528 ASLAAFADNM
-539 SPTPDIFSGQAKSE
+539 PTPNIFSGQAKSGN
-553 SKQLW
+553 KQLW

-567 SGMGKAMY
+567 SGMGKALY
-575 VNSPV
+575 ASSPV

-588 CAACASELA
+588 CAACACELA

-602 VMFGEHDDALAT
+602 VMFGEHNAALAT

-644 GHSVGEFAAAVV
+644 GHSVGEFAAAVI

-662 EQVMPLVTVRGKL
+662 EQVMPLVAVRGKL
-675 MQKCAQGGAMLAVF
+675 MQSCSQGGAMLAIF
-689 ANEEDILPFTR
+689 ANENDILPFTH
-700 SLALDQAVCNGPQHW
+700 SLALDLAVCNGPQHS
-715 VWAGTETEIDT
+715 VWAGTEAEIDI

-747 HSAMLDS
+747 HSVMLEP
-754 VLDAFSLHC
+754 VLEAFSLYC
-763 NGLRPASG
+763 RRLQPASG
-771 EIPLVSTLT
+771 EIPLISTLT
-780 TNIATSEQL
+780 ANLADYEQL
-789 GSPDYWRNHMRQ
+789 GSPDYWRHHMRH
-801 TVRYYQSIEFVR
+801 TVRYYQAIEFAR
-813 LQGVALFVEFGA
+813 QQGVTLFMEFGA
-825 DAQLTGIGRRVGL
+825 DAQLTGIGRRVSL
-838 PQETWIACAQR
+838 PQETWVASACC
-849 QSSPET
+849 QSSPEAT
-855 VQQTALMQLYCAGV
+855 QQTAIMQLYCAGAH
-869 QLDWQRLFPLTGAKC
+869 LDWQTLFPFTGVKC

-889 PFDKQHYSFAA
+889 PFDEQHYSFSETGLPIN
-900 AKSVQLTANANT
+900 KTGQPLANIHAELNV
-912 GPDINSLIDPAIEQN
+912 NALSDPAIAQN
-927 SDAAILR
+927 PDALILR

-944 CHGREAEQGF
+944 CHGRNAEQGF

-967 CWCPLLEQLLTYCVQ
+967 CWRPLLEQLLTHCVE

-987 EVSGPIVSGPTVS
+987 EVSGPTVNK
-1000 GPTASAQTISQMY
+1000 IY
-1013 RPHHALPYARRR
+1013 RPYRALPYAKRR
-1025 LLEANL
+1025 LLEASL
-1031 LTDFPALIYAGERL
+1031 FATFPALIYAGERL
-1045 FALLSGRADLPRQ
+1045 FALLSDRADLPRQ
-1058 CLSIKKQV
+1058 SV
-1066 MTKSWLPAPQ
+1066 VSRSMTTAWLPAPQ

-1082 YALHW
+1082 YVLHW
-1087 RTINIVDNA
+1087 RTINTA
-1096 DKQKSSATYTFCS
+1096 DTQKSSTIY
-1109 STTLRSSTASD
+1109 TLRSSTKNGEM
-1120 TIANHWRQ
+1120 INHWRQ
-1128 AGINLQPES
+1128 AGIHLQPES

-1142 LLQGNDVAE
+1142 LLEGNDITE

-1166 PLTVITCCAQPET
+1166 PLTVVTCCAQPES
-1179 TLSKENINPAQYAVW
+1179 TLLKEDINPAQYAIW

-1213 MADIND
+1213 IADIND

-1225 ALGYLNEHDH
+1225 ALGYLNEQ
-1235 EYKHRHE
+1235 
-1242 NHRWLRVRGNQVS
+1242 HRWLRVRGNQVAA
-1255 VPVLQCQPLALSQQP
+1255 PVLERQLLSSQHPSPQAI
-1270 MSIPHQGWH
+1270 SISHQGWH

-1298 HGARKIA
+1298 QGARKIA

-1310 QNADWDAFVQALSL
+1310 KKADWDTFVQTLSL
-1324 NNECEIRWINVD
+1324 SSECEIRWINLD
-1336 VTDTPALLNAVQTL
+1336 VTDTPALLNAVQAL
-1350 AQEDCIAGAIHAAGI
+1350 AQEDGIAGAIHAAGI
-1365 ADHTRLAELEHPR
+1365 ADHTPLAKLERQH
-1378 LSQMLSVKAQSAS
+1378 LSQVLSVKAHSAS
-1391 ALQAALQQHNAH
+1391 ALQAALQQHNAQ

-1435 TAPESLTVKTLIV
+1435 TAPNQLMI

-1489 QSLHTSSPCYL
+1489 QSLHTTSPCHL
-1500 AMRLDERHPDIL
+1500 AMRLDEHHPDIL
-1512 RRLQADITH
+1512 RRLQADIPNIA
-1521 VAEKPASSPSAEVSV
+1521 VAESTSSLSA
-1536 DNSLY
+1536 DNTLF
-1541 QDSKQRII
+1541 QDSKQRLD
-1549 WLRQHIATLL
+1549 WLRQRVATLL

-1580 LLFLELNTVIH
+1580 LLFLELNAAIH

-1607 TLEGLDALI
+1607 TLEGLNALI
-1616 GDALPEQPVAFSQS
+1616 GDALPEQPVVSSQP
-1630 EIMID
+1630 EVIVD
-1635 STRHHEP
+1635 SSQHHVP

-1671 EWDLELDSFDIPRFE
+1671 EWDLALESFDIPRFE
-1686 KAWNALIQRHGML
+1686 QAWNALIQRHGML

-1710 ILPETPWYSL
+1710 ILPETPWYVL
-1720 SQDDLRTLDDT
+1720 SQDDLRTLNNT
-1731 TGEQALAQRRHT
+1731 ACEQALAQRRHT
-1743 LSYQVPSAEQWPL
+1743 LSYQVPPAEQWPL
-1756 FEISVSLLPN
+1756 FEVSVSLLPN

-1790 DLQRAYHQQQPLA
+1790 DLQLAYHHQPLA
-1803 PQTFT
+1803 PQAFT

-1844 LPLNPQLPERS
+1844 LPLNPQLPQRN

-1866 AQSDWQLLK
+1866 AQSDWQRLK
-1875 QSWKKWG
+1875 QGWKKWG

-1949 EKTQSLLWQR
+1949 EKTQALLWQR

-1978 SGEAQSR
+1978 HGETQNR

-2039 LLFNWYCMDDV
+2039 LLFNWYCMNNV
-2050 LEPGVIET
+2050 LEAGVIES
-2058 LFAAYNALLV
+2058 LFAAYNALLM
-2068 QIAQAA
+2068 
-2074 QTAQIC
+2074 QIC
-2080 HQPERIENYDLHTPP
+2080 HQPERMEDYDLHTPP
-2095 VGHTRYDFW
+2095 SGHTRYDFW
-2104 PQHPELHQ
+2104 PQHPELRQ
-2112 AEQHLRSKP
+2112 AEQYLRSKP

-2129 PRQDDTQ
+2129 PRQDDIQ
-2136 SYNLW
+2136 GYNLW
-2141 LVAEDNLS
+2141 LVAEDHLS
-2149 LSLPEPLA
+2149 LSLPEPQV
-2157 INTGVLPLPTLAEQ
+2157 INTDTLPLPTLTEQ
-2171 QAFEHS
+2171 QVFERS

-2182 QQAFLGLGQTLLR
+2182 QQALFGLSQTLLR
-2195 HNLFTSSKKCH
+2195 HNLFTTVQQYH

-2225 TQWLALLSK
+2225 TQWLTLFNN
-2234 QGFIEKVGDG
+2234 QGFIEQTADG
-2244 YCCLQPL
+2244 YHCLQPL
-2251 SQIPAP
+2251 SHVPVP

-2268 TISRYVASCINQHDT
+2268 TISRYVTTCIEQHDT
-2283 LLAGRTNALELLFT
+2283 LLAGCGNALELLFA
-2297 DKQTTA
+2297 DKQITA

-2315 NQTAAEIV
+2315 NQAAAEIV

-2350 KHNAQAI
+2350 AHNAQAI
-2357 DSYHF
+2357 QSYHF

-2378 HYGETVKF
+2378 QHGETVKF

-2393 HIDFAQHPESGYDLI
+2393 QIDFSQHPESGYDLI
-2408 MAVNVLHDAIHLKN
+2408 MAVNVLHDATHLRN
-2422 TLKRL
+2422 TLRRL
-2427 SRLLKPG
+2427 SRLLKTG

-2457 EGINAWADDRGDDH
+2457 EGINAWVDDRG
-2471 GDGYGNSALLELAG
+2471 GSNSALMELAD
-2485 WRKCLEKSGYRVSL
+2485 WRKCLTQSCYRVSL
-2499 EWPGQD
+2499 EWPGQN

-2514 LAQAE
+2514 LARAE
-2519 QQARLNVSEIATQ
+2519 QQARLNISEIAVQ

-2546 QLPLAALP
+2546 QLPL
-2554 PSFRLNIVTA
+2554 IVTA
-2564 KENMVQPLTTE
+2564 KESIAQPLITE
-2575 TVPSETADDQLPD
+2575 PGQPETENDQLHD
-2588 IEQQVMALWNSLLP
+2588 IEQQVIALWRSLLP

-2632 YGQANLQ
+2632 YEQANLQ

-2656 VETNSVAL
+2656 AETRSTTLTIA
-2664 ATPHQTE
+2664 HQTE
-2671 PASEQMLPL
+2671 PASEQILPL
-2680 TPLQYAYWLGESQL
+2680 TALQYAYWLGESQL

-2705 AELAIDGLDLPR
+2705 AELAINGLDLPR
-2717 FTTAWNRVINH
+2717 FTAAWNRVINH
-2728 HAQLRGYVKDGQYHI
+2728 HMQLRGYVKDGQYRI

-2750 TPTVIDCRS
+2750 TPTIIDCRNI
-2759 MMPNERETQLNNARD
+2759 MPNEREAQLNHARD
-2774 ILRIQGVPS
+2774 TLRTQGVPS

-2819 ILRDLHHCYQ
+2819 ILRDLHHWYQ
-2829 QPDWQPEPPVAT
+2829 EPDWQPEPPAAT

-2851 EKTEETWQQSR
+2851 EKTGETWQQSR

-2875 PVLPLKDHQSQQLDQ
+2875 PVLPLQDHQSLQLDQ

-2904 LQQRAAEHRVSPS
+2904 LQQCAAEYRVSPS

-2923 FAHILSVWSNSEHF
+2923 FAHVLSVWSNNEHF

-2946 LLMPQHCDI
+2946 LLMPQYCDM

-2961 TTSLLEVDLRNISG
+2961 TTSLLEVDLRNITG
-2975 FSDAASRI
+2975 FSDAVSRI
-2983 QRQWFADLLH
+2983 QRQWLADLQH

-3022 TTGTAGKGPSGL
+3022 TTGTAGKRPSGL

-3044 PHVYLDCMLISG
+3044 PHVYLDCMLISAAE
-3056 SDGGVTIQWAIL
+3056 GGVTIQWAIL

-3083 YQASIVALLEPN
+3083 YQACVIALLEPD
-3095 YQWSTPLPEW
+3095 YQWNSPLPDW
-3105 LPANDHAL
+3105 LPTNDLAL
-3113 CQNSNSTKSDFPSH
+3113 CQNSNATKNVFPSH
-3127 TLCSLIAQAVN
+3127 TLCSLIEQAVN
-3138 QYPQHIAVVD
+3138 RYPQRTAVVD
-3148 ASRQIDYRTLWS
+3148 TSRQIDYRTLWS
-3160 QSLSLAAHLQ
+3160 QSLTLAAHLQ
-3170 AQENQTSSLIGIVME
+3170 AQENQTSSLIGVVME

-3231 PKFAQQ
+3231 SKFAQQ
-3237 IGWPDNVQ
+3237 RNWPEHVHL
-3245 VISLDETLLNNLPVT
+3245 ISLDETLLNNLPVT
-3260 REPRLSVRPEDL
+3260 AEPHLSVRPEDL

-3290 DHQGAINTILDIN
+3290 DHQGVVNTILDIN

-3310 RDSVLAISEL
+3310 HDSVLAISEL

-3333 SRGAKLVMPSP
+3333 SCGAKLVIPAP
-3344 GDSKQPDKL
+3344 GDTRQPDKL
-3353 LAWLQQES
+3353 LTWLQQES

-3375 EEYAHSYPHSLHPH
+3375 EEYARSYPHS
-3389 PLNSLRWVLMSGDWI
+3389 LNSLRWVLMSGDWI
-3404 PINLPAKLYALHPA
+3404 PTHLPAKLSALHPA

-3444 NWRSIPYGK
+3444 GWRSIPYGK
-3453 PLANQTFYVLNAVLS
+3453 PLANQAFYVLNSALS

-3483 GLALGYWADS
+3483 GLALGYWADA
-3493 EKTEQAFITHPQTGG
+3493 EKTEQAFITHPQTGE

-3514 DLGRWLPDGNIEFL
+3514 DLGRWCPDGNIEFL

-3554 PAIQQALV
+3554 PDIQQAIV

-3568 TGALQLVAGLR
+3568 NGALQLIAGLR
-3579 LTDNAPVS
+3579 LTNTAPIS

-3596 WLQQTLPIWMCPQR
+3596 WLQQTLPVWMCPQR

-3621 NGKIDRRTLVTLVE
+3621 NGKIDRRTLIALVEKAPEGDSIPPVTL
-3635 EAQEVNS
+3635 
-3642 TPSATTLNVTGKT
+3642 SATGQT

-3660 ESVLEQQGI
+3660 QSVLEQQNI
-3669 NIYESFFTLG
+3669 NVHESFFTLG

-3689 VKINQTFN
+3689 VQINQTFN

-3719 HQPENTC
+3719 HQPENAC
-3726 QGVILNEGNVEQPA
+3726 QGVILNKGNIKQSTLEQSTLEQSTLEQSTLEQSTLEQAA

-3753 YRHLAADFGA
+3753 YRHLAANMGV
-3763 QRLIGLAFTPAS
+3763 QRMIGLAFAPES
-3775 LNTDEPSVAAL
+3775 RNTDKPSVGAL
-3786 AADYINQIR
+3786 AADYISQIR
-3795 TLQPKGPYAL
+3795 SFQPKGPYAL

-3817 MAHQLRVAGESV
+3817 MAHQLRAAGERV

-3839 PNVRTDLIL
+3839 PNVRTNLTL
-3848 DNTFCHRHFLR
+3848 DNAFCHRHFLL
-3859 DLQGQFPDLTLDNS
+3859 DLQGQFPDLKLDNS
-3873 AITTNTETFLQSLH
+3873 VIAANTETFLQALH
-3887 GALPQSAQIDSS
+3887 KALPQSAQIDSS
-3899 LTALYAVWHHNLRA
+3899 LTELYSVWRHNLRA
-3913 LLGYCPPR
+3913 LLDYCPPQ
-3921 TAQPFCLIRAAQALP
+3921 TSQPFCLIRAKQALP

-3949 TDLGWQAFGPVNV
+3949 TDLGWQTFGPVNV

-3969 YSLFQPK
+3969 YSLFQHK
-3976 HVSSLVTCLKNILRS
+3976 HVGSLVACLKNILS
-3991 APTIEPVKEN
+3991 STPTVKPVKEN

>member
-29 SDTFWHNLQ
+29 SHAFWRNLQ
-38 HGVECTTTLS
+38 NGIECTAALS

-59 EVIDSENFVNRAA
+59 ELIDNENFVNQAA
-72 LLENAE
+72 ILENAE

-110 EHAGYSPRNVHLKT
+110 EHAGYAPRNVRLKT
-124 GVFASSRVST
+124 GVFGSSRIST

-144 DVGKVKGLQALMS
+144 DIGKVKGLQALIS

-194 CENLRSGECDMA
+194 CENLRAGECDMA
-206 LAGGVAISF
+206 LAGGVAVSF

-220 YSYQPGMI
+220 YLYQPGMI
-228 FSPDGHCCPFD
+228 FSPDGHCRPFD

-259 SDALRDGDPIMA
+259 SDALRDGDPVMA

-291 SVNGQ
+291 SVSGQ
-296 RNVITEAL
+296 RSVITEAL

-324 PLGDPIEVD
+324 PLGDPIEVN
-333 ALRSIFSDRSSAIPP
+333 ALRSIFSDRSAAVPP

-381 IPPTINVQQP
+381 IPPTINVQQA

-397 EESPFRLAIQGQHWT
+397 EESPFRLATQGQHWT

-439 ELHHRRINHSQA
+439 ELLRHRANH
-451 HAQVPSQTAPLLLS
+451 PQTSSLLLS

-476 QRYAMALNSTPENHA
+476 QRYATALNDAPEHHA

-505 PWRLALTLTPLDVD
+505 PWRLALTLTPQ
-519 KNAEKSAAK
+519 
-528 SAASLSAFANH
+528 SAASLSAFAD
-539 SPTPDIFSGQAKSE
+539 SRPTPDMFSGQINNG

-575 VNSPV
+575 DSSPV

-602 VMFGEHDDALAT
+602 VMFGEHDTALAT

-631 HWRALGLKPDYVL
+631 HWRALGLQPDYVL

-662 EQVMPLVTVRGKL
+662 EQVMPLVIVRGRL
-675 MQKCAQGGAMLAVF
+675 MQSCSQEGAMLAVF
-689 ANEEDILPFTR
+689 ADEEDILPFTH
-700 SLALDQAVCNGPQHW
+700 SLALDLAVCNGPQHW
-715 VWAGTETEIDT
+715 VWAGTETEIDI
-726 LAQRLEQQQIRCQ
+726 LAQRLGQQQIRCQ
-739 RLNVACAA
+739 RLNIACAA

-754 VLDAFSLHC
+754 VLDTFSQRC
-763 NGLRPASG
+763 NGLQPASG
-771 EIPLVSTLT
+771 DIPLISTLT
-780 TNIATSEQL
+780 ADIATNEQL
-789 GSPDYWRNHMRQ
+789 GSPNYWRNHMRQ
-801 TVRYYQSIEFVR
+801 TVRYYQAIEFAR
-813 LQGVALFVEFGA
+813 QQGTTLFVEFGA
-825 DAQLTGIGRRVGL
+825 DVQLTGIGRRNRL
-838 PQETWIACAQR
+838 PRETWVASTQR
-849 QSSPET
+849 QSPPDT
-855 VQQTALMQLYCAGV
+855 AQQTALLQLYCAGAD
-869 QLDWQRLFPLTGAKC
+869 LDWPHLFPFTGGKC

-889 PFDKQHYSFAA
+889 PFDEQRYSFSA
-900 AKSVQLTANANT
+900 AKPVPLSANANT
-912 GPDINSLIDPAIEQN
+912 GFDVNSLIDPAIEQN

-934 ALYTDALIYQ
+934 ALYTDALVYQ
-944 CHGREAEQGF
+944 CHGRAAEQGF

-967 CWCPLLEQLLTYCVQ
+967 CWRPLLEQLLTYCVQ

-987 EVSGPIVSGPTVS
+987 EVSGP
-1000 GPTASAQTISQMY
+1000 TASKMY
-1013 RPHHALPYARRR
+1013 RPHRALPYAKRR

-1031 LTDFPALIYAGERL
+1031 LAAFPALIHAGERL
-1045 FALLSGRADLPRQ
+1045 FALLSDRDDLPRQ
-1058 CLSIKKQV
+1058 LLAASAITKRSI
-1066 MTKSWLPAPQ
+1066 TKAWLPAPQ

-1087 RTINIVDNA
+1087 RTINIA
-1096 DKQKSSATYTFCS
+1096 DKPRS
-1109 STTLRSSTASD
+1109 STAYILRSSTAND
-1120 TIANHWRQ
+1120 EMIHHWRQ
-1128 AGINLQPES
+1128 AGINLQADS

-1142 LLQGNDVAE
+1142 LLEGDDVVE

-1179 TLSKENINPAQYAVW
+1179 TLSKADINPAQYAVW

-1207 RIQAID
+1207 QIQAVDI
-1213 MADIND
+1213 ADINN
-1219 ADALSL
+1219 ADSLSL
-1225 ALGYLNEHDH
+1225 ALGYLNKHDH
-1235 EYKHRHE
+1235 KQK
-1242 NHRWLRVRGNQVS
+1242 RWLRVRGDQVS
-1255 VPVLQCQPLALSQQP
+1255 VPVLQRQPLSLSQQP
-1270 MSIPHQGWH
+1270 TSIPHQGWH

-1298 HGARKIA
+1298 QGARKIA

-1310 QNADWDAFVQALSL
+1310 KNAGWDDFVQALSL
-1324 NNECEIRWINVD
+1324 NTECEIRWINVD
-1336 VTDTPALLNAVQTL
+1336 VTDTSALLNAVNTL
-1350 AQEDCIAGAIHAAGI
+1350 AQEDGIAGAIHAAGV
-1365 ADHTRLAELEHPR
+1365 ADHTQLAKLERLH

-1391 ALQAALQQHNAH
+1391 ALQAALQQHNAQ

-1420 GAYAIANACLESLAL
+1420 GAYAIANAYLESLAL
-1435 TAPESLTVKTLIV
+1435 TAPAQLKV

-1460 MASDRRLVEKLA
+1460 MASDQRLVKKLA
-1472 QDGMLPFST
+1472 QDGMLPFSA
-1481 NEGIWHLN
+1481 NEGIWHFN
-1489 QSLHTSSPCYL
+1489 QSLRTASPCYL
-1500 AMRLDERHPDIL
+1500 AMRLDEHHPDIL

-1521 VAEKPASSPSAEVSV
+1521 AVTTPVLSVPANNTLS
-1536 DNSLY
+1536 
-1541 QDSKQRII
+1541 QDSEQRLN
-1549 WLRQHIATLL
+1549 WLRQRIATLL
-1559 RLEQPERL
+1559 RLEQPDRL
-1567 EPQQDLLQFGLDS
+1567 EPQQDLLQLGLDS
-1580 LLFLELNTVIH
+1580 LLFLELNAVIH
-1591 QQFGFRLTAGL
+1591 QQFGFRLTAES

-1607 TLEGLDALI
+1607 TLKGLNALI
-1616 GDALPEQPVAFSQS
+1616 GDALPEQPVVSSQP
-1630 EIMID
+1630 EIIID
-1635 STRHHEP
+1635 HSQRHAP

-1671 EWDLELDSFDIPRFE
+1671 EWDLTLDNLTLNNLTLNSFDIQRFE

-1699 RMIVDEDGQQR
+1699 RMIVDEEGQQR
-1710 ILPETPWYSL
+1710 ILPETPWYVL

-1731 TGEQALAQRRHT
+1731 ACEQALAQRRHT
-1743 LSYQVPSAEQWPL
+1743 LSYQVPPAEQWPL
-1756 FEISVSLLPN
+1756 FEVSVSLLPN

-1790 DLQRAYHQQQPLA
+1790 DLQLAYRQQPLA

-1808 FRDYVMAE
+1808 FRDYVVAE

-1844 LPLNPQLPERS
+1844 LPLNPQLPQRS
-1855 QPQFTTYEGRL
+1855 QPQFTTHEGRL
-1866 AQSDWQLLK
+1866 AQSDWQILK
-1875 QSWKKWG
+1875 QNWKKWG

-1915 QPFHPEVQELI
+1915 QPFHPEVQNLI

-1949 EKTQSLLWQR
+1949 EKTQALLWQR

-1978 SGEAQSR
+1978 NGEAQNR

-2050 LEPGVIET
+2050 LEPGIIEA

-2068 QIAQAA
+2068 QI
-2074 QTAQIC
+2074 C
-2080 HQPERIENYDLHTPP
+2080 RQPEHMECYDLHIPP
-2095 VGHTRYDFW
+2095 AGYTRYDFW
-2104 PQHPELHQ
+2104 PQHPELRQ
-2112 AEQHLRSKP
+2112 AEQNLRAKP

-2136 SYNLW
+2136 GYNLW
-2141 LVAEDNLS
+2141 LVAENNLS
-2149 LSLPEPLA
+2149 LALPEPLI
-2157 INTGVLPLPTLAEQ
+2157 INTDVLPLPTFTEQ
-2171 QAFEHS
+2171 QSFERS

-2182 QQAFLGLGQTLLR
+2182 QQALFGLSRTLLR
-2195 HNLFTSSKKCH
+2195 HNLFTYPQQCH
-2206 SREEIEQRLQL
+2206 AREEIEQRLQL
-2217 APQYQRLL
+2217 APRYQRLL
-2225 TQWLALLSK
+2225 TQWLTLLNNH
-2234 QGFIEKVGDG
+2234 GLIEKTADG
-2244 YCCLQPL
+2244 YRCLQPL
-2251 SQIPAP
+2251 NHIPAP

-2268 TISRYVASCINQHDT
+2268 TISRYVATCIEQHDT
-2283 LLAGRTNALELLFT
+2283 LLTGRSNALELLFA

-2315 NQTAAEIV
+2315 NHAAAEIIQ
-2323 RQLSQTSEHFTV
+2323 QLSQTSEHFTV
-2335 LEVGAGTGATSEKVL
+2335 LEVGAGTGATSAKVL
-2350 KHNAQAI
+2350 KHNAQYI
-2357 DSYHF
+2357 ENYHF

-2378 HYGETVKF
+2378 PYGETVKF

-2393 HIDFAQHPESGYDLI
+2393 RIDFSQHPESGYDLI

-2422 TLKRL
+2422 TLQRL

-2457 EGINAWADDRGDDH
+2457 EGINAWSDDRGD
-2471 GDGYGNSALLELAG
+2471 SALLELAD
-2485 WRKCLEKSGYRVSL
+2485 WRKCLETSGYQVSL
-2499 EWPGQD
+2499 EWPGQN

-2514 LAQAE
+2514 LARAE
-2519 QQARLNVSEIATQ
+2519 QQARLNVSEIAAQ
-2532 FSTLP
+2532 FSALP
-2537 YSLHIQQQE
+2537 YSLHVQQQE
-2546 QLPLAALP
+2546 QLPL
-2554 PSFRLNIVTA
+2554 IVTT
-2564 KENMVQPLTTE
+2564 KESMVQPLTTE
-2575 TVPSETADDQLPD
+2575 TGQPETEDDQLHA
-2588 IEQQVMALWNSLLP
+2588 IEQQVIALWSSLLP
-2602 QSIQRHS
+2602 QPIQRHS

-2632 YGQANLQ
+2632 YQQANLQ
-2639 QLFEHPKLS
+2639 QLFTHPKLS
-2648 EFCRTLRV
+2648 EFCRTLQV
-2656 VETNSVAL
+2656 VETNSVTL
-2664 ATPHQTE
+2664 VTPQQAE
-2671 PASEQMLPL
+2671 PVSEQILPL
-2680 TPLQYAYWLGESQL
+2680 TALQYAYWLGESQL

-2705 AELAIDGLDLPR
+2705 AELAVNGLDLPR

-2750 TPTVIDCRS
+2750 TPTVIDCRN
-2759 MMPNERETQLNNARD
+2759 MIPNERETQLNHARD
-2774 ILRIQGVPS
+2774 TLRTQGVPS

-2800 HLLHLTID
+2800 HLLHLTVD

-2819 ILRDLHHCYQ
+2819 ILGDLHRWYQ
-2829 QPDWQPEPPVAT
+2829 DPDWQPEPPAAT
-2841 IGDYIQALEN
+2841 IGDYMQALED
-2851 EKTEETWQQSR
+2851 EKAGETWQQSR

-2890 QCLTGYISPQQWQR
+2890 QCLTGYITPQQWLR

-2923 FAHILSVWSNSEHF
+2923 FAHILSVWSNNEHF

-2946 LLMPQHCDI
+2946 LLMPQHCDM

-2961 TTSLLEVDLRNISG
+2961 TTSLLEVDLRNIAG

-2983 QRQWFADLLH
+2983 QKQWLADLQH

-3022 TTGTAGKGPSGL
+3022 TTSTAGKGPSGL

-3044 PHVYLDCMLISG
+3044 PHVYLDCMLIS
-3056 SDGGVTIQWAIL
+3056 SAEGGVTIQWAIL

-3083 YQASIVALLEPN
+3083 YQASIAALLEPD
-3095 YQWSTPLPEW
+3095 YLWSAPLPDW
-3105 LPANDHAL
+3105 LPTYDRAL
-3113 CQNSNSTKSDFPSH
+3113 CQNSNATKNVFPPH
-3127 TLCSLIAQAVN
+3127 TLCSLLEQAVN
-3138 QYPQHIAVVD
+3138 RYPQHTAVVD

-3160 QSLSLAAHLQ
+3160 QSLTLAAHLQ
-3170 AQENQTSSLIGIVME
+3170 AQENQDSPLIGVVME

-3206 IDASYP
+3206 IDAGYP
-3212 QQRIHQLLASGEV
+3212 QQRIHQLLVSGNV
-3225 NTVLTQ
+3225 DTVLTQ
-3231 PKFAQQ
+3231 PQFAQQ
-3237 IGWPDNVQ
+3237 INWADDVQ
-3245 VISLDETLLNNLPVT
+3245 VISLDETLLNSLSVNT
-3260 REPRLSVRPEDL
+3260 GEPRLSVQPEDL

-3290 DHQGAINTILDIN
+3290 DHQGAVNTILDIN
-3303 QRIALNE
+3303 QRITLNAH
-3310 RDSVLAISEL
+3310 DSVLAISEL

-3333 SRGAKLVMPSP
+3333 SCGAKLVIPSP
-3344 GDSKQPDKL
+3344 GDNRQPDKL
-3353 LAWLQQES
+3353 LAWIQQES

-3375 EEYAHSYPHSLHPH
+3375 EEYARSYPQDLNPH
-3389 PLNSLRWVLMSGDWI
+3389 ALNSLRWILMSGDWI
-3404 PINLPAKLYALHPA
+3404 PTNLPEKLHAIHPA

-3432 WSIAYPITHVDP
+3432 WSIAYPIVQVDP

-3453 PLANQTFYVLNAVLS
+3453 PLANQTFYVLNSALS

-3493 EKTEQAFITHPQTGG
+3493 EKTEQAFITHPKTGE

-3514 DLGRWLPDGNIEFL
+3514 DLGRWRPDGNIEFL
-3528 GRNDHQIKIRGYRI
+3528 GRNDHQVKIRGYRI

-3554 PAIQQALV
+3554 PDIQQALV
-3562 FAHTTS
+3562 FAHTAS

-3579 LTDNAPVS
+3579 LTDEAPVS
-3587 TELLPILPH
+3587 TALLPVLPH
-3596 WLQQTLPIWMCPQR
+3596 WLQQTLPVWMCPQR

-3621 NGKIDRRTLVTLVE
+3621 NGKIDRRTLISLVE

-3642 TPSATTLNVTGKT
+3642 TPSDILSATGKV
-3655 VLNLW
+3655 VLSLW

-3669 NIYESFFTLG
+3669 NVHESFFTLG

-3726 QGVILNEGNVEQPA
+3726 QGVILNKGNAEQPA

-3753 YRHLAADFGA
+3753 YRHLAAHFNS
-3763 QRLIGLAFTPAS
+3763 RRMIGLAFAPES
-3775 LNTDEPSVAAL
+3775 LNTDKPSVTAL

-3795 TLQPKGPYAL
+3795 AFQPKGPYAL

-3839 PNVRTDLIL
+3839 PNVRPDLIL
-3848 DNTFCHRHFLR
+3848 DEAFCHRHFLL
-3859 DLQGQFPDLTLDNS
+3859 DLQGQFPDLALDSNII
-3873 AITTNTETFLQSLH
+3873 AADTETFLQALH
-3887 GALPQSAQIDSS
+3887 EALPQSAQINNS
-3899 LTALYAVWHHNLRA
+3899 LTALYTVWHHNLSA
-3913 LLGYCPPR
+3913 LLNYCPPQ
-3921 TAQPFCLIRAAQALP
+3921 TSQPFCLIRAVQALP
-3936 DFMDYLDPTTITS
+3936 DFMDYLDPTTITA

-3969 YSLFQPK
+3969 YSLFQYK
-3976 HVSSLVTCLKNILRS
+3976 HVGSLVACLKNILNS
-3991 APTIEPVKEN
+3991 VPAIEPVKEN